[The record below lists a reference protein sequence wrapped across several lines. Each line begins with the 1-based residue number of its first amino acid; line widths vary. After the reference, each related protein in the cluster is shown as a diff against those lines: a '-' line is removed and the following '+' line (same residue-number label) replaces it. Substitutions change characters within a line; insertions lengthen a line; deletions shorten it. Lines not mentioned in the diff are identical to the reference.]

1 MKYIKRS
8 LIVFIFLLMSLFALK
23 FYISTKNFRGVLT
36 SILKS
41 SGLNVEFRAVKLIG
55 FSKIQIDNLK
65 VKDLKGNV
73 VIDAKK
79 TTAGISLLM
88 PTRLNRIDVYNG
100 TVNLERRKN
109 EDYNI
114 LHVIKTDPKKPKTFD
129 PTSRI
134 GKLHIHNTVLNY
146 TDVTYV
152 KKISKTLKKVNG
164 RLETSK
170 SRGFSLVAKG
180 SGNKSQDGKTEVL
193 KIELKS
199 LMKSK
204 QSIYSMFDKIKN
216 SDERRKEFRLNFGF
230 ENVGI
235 TEELGQYVPLDMIK
249 VKGGTLTG
257 VLKLEHDKIKKAM
270 QVLGSLK
277 IKNGKLTYVDFDGDI
292 EDVNA
297 VIDLKKDKITVNAN
311 TKLSESPVTLTLAY
325 FIQNQK
331 LNLKLVTDKLPFE
344 QIARYKIIKGSKI
357 SAEGAV
363 TGNLEVNVDTKNK
376 KTALT
381 GKFSSDNINISNY
394 NFQNIKT
401 SMKIADEKLTLTNTS
416 FLFNEEFSGFKVNED
431 VKVGKFEYNLKKKT
445 GTGDYVLNNLDSDFD
460 IKKITGSAKISPK
473 NIITGTVRSNV
484 LKGRYTVN
492 PKAQTVA
499 VNARS
504 NGYFTVNYS
513 GKAYKISP
521 DVDNLVVKFNS
532 KNILR
537 SGIIKARVKDLSVP
551 FIKAIKV
558 KVRIRNG
565 NYRISGTAG
574 MKGGGVL
581 NISGTTTSN
590 MKHSYSLNLPK
601 EVDIAKL
608 LRANGYNFNG
618 LDKAKLSATAE
629 ARINGVNNKFSGT
642 YEIHSPYGE
651 YLGKYK
657 NLHVNGKINDLTNL
671 DITVNAKVKE
681 LQFENQ
687 RLRNVTAN
695 LGIKDNAVNIASI
708 RNENLNAS
716 GKYNIKSGKIDI
728 NAGLKNYMFTNN
740 NLPSKMNVK
749 IGTLNANLTG
759 TADKLSGN
767 YELYSPYGEYVVEY
781 EKLHANGKINNLL
794 NLDLTAN
801 AKMDEL
807 WLNYQRLKDVTAN
820 LGIKDNV
827 VNIASIRNEN
837 LNASGKYNIKSGKMD
852 INAALKDYMLY
863 DTSPYK
869 VNLKVKN
876 LDANLTG
883 TVDKL
888 SGSIIMPS
896 APTTIKS
903 TYVGDT
909 SASISIKDGIMR
921 FDDVTL
927 RENKLNGTYDL
938 KTGISDI
945 ELSLNEPDIPK
956 LLDMKE
962 LTFGTKSNLKLKG
975 NLNNFNL
982 EGQLAL
988 NNMSLKSYKIPHI
1001 VADIKYSNGTID
1013 KLFKYGTFDLQKL
1026 RFIGDNQETLFE
1038 TQTKFDLANVNIDY
1052 QLEKQKFS
1060 LDSIQDLKDK
1070 GYSGDIDFG
1079 FFYRGSF
1086 EKFITGV
1093 KIKSDSVKLSG
1104 FPVKNVDI
1112 DLQADEKALNIGQ
1125 FYLEYEKNPLL
1136 VNGYVQFI
1144 PVKYNVSMLAKDFNL
1159 DFLGINKDIEQ
1170 ASGVANIDAIFS
1182 NEATTGHILLNNFNY
1197 KTKDKLTLIDNV
1209 NTDINLKNN
1218 KLIVNRLDGGY
1229 NGGTFKVTG
1238 DLDVPT
1244 IPNDFM
1250 KTKRLELGKFELN
1263 ANLKNVGLHYG
1274 TGIDFALSGNAIFT
1288 ENRLFGDLVVNNAQ
1302 IREIPNFNSSNSEN
1316 TEMEN
1321 SEQQKKKEQD
1331 KTIVEGIVEE
1341 VIDKIL
1347 KQYTVE
1353 LNVQAGDNVK
1363 INIPNVSIV
1372 RNIKGTV
1379 KGSSEITYA
1388 DSQIGID
1395 GEYGITKGSFSVNGN
1410 DFKIEGAEIRFVPSI
1425 NGLTASVSDPFV
1437 IFDAS
1442 TVVNGDRIEISVN
1455 GNISNP
1461 EIRFTSSSGKTREEI
1476 ISLLAFNTV
1485 IGNSDKPGENK
1496 DNSADGVVVAGSL
1509 VNTALNELFLSSVT
1523 GKIKDVLGISKFNV
1537 STNVDRSNKTGEY
1550 SAATTLTLQNNLYKD
1565 RLFWNASVKFP
1576 YQTSKNDEKNPI
1588 GYNAWLSYGVSNGLD
1603 LRIGGESLKRSSSS
1617 TNMSNGAKINYYFG
1631 VDFSTKADTF
1641 GDLLKKIFRK
1651 KKLDT
1656 LKK

>member
-41 SGLNVEFRAVKLIG
+41 SGLNVEFRNVKLIG
-55 FSKIQIDNLK
+55 FNKIQIDNLK
-65 VKDLKGNV
+65 VKDLAGNV

-109 EDYNI
+109 EDFNI
-114 LHVIKTDPKKPKTFD
+114 FHVIKKDPKKPKTFD
-129 PTSRI
+129 TTSRI
-134 GKLHIHNTVLNY
+134 GKMHIHNSILNF
-146 TDVTYV
+146 TDTTYS
-152 KKISKTLKKVNG
+152 KKIRKTLKKVSG
-164 RLETSK
+164 RLEVAK
-170 SRGFSLVAKG
+170 SRGFSLFAKG
-180 SGNKSQDGKTEVL
+180 SGNKNEDGTTEIL
-193 KIELKS
+193 KVELKQ
-199 LMKSK
+199 LIKSK

-216 SDERRKEFRLNFGF
+216 SDIRRKDARLNFGF
-230 ENVGI
+230 ENVRI
-235 TEELGQYVPLDMIK
+235 TEELGQYAQVDMIK
-249 VKGGTLTG
+249 AKGGILTG
-257 VLKLEHDKIKKAM
+257 ALKMEQNKIEKKIHA
-270 QVLGSLK
+270 LGSLK
-277 IKNGKLTYVDFDGDI
+277 IKNGKLSYVDFDGDI
-292 EDVNA
+292 EGVNA
-297 VIDLKKDKITVNAN
+297 VVDMKKDKITVNAN
-311 TKLSESPVTLTLAY
+311 TKLSESPVTLTMAY
-325 FIQNQK
+325 FIQTQK
-331 LNLKLVTDKLPFE
+331 MNLKLVADKLPFD
-344 QIARYKIIKGSKI
+344 QVARYKIIKDAKI
-357 SAEGAV
+357 EAEGAV
-363 TGNLEVNVDTKNK
+363 SGNLEVNVDTKSK
-376 KTALT
+376 KGTLD
-381 GKFSSDNINISNY
+381 GKFSSDNIRISNSD
-394 NFQNIKT
+394 FQNVKT
-401 SMKIADEKLTLTNTS
+401 NMKITNEKLTLSDTS
-416 FLFNEEFSGFKVNED
+416 FIFNQEFSGFKVNED
-431 VKVGKFEYNLKKKT
+431 VKIGKFVYDLKKKT
-445 GTGDYVLNNLDSDFD
+445 GSGDYVLNNLGSDFD

-484 LKGRYTVN
+484 LRGNYTVN
-492 PKAQTVA
+492 PKTQTAV

-504 NGYFTVNYS
+504 RGYFNVNYG
-513 GKAYKISP
+513 GKSYKISP
-521 DVDNLVVKFNS
+521 DVDNLVAKFNS
-532 KNILR
+532 KNVLR

-574 MKGGGVL
+574 MNGGGVL
-581 NISGTTTSN
+581 NINGTTTSD

-618 LDKAKLSATAE
+618 LDKAKLPATAE
-629 ARINGVNNKFSGT
+629 ARVHGVNNKFSGT

-651 YLGKYK
+651 YMGKYK
-657 NLHVNGKINDLTNL
+657 NLHANGKINDLANL
-671 DITVNAKVKE
+671 DMTVNAKASE

-687 RLRNVTAN
+687 RLRNVTGN
-695 LGIKDNAVNIASI
+695 LEIKDNVVNIASI
-708 RNENLNAS
+708 RSENLNAS
-716 GKYNIKSGKIDI
+716 GRYDIKSGKMDI
-728 NAGLKNYMFTNN
+728 NARLKNYMFTDN

-781 EKLHANGKINNLL
+781 EKLHANGKINNLSK
-794 NLDLTAN
+794 LDLTAN

-820 LGIKDNV
+820 LEVKDNV
-827 VNIASIRNEN
+827 VNILSIKNEN
-837 LNASGKYNIKSGKMD
+837 LNASGNYNLKTGNMN
-852 INAALKDYMLY
+852 INAGLKDYMLY

-876 LDANLTG
+876 LDANLKG
-883 TVDKL
+883 TVNKL
-888 SGSIIMPS
+888 SGNITIPS

-909 SASISIKDGIMR
+909 NAQISIKDGIMR

-927 RENKLNGTYDL
+927 RDNRLSGTYNL
-938 KTGISDI
+938 ATGISDI
-945 ELSLNEPDIPK
+945 GLALNEPDIPK
-956 LLDMKE
+956 LLEMKD
-962 LTFGTKSNLKLKG
+962 LTFGTKSNLNLKG
-975 NLNNFNL
+975 DLNNFNL
-982 EGQLAL
+982 EGQIAFG
-988 NNMSLKSYKIPHI
+988 NMSFKTYKIPHI
-1001 VADIKYSNGTID
+1001 VADIKYSNGNID

-1079 FFYRGSF
+1079 FMYRGSF
-1086 EKFITGV
+1086 DKFISGV
-1093 KIKSDSVKLSG
+1093 KIKADSIKLSG

-1112 DLQADEKALNIGQ
+1112 DLQANEKSLNIGQ
-1125 FYLEYEKNPLL
+1125 FYLEYENNPLL
-1136 VNGYVQFI
+1136 LNGYVQFT

-1159 DFLGINKDIEQ
+1159 DFLGIDKNIAQ
-1170 ASGVANIDAIFS
+1170 AGGIANVDAIFS

-1197 KTKDKLTLIDNV
+1197 KTKDQLTLVDNV
-1209 NTDINLKNN
+1209 NANIDLKNS

-1244 IPNDFM
+1244 IPADFM

-1263 ANLKNVGLHYG
+1263 ADLNNVGLHYG

-1302 IREIPNFNSSNSEN
+1302 IREIPDFNSSKAN
-1316 TEMEN
+1316 TTESQEA
-1321 SEQQKKKEQD
+1321 KKEQD
-1331 KTIVEGIVEE
+1331 KSIVEGIVEE
-1341 VIDKIL
+1341 VIDKIM
-1347 KQYTVE
+1347 KQYTI
-1353 LNVQAGDNVK
+1353 NIGVQAGNNVK
-1363 INIPNVSIV
+1363 INIPNVSLV
-1372 RNIKGTV
+1372 KNIKGTV
-1379 KGSSEITYA
+1379 KGSSEITY
-1388 DSQIGID
+1388 DDGQIGID

-1410 DFKIEGAEIRFVPSI
+1410 DFKIDGAEIRFVPSI
-1425 NGLTASVSDPFV
+1425 NGVTASVSDPFV
-1437 IFDAS
+1437 VFDAS
-1442 TVVNGDRIEISVN
+1442 TKVDGDRIEINVS
-1455 GNISNP
+1455 GNVSNP
-1461 EIRFTSSSGKTREEI
+1461 EIRFSSSSGKTREEI
-1476 ISLLAFNTV
+1476 ISLLALNTLV
-1485 IGNSDKPGENK
+1485 GNSGKPGENG
-1496 DNSADGVVVAGSL
+1496 DNSVDGLVVAGSL

-1523 GKIKDVLGISKFNV
+1523 GKIKDALGMSKFAV

-1550 SAATTLTLQNNLYKD
+1550 SAATTLTLQDNLYKD
-1565 RLFWNASVKFP
+1565 KLFWNAAFKFP
-1576 YQTSKNDEKNPI
+1576 YQTSKSDEKNPI
-1588 GYNAWLSYGVSNGLD
+1588 GYNAWLSYSVSNGLD
-1603 LRIGGESLKRSSSS
+1603 LRAGGESFKRSSSS
-1617 TNMSNGAKINYYFG
+1617 ASMGNGSRINYYFG

-1641 GDLLKKIFRK
+1641 GDILKKIFKK

>member
-41 SGLNVEFRAVKLIG
+41 SGLNVEFRNVKLIG
-55 FSKIQIDNLK
+55 FNKIQIDNLK
-65 VKDLKGNV
+65 VKDLAGNV

-109 EDYNI
+109 EDFNI
-114 LHVIKTDPKKPKTFD
+114 FHVIKKDPKKPKTFD
-129 PTSRI
+129 TTSRI
-134 GKLHIHNTVLNY
+134 GKMHIHNSILNF
-146 TDVTYV
+146 TDTTYS
-152 KKISKTLKKVNG
+152 KKIRKTLKKVSG
-164 RLETSK
+164 RLEVAK
-170 SRGFSLVAKG
+170 SRGFSLFAKG
-180 SGNKSQDGKTEVL
+180 SGNKNEDGTTEIL
-193 KIELKS
+193 KVELKQ
-199 LMKSK
+199 LIKSK

-216 SDERRKEFRLNFGF
+216 SDIRRKDARLNFGF
-230 ENVGI
+230 ENVRI
-235 TEELGQYVPLDMIK
+235 TEELGQYAQIDMIK
-249 VKGGTLTG
+249 AKGGILTG
-257 VLKLEHDKIKKAM
+257 ALKMEQNKIEKKIHA
-270 QVLGSLK
+270 LGSLK
-277 IKNGKLTYVDFDGDI
+277 IKNGKLSYVDFDGDI
-292 EDVNA
+292 EGVNA
-297 VIDLKKDKITVNAN
+297 VVDMKKDKITVNAN
-311 TKLSESPVTLTLAY
+311 TKLSESPVTLTMAY
-325 FIQNQK
+325 FIQTQK
-331 LNLKLVTDKLPFE
+331 MNLKLVADKLPFD
-344 QIARYKIIKGSKI
+344 QVARYKIIKDAKI
-357 SAEGAV
+357 EAEGAV
-363 TGNLEVNVDTKNK
+363 SGNLELNVDTKSK
-376 KTALT
+376 KGTLD
-381 GKFSSDNINISNY
+381 GKFSSDNIRISNSD
-394 NFQNIKT
+394 FQNVKT
-401 SMKIADEKLTLTNTS
+401 NMKITNEKLTLSDTS
-416 FLFNEEFSGFKVNED
+416 FIFNQEFSGFKVNED
-431 VKVGKFEYNLKKKT
+431 VKIGKFVYDLKKKT
-445 GTGDYVLNNLDSDFD
+445 GSGDYVLNNLGSDFD

-484 LKGRYTVN
+484 LRGNYTVN
-492 PKAQTVA
+492 PKTQTAV

-504 NGYFTVNYS
+504 RGYFNVNYG
-513 GKAYKISP
+513 GKSYKISP
-521 DVDNLVVKFNS
+521 DVDNLVAKFNS
-532 KNILR
+532 KNVLR

-574 MKGGGVL
+574 MNGGGVL
-581 NISGTTTSN
+581 NINGTTTSD

-618 LDKAKLSATAE
+618 LDKAKLPATAE
-629 ARINGVNNKFSGT
+629 ARVHGVNNKFSGT

-651 YLGKYK
+651 YMGKYK
-657 NLHVNGKINDLTNL
+657 NLHANGKINDLANL
-671 DITVNAKVKE
+671 DMTVNAKASE

-687 RLRNVTAN
+687 RLRNVTGN
-695 LGIKDNAVNIASI
+695 LEIKDNVVNIASI
-708 RNENLNAS
+708 RSENLNAS
-716 GKYNIKSGKIDI
+716 GRYDIKSGKMDI
-728 NAGLKNYMFTNN
+728 NARLKNYMFTDN

-781 EKLHANGKINNLL
+781 EKLHANGKINNLSK
-794 NLDLTAN
+794 LDLTAN

-820 LGIKDNV
+820 LEVKDNV
-827 VNIASIRNEN
+827 VNILSIKNEN
-837 LNASGKYNIKSGKMD
+837 LNASGNYNLKTGNMN
-852 INAALKDYMLY
+852 INAGLKDYMLY

-876 LDANLTG
+876 LDANLKG
-883 TVDKL
+883 TVNKL
-888 SGSIIMPS
+888 SGNITIPS

-909 SASISIKDGIMR
+909 NAHISIKDGIMR

-927 RENKLNGTYDL
+927 RDNRLSGTYNL
-938 KTGISDI
+938 ATGISDI
-945 ELSLNEPDIPK
+945 GLALNEPDIPK
-956 LLDMKE
+956 LLEMKD
-962 LTFGTKSNLKLKG
+962 LTFGTKSNLNLKG
-975 NLNNFNL
+975 DLNNFNL
-982 EGQLAL
+982 EGQIAFG
-988 NNMSLKSYKIPHI
+988 NMSFKTYKIPHI
-1001 VADIKYSNGTID
+1001 VADIKYSNGNID

-1079 FFYRGSF
+1079 FMYRGSF
-1086 EKFITGV
+1086 DKFISGV
-1093 KIKSDSVKLSG
+1093 KIKADSIKLSG

-1112 DLQADEKALNIGQ
+1112 DLQANEKSLNIGQ
-1125 FYLEYEKNPLL
+1125 FYLEYENNPLL
-1136 VNGYVQFI
+1136 LNGYVQFT

-1159 DFLGINKDIEQ
+1159 DFLGIDKNIAQ
-1170 ASGVANIDAIFS
+1170 AGGIANVDAIFS

-1197 KTKDKLTLIDNV
+1197 KTKDQLTLVDNV
-1209 NTDINLKNN
+1209 NANIDLKNS

-1244 IPNDFM
+1244 IPADFM

-1263 ANLKNVGLHYG
+1263 ADLNNVGLHYG

-1302 IREIPNFNSSNSEN
+1302 IREIPDFNSSKAN
-1316 TEMEN
+1316 TTE
-1321 SEQQKKKEQD
+1321 SQKAKKEQD
-1331 KTIVEGIVEE
+1331 KSIVEGIVEE
-1341 VIDKIL
+1341 VIDKIM
-1347 KQYTVE
+1347 KQYTI
-1353 LNVQAGDNVK
+1353 NIGVQAGNNVK
-1363 INIPNVSIV
+1363 INIPNVSLV
-1372 RNIKGTV
+1372 KNIKGTV
-1379 KGSSEITYA
+1379 KGSSEITY
-1388 DSQIGID
+1388 DDGQIGID

-1410 DFKIEGAEIRFVPSI
+1410 DFKIDGAEIRFVPSI
-1425 NGLTASVSDPFV
+1425 NGVTASVSDPFV
-1437 IFDAS
+1437 VFDAS
-1442 TVVNGDRIEISVN
+1442 TKVDGDRIEINVS
-1455 GNISNP
+1455 GNVSNP
-1461 EIRFTSSSGKTREEI
+1461 EIRFSSSSGKTREEI
-1476 ISLLAFNTV
+1476 ISLLALNTLV
-1485 IGNSDKPGENK
+1485 GNSGKPGENG
-1496 DNSADGVVVAGSL
+1496 DNSVDGLVVAGSL

-1523 GKIKDVLGISKFNV
+1523 GKIKDALGMSKFAV

-1550 SAATTLTLQNNLYKD
+1550 SAATTLTLQDNLYKD
-1565 RLFWNASVKFP
+1565 KLFWNAAFKFP
-1576 YQTSKNDEKNPI
+1576 YQTSKSDEKNPI
-1588 GYNAWLSYGVSNGLD
+1588 GYNAWLSYSVSNGLD
-1603 LRIGGESLKRSSSS
+1603 LKAGGESFKRSSSS
-1617 TNMSNGAKINYYFG
+1617 ASMGNGSRINYYFG

-1641 GDLLKKIFRK
+1641 GDILKKIFKK

>member
-146 TDVTYV
+146 TDVTYT

-431 VKVGKFEYNLKKKT
+431 VKVGKFEYDLKKKT
-445 GTGDYVLNNLDSDFD
+445 GTGNYVLNNLGSDFD

-618 LDKAKLSATAE
+618 LDKAKLPATAE
-629 ARINGVNNKFSGT
+629 ARINGVNNKFSGI

-671 DITVNAKVKE
+671 DMTVNAKVKE

-909 SASISIKDGIMR
+909 NASISIKDGLMR

-1104 FPVKNVDI
+1104 FPVKNMDI

>member
-41 SGLNVEFRAVKLIG
+41 SGLNVEFRNVKLIG
-55 FSKIQIDNLK
+55 FNKIQIDNLK
-65 VKDLKGNV
+65 VKDLAGNV

-109 EDYNI
+109 EDFNI
-114 LHVIKTDPKKPKTFD
+114 FHVIKKDPKKPKTFD
-129 PTSRI
+129 TTSRI
-134 GKLHIHNTVLNY
+134 GKMHIHNSILNF
-146 TDVTYV
+146 TDTTYS
-152 KKISKTLKKVNG
+152 KKIRKTLKKVSG
-164 RLETSK
+164 RLEVAK
-170 SRGFSLVAKG
+170 SRGFSLFAKG
-180 SGNKSQDGKTEVL
+180 SGNKNEDGTTEIL
-193 KIELKS
+193 KVELKQ
-199 LMKSK
+199 LIKSK

-216 SDERRKEFRLNFGF
+216 SDIRRKDARLNFGF
-230 ENVGI
+230 ENVRI
-235 TEELGQYVPLDMIK
+235 TEELGQYAQVDMIK
-249 VKGGTLTG
+249 AKGGILTG
-257 VLKLEHDKIKKAM
+257 ALKMEQNKIEKKIHA
-270 QVLGSLK
+270 LGSLK
-277 IKNGKLTYVDFDGDI
+277 IKNGKLSYVDFDGDI
-292 EDVNA
+292 EGVNA
-297 VIDLKKDKITVNAN
+297 VVDMKKDKITVNAN
-311 TKLSESPVTLTLAY
+311 TKLSESPVTLTMAY
-325 FIQNQK
+325 FIQTQK
-331 LNLKLVTDKLPFE
+331 MNLKLVADKLPFD
-344 QIARYKIIKGSKI
+344 QVARYKIIKDAKI
-357 SAEGAV
+357 EAEGAV
-363 TGNLEVNVDTKNK
+363 SGNLELNVDTKSK
-376 KTALT
+376 KGTLD
-381 GKFSSDNINISNY
+381 GKFSSDNIRISNSD
-394 NFQNIKT
+394 FQNVKT
-401 SMKIADEKLTLTNTS
+401 NMKITNEKLTLSDTS
-416 FLFNEEFSGFKVNED
+416 FIFNQEFSGFKVNED
-431 VKVGKFEYNLKKKT
+431 VKIGKFVYDLKKKT
-445 GTGDYVLNNLDSDFD
+445 GSGDYVLNNLGSDFD

-484 LKGRYTVN
+484 LRGNYTVN
-492 PKAQTVA
+492 PKTQTAV

-504 NGYFTVNYS
+504 RGYFNVNYG
-513 GKAYKISP
+513 GKSYKISP
-521 DVDNLVVKFNS
+521 DVDNLVAKFNS
-532 KNILR
+532 KNVLR

-574 MKGGGVL
+574 MNGGGVL
-581 NISGTTTSN
+581 NINGTTTSD

-618 LDKAKLSATAE
+618 LDKAKLPATAE
-629 ARINGVNNKFSGT
+629 ARVHGVNNKFSGT

-651 YLGKYK
+651 YMGKYK
-657 NLHVNGKINDLTNL
+657 NLHANGKINDLANL
-671 DITVNAKVKE
+671 DMTVNAKASE

-687 RLRNVTAN
+687 RLRNVTGN
-695 LGIKDNAVNIASI
+695 LEIKDNVVNIASI

-716 GKYNIKSGKIDI
+716 GKYDIKSGKIDI
-728 NAGLKNYMFTNN
+728 NARLKNYMFTDN

-781 EKLHANGKINNLL
+781 EKLHANGKINNLSK
-794 NLDLTAN
+794 LDLTAN

-820 LGIKDNV
+820 LEVKDNV
-827 VNIASIRNEN
+827 VNILSIKNEN
-837 LNASGKYNIKSGKMD
+837 LNASGNYNLKTGNMN
-852 INAALKDYMLY
+852 INAGLKDYMLY

-876 LDANLTG
+876 LDANLKG
-883 TVDKL
+883 TVNKL
-888 SGSIIMPS
+888 SGNITIPS

-909 SASISIKDGIMR
+909 NAHISIKDGIMR

-927 RENKLNGTYDL
+927 RDNRLSGTYNL
-938 KTGISDI
+938 ATGISDI
-945 ELSLNEPDIPK
+945 GLALNEPDIPK
-956 LLDMKE
+956 LLEMKD
-962 LTFGTKSNLKLKG
+962 LTFGTKSNLNLKG
-975 NLNNFNL
+975 DLNNFNL
-982 EGQLAL
+982 EGQIAFG
-988 NNMSLKSYKIPHI
+988 NMSFKTYKIPHI
-1001 VADIKYSNGTID
+1001 VADIKYSNGNID

-1079 FFYRGSF
+1079 FMYRGSF
-1086 EKFITGV
+1086 DKFISGV
-1093 KIKSDSVKLSG
+1093 KIKADSIKLSG

-1112 DLQADEKALNIGQ
+1112 DLQANEKSLNIGQ
-1125 FYLEYEKNPLL
+1125 FYLEYENNPLL
-1136 VNGYVQFI
+1136 LNGYVQFT

-1159 DFLGINKDIEQ
+1159 DFLGIDKNIAQ
-1170 ASGVANIDAIFS
+1170 AGGIANVDAIFS

-1197 KTKDKLTLIDNV
+1197 KTKDQLTLVDNV
-1209 NTDINLKNN
+1209 NANIDLKNS

-1244 IPNDFM
+1244 IPADFM

-1263 ANLKNVGLHYG
+1263 ADLNNVGLHYG

-1302 IREIPNFNSSNSEN
+1302 IREIPDFNSSKAN
-1316 TEMEN
+1316 TTE
-1321 SEQQKKKEQD
+1321 SQKAKKEQD
-1331 KTIVEGIVEE
+1331 KSIVEGIVEE
-1341 VIDKIL
+1341 VIDKIM
-1347 KQYTVE
+1347 KQYTI
-1353 LNVQAGDNVK
+1353 NIGVQAGNNVK
-1363 INIPNVSIV
+1363 INIPNVSLV
-1372 RNIKGTV
+1372 KNIKGTV
-1379 KGSSEITYA
+1379 KGSSEITY
-1388 DSQIGID
+1388 DDGQIGID

-1410 DFKIEGAEIRFVPSI
+1410 DFKIDGAEIRFVPSI
-1425 NGLTASVSDPFV
+1425 NGVTASVSDPFV
-1437 IFDAS
+1437 VFDAS
-1442 TVVNGDRIEISVN
+1442 TKVDGDRIEINVS
-1455 GNISNP
+1455 GNVSNP
-1461 EIRFTSSSGKTREEI
+1461 EIRFSSSSGKTREEI
-1476 ISLLAFNTV
+1476 ISMLALNTLV
-1485 IGNSDKPGENK
+1485 GNSGKPGENG
-1496 DNSADGVVVAGSL
+1496 DNSVDGLVVAGSL

-1523 GKIKDVLGISKFNV
+1523 GKIKDALGMSKFAV

-1550 SAATTLTLQNNLYKD
+1550 SAATTLTLQDNLYKD
-1565 RLFWNASVKFP
+1565 KLFWNAAFKFP
-1576 YQTSKNDEKNPI
+1576 YQTSKSDEKNPI
-1588 GYNAWLSYGVSNGLD
+1588 GYNAWLSYSVSNGLD
-1603 LRIGGESLKRSSSS
+1603 LKAGGESFKRSSSS
-1617 TNMSNGAKINYYFG
+1617 ASMGNGSRINYYFG

-1641 GDLLKKIFRK
+1641 GDILKKIFKK

>member
-41 SGLNVEFRAVKLIG
+41 SGLNVEFRNVKLIG
-55 FSKIQIDNLK
+55 FNKIQIDNLK
-65 VKDLKGNV
+65 VKDLAGNV

-109 EDYNI
+109 EDFNI
-114 LHVIKTDPKKPKTFD
+114 FHVIKKDPKKPKTFD
-129 PTSRI
+129 TTSRI
-134 GKLHIHNTVLNY
+134 GKMHIHNSILNF
-146 TDVTYV
+146 TDTTYS
-152 KKISKTLKKVNG
+152 KKIRKTLKKVSG
-164 RLETSK
+164 RLEVAK
-170 SRGFSLVAKG
+170 SRGFSLFAKG
-180 SGNKSQDGKTEVL
+180 SGNKNEDGTTEIL
-193 KIELKS
+193 KVELKQ
-199 LMKSK
+199 LIKSK

-216 SDERRKEFRLNFGF
+216 SDIRRKDARLNFGF
-230 ENVGI
+230 ENVRI
-235 TEELGQYVPLDMIK
+235 TEELGQYAQVDMIK
-249 VKGGTLTG
+249 AKGGILTG
-257 VLKLEHDKIKKAM
+257 ALKMEQNKIEKKIHA
-270 QVLGSLK
+270 LGSLK
-277 IKNGKLTYVDFDGDI
+277 IKNGKLSYVDFDGDI
-292 EDVNA
+292 EGVNA
-297 VIDLKKDKITVNAN
+297 VVDMKKDKITVNAN
-311 TKLSESPVTLTLAY
+311 TKLSESPVTLTMAY
-325 FIQNQK
+325 FIQTQK
-331 LNLKLVTDKLPFE
+331 MNLKLVADKLPFD
-344 QIARYKIIKGSKI
+344 QVARYKIIKDAKI
-357 SAEGAV
+357 EAEGAV
-363 TGNLEVNVDTKNK
+363 SGNLELNIDTKSK
-376 KTALT
+376 KGTLD
-381 GKFSSDNINISNY
+381 GKFSSDNIRISNSD
-394 NFQNIKT
+394 FQNVKT
-401 SMKIADEKLTLTNTS
+401 NMKITNEKLTLSDTS
-416 FLFNEEFSGFKVNED
+416 FIFNQEFSGFKVNED
-431 VKVGKFEYNLKKKT
+431 VKVGKFVYDLKKKT
-445 GTGDYVLNNLDSDFD
+445 GSGDYVLNNLGSDFD

-484 LKGRYTVN
+484 LRGNYTVN
-492 PKAQTVA
+492 PKTQTAV

-504 NGYFTVNYS
+504 RGYFNVNYG
-513 GKAYKISP
+513 GKSYKISP
-521 DVDNLVVKFNS
+521 DVDNLVAKFNS
-532 KNILR
+532 KNVLR

-574 MKGGGVL
+574 MNGGGVL
-581 NISGTTTSN
+581 NINGTTTSD

-618 LDKAKLSATAE
+618 LDKAKLPATAE
-629 ARINGVNNKFSGT
+629 ARVHGVNNKFSGT

-651 YLGKYK
+651 YMGKYK
-657 NLHVNGKINDLTNL
+657 NLHANGKINDLANL
-671 DITVNAKVKE
+671 DMTVNAKASE

-687 RLRNVTAN
+687 RLRNVTGN
-695 LGIKDNAVNIASI
+695 LEIKDNVVNIASI
-708 RNENLNAS
+708 RSENLNAS
-716 GKYNIKSGKIDI
+716 GRYDIKSGKMDI
-728 NAGLKNYMFTNN
+728 NARLKNYMFTDN

-781 EKLHANGKINNLL
+781 EKLHANGKINNLSK
-794 NLDLTAN
+794 LDLTVN

-820 LGIKDNV
+820 LEVKDNV
-827 VNIASIRNEN
+827 VNILSIKNEN
-837 LNASGKYNIKSGKMD
+837 LNASGNYNLKTGNMN
-852 INAALKDYMLY
+852 INAGLKDYMLY

-876 LDANLTG
+876 LDANLKG
-883 TVDKL
+883 TVNKL
-888 SGSIIMPS
+888 SGNITIPS

-909 SASISIKDGIMR
+909 NAHISIKDGIMR
-921 FDDVTL
+921 FEDVTL
-927 RENKLNGTYDL
+927 RDNRLSGTYNL
-938 KTGISDI
+938 VTGISDI
-945 ELSLNEPDIPK
+945 GLALNEPDIPK
-956 LLDMKE
+956 LLEMKD
-962 LTFGTKSNLKLKG
+962 LTFGTKSNLNLKG
-975 NLNNFNL
+975 DLNNFDL
-982 EGQLAL
+982 EGQITFG
-988 NNMSLKSYKIPHI
+988 NMSFKTYKIPHI
-1001 VADIKYSNGTID
+1001 VADIKYSNGNID

-1079 FFYRGSF
+1079 FMYRGSF
-1086 EKFITGV
+1086 DKFISGV
-1093 KIKSDSVKLSG
+1093 KIKADSIKLSG

-1112 DLQADEKALNIGQ
+1112 DLQANEKSLNIGQ
-1125 FYLEYEKNPLL
+1125 FYLEYENNPLL
-1136 VNGYVQFI
+1136 LNGYVQFT

-1159 DFLGINKDIEQ
+1159 DFLGIDKNIAQ
-1170 ASGVANIDAIFS
+1170 AGGIANVDAIFS

-1197 KTKDKLTLIDNV
+1197 KTKDQLTLVDNV
-1209 NTDINLKNN
+1209 NANIDLKNS

-1244 IPNDFM
+1244 IPADFM

-1263 ANLKNVGLHYG
+1263 ADLNNVGLHYG

-1302 IREIPNFNSSNSEN
+1302 IREIPDFNSSKAN
-1316 TEMEN
+1316 TTE
-1321 SEQQKKKEQD
+1321 SQKAKKEQD
-1331 KTIVEGIVEE
+1331 KSIVEGIVEE
-1341 VIDKIL
+1341 VIDKIM
-1347 KQYTVE
+1347 KQYTI
-1353 LNVQAGDNVK
+1353 NIGVQAGNNVK
-1363 INIPNVSIV
+1363 INIPNVSLV
-1372 RNIKGTV
+1372 KNIKGTV
-1379 KGSSEITYA
+1379 KGSSEITY
-1388 DSQIGID
+1388 DDGQIGID

-1410 DFKIEGAEIRFVPSI
+1410 DFKIDGAEIRFVPSI
-1425 NGLTASVSDPFV
+1425 NGVTASVSDPFV
-1437 IFDAS
+1437 VFDAS
-1442 TVVNGDRIEISVN
+1442 TKVDGDRIEINVS
-1455 GNISNP
+1455 GNVSNP
-1461 EIRFTSSSGKTREEI
+1461 EIRFSSSSGKTREEI
-1476 ISLLAFNTV
+1476 ISLLALNTLV
-1485 IGNSDKPGENK
+1485 GNSGKPGENG
-1496 DNSADGVVVAGSL
+1496 DNSVDGLVVAGSL

-1523 GKIKDVLGISKFNV
+1523 GKIKDALGMSKFAV

-1550 SAATTLTLQNNLYKD
+1550 SAATTLTLQDNLYKD
-1565 RLFWNASVKFP
+1565 KLFWNAAFKFP
-1576 YQTSKNDEKNPI
+1576 YQTSKSDEKNPI
-1588 GYNAWLSYGVSNGLD
+1588 GYNAWLSYSVSNGLD
-1603 LRIGGESLKRSSSS
+1603 LRAGGESFKRSSSS
-1617 TNMSNGAKINYYFG
+1617 ASMGNGSRINYYFG

-1641 GDLLKKIFRK
+1641 GDILKKIFKK

>member
-41 SGLNVEFRAVKLIG
+41 SGLNVEFRNVKLIG
-55 FSKIQIDNLK
+55 FNKIQIDNLK
-65 VKDLKGNV
+65 VKDLAGNV

-109 EDYNI
+109 EDFNI
-114 LHVIKTDPKKPKTFD
+114 FHVIKKDPKKPKTFD
-129 PTSRI
+129 TTSRI
-134 GKLHIHNTVLNY
+134 GKMHIHNSILNF
-146 TDVTYV
+146 TDTTYS
-152 KKISKTLKKVNG
+152 KKIRKTLKKVSG
-164 RLETSK
+164 RLEVAK
-170 SRGFSLVAKG
+170 SRGFSLFAKG
-180 SGNKSQDGKTEVL
+180 SGNKNEDGTTEIL
-193 KIELKS
+193 KVELKQ
-199 LMKSK
+199 LIKSK

-216 SDERRKEFRLNFGF
+216 SDIRRKDARLNFGF
-230 ENVGI
+230 ENVRI
-235 TEELGQYVPLDMIK
+235 TEELGQYAQVDMIK
-249 VKGGTLTG
+249 AKGGILTG
-257 VLKLEHDKIKKAM
+257 ALKMEQNKIEKKIHA
-270 QVLGSLK
+270 LGSLK
-277 IKNGKLTYVDFDGDI
+277 IKNGKLSYVDFDGDI
-292 EDVNA
+292 EGVNA
-297 VIDLKKDKITVNAN
+297 VVDMKKDKITVNAN
-311 TKLSESPVTLTLAY
+311 TKLSESPVTLTMAY
-325 FIQNQK
+325 FIQTQK
-331 LNLKLVTDKLPFE
+331 MNLKLVADKLPFD
-344 QIARYKIIKGSKI
+344 QVARYKIIKDAKI
-357 SAEGAV
+357 EAEGAV
-363 TGNLEVNVDTKNK
+363 SGNLELNIDTKSK
-376 KTALT
+376 KGTLD
-381 GKFSSDNINISNY
+381 GKFSSDNIRISNSD
-394 NFQNIKT
+394 FQNVKT
-401 SMKIADEKLTLTNTS
+401 NMKITNEKLTLSDTS
-416 FLFNEEFSGFKVNED
+416 FIFNQEFSGFKVNED
-431 VKVGKFEYNLKKKT
+431 VKIGKFVYDLKKKT
-445 GTGDYVLNNLDSDFD
+445 GSGDYVLNNLGSDFD

-484 LKGRYTVN
+484 LRGNYTVN
-492 PKAQTVA
+492 PKTQTAV

-504 NGYFTVNYS
+504 RGYFNVNYG
-513 GKAYKISP
+513 GKSYKISP
-521 DVDNLVVKFNS
+521 DVDNLVAKFNS
-532 KNILR
+532 KNVLR

-574 MKGGGVL
+574 MNGGGVL
-581 NISGTTTSN
+581 NINGTTTSD

-618 LDKAKLSATAE
+618 LDKAKLPATAE
-629 ARINGVNNKFSGT
+629 ARVHGVNNKFSGT

-651 YLGKYK
+651 YMGKYK
-657 NLHVNGKINDLTNL
+657 NLHANGKINDLANL
-671 DITVNAKVKE
+671 DMTVNAKASE

-687 RLRNVTAN
+687 RLRNVTGN
-695 LGIKDNAVNIASI
+695 LEIKDNVVNIASI

-716 GKYNIKSGKIDI
+716 GRYDIKSGKMDI
-728 NAGLKNYMFTNN
+728 NARLKNYMFTDN

-781 EKLHANGKINNLL
+781 EKLHANGKINNLSK
-794 NLDLTAN
+794 LDLTVN

-820 LGIKDNV
+820 LEVKDNV
-827 VNIASIRNEN
+827 VNILSIKNEN
-837 LNASGKYNIKSGKMD
+837 LNASGNYNLKTGNMN
-852 INAALKDYMLY
+852 INAGLKDYMLY

-876 LDANLTG
+876 LDANLKG
-883 TVDKL
+883 TVNKL
-888 SGSIIMPS
+888 SGNITIPS

-909 SASISIKDGIMR
+909 NAHISIKDGIMR

-927 RENKLNGTYDL
+927 RDNRLSGTYNL
-938 KTGISDI
+938 ATGISDI
-945 ELSLNEPDIPK
+945 GLALNEPDIPK
-956 LLDMKE
+956 LLEMKD
-962 LTFGTKSNLKLKG
+962 LTFGTKSNLNLKG
-975 NLNNFNL
+975 DLNNFNL
-982 EGQLAL
+982 EGQIAFG
-988 NNMSLKSYKIPHI
+988 NMSFKTYKIPHI
-1001 VADIKYSNGTID
+1001 VADIKYSNGNID

-1079 FFYRGSF
+1079 FMYRGSF
-1086 EKFITGV
+1086 DKFISGV
-1093 KIKSDSVKLSG
+1093 KIKADSIKLSG

-1112 DLQADEKALNIGQ
+1112 DLQANEKSLNIGQ
-1125 FYLEYEKNPLL
+1125 FYLEYENNPLL
-1136 VNGYVQFI
+1136 LNGYVQFT

-1159 DFLGINKDIEQ
+1159 DFLGIDKNIAQ
-1170 ASGVANIDAIFS
+1170 AGGIANVDAIFS

-1197 KTKDKLTLIDNV
+1197 KTKDQLTLVDNV
-1209 NTDINLKNN
+1209 NANIDLKNS

-1244 IPNDFM
+1244 IPADFM

-1263 ANLKNVGLHYG
+1263 ADLNNVGLHYG

-1302 IREIPNFNSSNSEN
+1302 IREIPDFNSSKAN
-1316 TEMEN
+1316 TTE
-1321 SEQQKKKEQD
+1321 SQKAKKEQD
-1331 KTIVEGIVEE
+1331 KSIVEGIVEE
-1341 VIDKIL
+1341 VIDKIM
-1347 KQYTVE
+1347 KQYTI
-1353 LNVQAGDNVK
+1353 NIGVQAGNNVK
-1363 INIPNVSIV
+1363 INIPNVSLV
-1372 RNIKGTV
+1372 KNIKGTV
-1379 KGSSEITYA
+1379 KGSSEITY
-1388 DSQIGID
+1388 DDGQIGID

-1410 DFKIEGAEIRFVPSI
+1410 DFKIDGAEIRFVPSI
-1425 NGLTASVSDPFV
+1425 NGVTASVSDPFV
-1437 IFDAS
+1437 VFDAS
-1442 TVVNGDRIEISVN
+1442 TKVDGDRIEINVS
-1455 GNISNP
+1455 GNVSNP
-1461 EIRFTSSSGKTREEI
+1461 EIRFSSSSGKTREEI
-1476 ISLLAFNTV
+1476 ISMLALNTLV
-1485 IGNSDKPGENK
+1485 GNSGKPGENG
-1496 DNSADGVVVAGSL
+1496 DNSVDGLVVAGSL

-1523 GKIKDVLGISKFNV
+1523 GKIKDALGMSKFAV

-1550 SAATTLTLQNNLYKD
+1550 SAATTLTLQDNLYKD
-1565 RLFWNASVKFP
+1565 KLFWNAAFKFP
-1576 YQTSKNDEKNPI
+1576 YQTSKSDEKNPI
-1588 GYNAWLSYGVSNGLD
+1588 GYNAWLSYSVSNGLD
-1603 LRIGGESLKRSSSS
+1603 LKAGGESFKRSSSS
-1617 TNMSNGAKINYYFG
+1617 ASMGNGSRINYYFG

-1641 GDLLKKIFRK
+1641 GDILKKIFKK

>member
-41 SGLNVEFRAVKLIG
+41 SGLNVEFRNVKLIG
-55 FSKIQIDNLK
+55 FNKIQIDNLK
-65 VKDLKGNV
+65 VKDLAGNV

-109 EDYNI
+109 EDFNI
-114 LHVIKTDPKKPKTFD
+114 FHVIKKDPKKPKTFD
-129 PTSRI
+129 TTSRI
-134 GKLHIHNTVLNY
+134 GKMHIHNSILNF
-146 TDVTYV
+146 TDTTYS
-152 KKISKTLKKVNG
+152 KKIRKTLKKVSG
-164 RLETSK
+164 RLEVAK
-170 SRGFSLVAKG
+170 SRGFSLFAKG
-180 SGNKSQDGKTEVL
+180 SGNKNEDGTTEIL
-193 KIELKS
+193 KVELKQ
-199 LMKSK
+199 LIKSK

-216 SDERRKEFRLNFGF
+216 SDIRRKDARLNFGF
-230 ENVGI
+230 ENVRI
-235 TEELGQYVPLDMIK
+235 TEELGQYAQVDMIK
-249 VKGGTLTG
+249 AKGGILTG
-257 VLKLEHDKIKKAM
+257 ALKMEQNKIEKKIHA
-270 QVLGSLK
+270 LGSLK
-277 IKNGKLTYVDFDGDI
+277 IKNGKLSYVDFDGDI
-292 EDVNA
+292 EGVNA
-297 VIDLKKDKITVNAN
+297 VVDMKKDKITVNAN
-311 TKLSESPVTLTLAY
+311 TKLSESPVTLTMAY
-325 FIQNQK
+325 FIQTQK
-331 LNLKLVTDKLPFE
+331 MNLKLVADKLPFD
-344 QIARYKIIKGSKI
+344 QVARYKIIKDAKI
-357 SAEGAV
+357 EAEGAV
-363 TGNLEVNVDTKNK
+363 SGNLELNVDTKSK
-376 KTALT
+376 KGTLD
-381 GKFSSDNINISNY
+381 GKFSSDNIRISNSD
-394 NFQNIKT
+394 FQNVKT
-401 SMKIADEKLTLTNTS
+401 NMKITNEKLTLSDTS
-416 FLFNEEFSGFKVNED
+416 FIFNQEFSGFKVNED
-431 VKVGKFEYNLKKKT
+431 VKIGKFVYDLKKKT
-445 GTGDYVLNNLDSDFD
+445 GSGDYILNNLGSDFD

-484 LKGRYTVN
+484 LRGNYTVN
-492 PKAQTVA
+492 PKTQTAV

-504 NGYFTVNYS
+504 RGYFNVNYG
-513 GKAYKISP
+513 GKSYKISP
-521 DVDNLVVKFNS
+521 DVDNLVAKFNS
-532 KNILR
+532 KNVLR

-574 MKGGGVL
+574 MNGGGVL
-581 NISGTTTSN
+581 NINGTTTSD

-618 LDKAKLSATAE
+618 LDKAKLPATAE
-629 ARINGVNNKFSGT
+629 ARVHGVNNKFSGT

-651 YLGKYK
+651 YMGKYK
-657 NLHVNGKINDLTNL
+657 NLHANGKINDLANL
-671 DITVNAKVKE
+671 DMTVNAKASE

-687 RLRNVTAN
+687 RLRNVTGN
-695 LGIKDNAVNIASI
+695 LEIKDNVVNIASI
-708 RNENLNAS
+708 RSENLNAS
-716 GKYNIKSGKIDI
+716 GKYDIKSGKMDI
-728 NAGLKNYMFTNN
+728 NARLKNYMFTDN

-781 EKLHANGKINNLL
+781 EKLHVNGKINNLSK
-794 NLDLTAN
+794 LDLTAN

-820 LGIKDNV
+820 LEVKDNV
-827 VNIASIRNEN
+827 VNILSVKNEN
-837 LNASGKYNIKSGKMD
+837 LNASGNYNLKTGNMN
-852 INAALKDYMLY
+852 INAGLKDYMLY

-876 LDANLTG
+876 LDANLKG
-883 TVDKL
+883 TVNKL
-888 SGSIIMPS
+888 SGNITIPS

-909 SASISIKDGIMR
+909 NAHISIKDGIMR

-927 RENKLNGTYDL
+927 RDNRLSGTYNL
-938 KTGISDI
+938 ATGISDI
-945 ELSLNEPDIPK
+945 GLALNEPDIPK
-956 LLDMKE
+956 LLEMKD
-962 LTFGTKSNLKLKG
+962 LTFGTKSNLNLKG
-975 NLNNFNL
+975 DLNNFNL
-982 EGQLAL
+982 EGQIAFG
-988 NNMSLKSYKIPHI
+988 NMSFKTYKIPHI
-1001 VADIKYSNGTID
+1001 VADIKYSNGNID

-1079 FFYRGSF
+1079 FMYRGSF
-1086 EKFITGV
+1086 DKFISGV
-1093 KIKSDSVKLSG
+1093 KIKADSIKLSG

-1112 DLQADEKALNIGQ
+1112 DLQANEKSLNIGQ
-1125 FYLEYEKNPLL
+1125 FYLEYENNPLL
-1136 VNGYVQFI
+1136 LNGYVQFT

-1159 DFLGINKDIEQ
+1159 DFLGIDKNIEQ
-1170 ASGVANIDAIFS
+1170 AGGIANVDAIFS

-1197 KTKDKLTLIDNV
+1197 KTKDQLTLVDNV
-1209 NTDINLKNN
+1209 NANIDLKNS

-1244 IPNDFM
+1244 IPADFM

-1263 ANLKNVGLHYG
+1263 ADLNNVGLHYG

-1302 IREIPNFNSSNSEN
+1302 IREIPDFNSSKAN
-1316 TEMEN
+1316 TTE
-1321 SEQQKKKEQD
+1321 SQKAKKEQD
-1331 KTIVEGIVEE
+1331 KSIVEGIVEE
-1341 VIDKIL
+1341 VIDKIM
-1347 KQYTVE
+1347 KQYTI
-1353 LNVQAGDNVK
+1353 NIGVQAGNNVK
-1363 INIPNVSIV
+1363 INIPNVSLV
-1372 RNIKGTV
+1372 KNIKGTV
-1379 KGSSEITYA
+1379 KGSSEITY
-1388 DSQIGID
+1388 DDGQIGID

-1410 DFKIEGAEIRFVPSI
+1410 DFKIDGAEIRFVPSI
-1425 NGLTASVSDPFV
+1425 NGVTASVSDPFV
-1437 IFDAS
+1437 VFDAS
-1442 TVVNGDRIEISVN
+1442 TKVDGDRIEINVS
-1455 GNISNP
+1455 GNVSNP
-1461 EIRFTSSSGKTREEI
+1461 EIRFSSSSGKTREEI
-1476 ISLLAFNTV
+1476 ISMLALNTLV
-1485 IGNSDKPGENK
+1485 GNSGKPGENG
-1496 DNSADGVVVAGSL
+1496 DNSVDGLVVAGSL

-1523 GKIKDVLGISKFNV
+1523 GKIKDALGMSKFAV

-1550 SAATTLTLQNNLYKD
+1550 SATTTLTLQDNLYKD
-1565 RLFWNASVKFP
+1565 KLFWNAAFKFP
-1576 YQTSKNDEKNPI
+1576 YQTSKSDEKNPI
-1588 GYNAWLSYGVSNGLD
+1588 GYNAWLSYSVSNGLD
-1603 LRIGGESLKRSSSS
+1603 LRAGGESFKRSSSS
-1617 TNMSNGAKINYYFG
+1617 ASMGNGSRINYYFG

-1641 GDLLKKIFRK
+1641 GDILKKIFKK

>member
-41 SGLNVEFRAVKLIG
+41 SGLNVEFRNVKLIG
-55 FSKIQIDNLK
+55 FNKIQIDNLK
-65 VKDLKGNV
+65 VKDLAGNV

-109 EDYNI
+109 EDFNI
-114 LHVIKTDPKKPKTFD
+114 FHVIKKDPKKPKTFD
-129 PTSRI
+129 TTSRI
-134 GKLHIHNTVLNY
+134 GKMHIHNSILNF
-146 TDVTYV
+146 TDTTYS
-152 KKISKTLKKVNG
+152 KKIRKTLKKVSG
-164 RLETSK
+164 RLEVAK
-170 SRGFSLVAKG
+170 SRGFSLFAKG
-180 SGNKSQDGKTEVL
+180 SGNKNEDGTTEIL
-193 KIELKS
+193 KVELKQ
-199 LMKSK
+199 LIKSK

-216 SDERRKEFRLNFGF
+216 SDIRRKDARLNFGF
-230 ENVGI
+230 ENVRI
-235 TEELGQYVPLDMIK
+235 TEELGQYAQVDMIK
-249 VKGGTLTG
+249 AKGGILTG
-257 VLKLEHDKIKKAM
+257 ALKMEQNKIEKKIHA
-270 QVLGSLK
+270 LGSLK
-277 IKNGKLTYVDFDGDI
+277 IKNGKLSYVDFDGDI
-292 EDVNA
+292 EGVNA
-297 VIDLKKDKITVNAN
+297 VVDMKKDKITVNAN
-311 TKLSESPVTLTLAY
+311 TKLSESPVTLTMAY
-325 FIQNQK
+325 FIQTQK
-331 LNLKLVTDKLPFE
+331 MNLKLVADKLPFD
-344 QIARYKIIKGSKI
+344 QVARYKIIKDAKI
-357 SAEGAV
+357 EAEGAV
-363 TGNLEVNVDTKNK
+363 SGNLELNIDTKSK
-376 KTALT
+376 KGTLD
-381 GKFSSDNINISNY
+381 GKFSSDNIRISNSD
-394 NFQNIKT
+394 FQNVKT
-401 SMKIADEKLTLTNTS
+401 NMKITNEKLTLSDTS
-416 FLFNEEFSGFKVNED
+416 FIFNQEFSGFKVNED
-431 VKVGKFEYNLKKKT
+431 VKIGKFVYDLKKKT
-445 GTGDYVLNNLDSDFD
+445 GSGDYVLNNLGSDFD

-484 LKGRYTVN
+484 LRGNYTVN
-492 PKAQTVA
+492 PKTQTAV

-504 NGYFTVNYS
+504 RGYFNVNYG
-513 GKAYKISP
+513 GKSYKISP
-521 DVDNLVVKFNS
+521 DVDNLVAKFNS
-532 KNILR
+532 KNVLR

-574 MKGGGVL
+574 MNGGGVL
-581 NISGTTTSN
+581 NINGTTTSD

-618 LDKAKLSATAE
+618 LDKAKLPATAE
-629 ARINGVNNKFSGT
+629 ARVHGVNNKFSGT

-651 YLGKYK
+651 YMGKYK
-657 NLHVNGKINDLTNL
+657 NLHANGKINDLANL
-671 DITVNAKVKE
+671 DMTVNAKASE

-687 RLRNVTAN
+687 RLRNVTGN
-695 LGIKDNAVNIASI
+695 LEIKDNVVNIASI

-716 GKYNIKSGKIDI
+716 GRYDIKSGKMDI
-728 NAGLKNYMFTNN
+728 NARLKNYMFTDN

-781 EKLHANGKINNLL
+781 EKLHANGKINNLSK
-794 NLDLTAN
+794 LDLTAN

-820 LGIKDNV
+820 LEVKDNV
-827 VNIASIRNEN
+827 VNILSIKNEN
-837 LNASGKYNIKSGKMD
+837 LNASGNYNLKTGNMN
-852 INAALKDYMLY
+852 INAGLKDYMLY

-876 LDANLTG
+876 LDANLKG
-883 TVDKL
+883 TVNKL
-888 SGSIIMPS
+888 SGNITIPS

-909 SASISIKDGIMR
+909 NAHISIKDGIMR

-927 RENKLNGTYDL
+927 RDNRLSGTYNL
-938 KTGISDI
+938 ATGISDI
-945 ELSLNEPDIPK
+945 GLALNEPDIPK
-956 LLDMKE
+956 LLEMKD
-962 LTFGTKSNLKLKG
+962 LTFGTRSNLNLKG
-975 NLNNFNL
+975 DLNNFNL
-982 EGQLAL
+982 EGQIAFG
-988 NNMSLKSYKIPHI
+988 NMSFKTYKIPHI
-1001 VADIKYSNGTID
+1001 VADIKYSNGNID

-1070 GYSGDIDFG
+1070 RYSGDIDFG
-1079 FFYRGSF
+1079 FMYRGSF
-1086 EKFITGV
+1086 DKFISGV
-1093 KIKSDSVKLSG
+1093 KIKADSIKLSG

-1112 DLQADEKALNIGQ
+1112 DLQANEKSLNIGQ
-1125 FYLEYEKNPLL
+1125 FYLEYENNPLL
-1136 VNGYVQFI
+1136 LNGYVQFT

-1159 DFLGINKDIEQ
+1159 DFLGIDKNIAQ
-1170 ASGVANIDAIFS
+1170 AGGIANVDAIFS

-1197 KTKDKLTLIDNV
+1197 KTKDQLTLVDNV
-1209 NTDINLKNN
+1209 NANIDLKNS

-1244 IPNDFM
+1244 IPADFM

-1263 ANLKNVGLHYG
+1263 TDLNNVGLHYG

-1302 IREIPNFNSSNSEN
+1302 IREIPDFNSSKAN
-1316 TEMEN
+1316 TTE
-1321 SEQQKKKEQD
+1321 SQKAKKEQD
-1331 KTIVEGIVEE
+1331 KSIVEGIVEE
-1341 VIDKIL
+1341 VIDKIM
-1347 KQYTVE
+1347 KQYTI
-1353 LNVQAGDNVK
+1353 NIGVQAGNNVK
-1363 INIPNVSIV
+1363 INIPNVSLV
-1372 RNIKGTV
+1372 KNIKGTV
-1379 KGSSEITYA
+1379 KGSSEITY
-1388 DSQIGID
+1388 DDGQIGID

-1410 DFKIEGAEIRFVPSI
+1410 DFKIDGAEIRFVPSI
-1425 NGLTASVSDPFV
+1425 NGVTASVSDPFV
-1437 IFDAS
+1437 VFDAS
-1442 TVVNGDRIEISVN
+1442 TKVDGDRIEINVS
-1455 GNISNP
+1455 GNVSNP
-1461 EIRFTSSSGKTREEI
+1461 EIRFSSSSGKTREEI
-1476 ISLLAFNTV
+1476 ISLLALNTLV
-1485 IGNSDKPGENK
+1485 GNSGKPGENG
-1496 DNSADGVVVAGSL
+1496 DNSVDGLVVAGSL

-1523 GKIKDVLGISKFNV
+1523 GKIKDALGISKFAV

-1550 SAATTLTLQNNLYKD
+1550 SAATTLTLQDNLYKD
-1565 RLFWNASVKFP
+1565 KLFWNAAFKFP
-1576 YQTSKNDEKNPI
+1576 YQTSKSDEKNPI
-1588 GYNAWLSYGVSNGLD
+1588 GYNAWLSYSVSNGLD
-1603 LRIGGESLKRSSSS
+1603 LKAGGESFKRSSSS
-1617 TNMSNGAKINYYFG
+1617 ASMGNGSRINYYFG

-1641 GDLLKKIFRK
+1641 GDILKKIFKK

>member
-41 SGLNVEFRAVKLIG
+41 SGLNVEFRNVKLIG
-55 FSKIQIDNLK
+55 FNKIQIDNLK
-65 VKDLKGNV
+65 VKDLAGNV

-109 EDYNI
+109 EDFNI
-114 LHVIKTDPKKPKTFD
+114 FHVIKKDPKKPKTFD
-129 PTSRI
+129 TTSRI
-134 GKLHIHNTVLNY
+134 GKMHIHNSILNF
-146 TDVTYV
+146 TDTTYS
-152 KKISKTLKKVNG
+152 KKIRKTLKKVSG
-164 RLETSK
+164 RLEVAK
-170 SRGFSLVAKG
+170 SRGFSLFAKG
-180 SGNKSQDGKTEVL
+180 SGNKNEDGTTEIL
-193 KIELKS
+193 KVELKQ
-199 LMKSK
+199 LIKSK

-216 SDERRKEFRLNFGF
+216 SDIRRKDARLNFGF
-230 ENVGI
+230 ENVRI
-235 TEELGQYVPLDMIK
+235 TEELGQYAQVDMIK
-249 VKGGTLTG
+249 AKGGILTG
-257 VLKLEHDKIKKAM
+257 ALKMEQNKIEKKIHA
-270 QVLGSLK
+270 LGSLK
-277 IKNGKLTYVDFDGDI
+277 IKNGKLSYVDFDGDI
-292 EDVNA
+292 EGVNA
-297 VIDLKKDKITVNAN
+297 VVDMKKDKITVNAN
-311 TKLSESPVTLTLAY
+311 TKLSESPVTLTMAY
-325 FIQNQK
+325 FIQTQK
-331 LNLKLVTDKLPFE
+331 MNLKLVADKLPFD
-344 QIARYKIIKGSKI
+344 QVARYKIIKDAKI
-357 SAEGAV
+357 EAEGAV
-363 TGNLEVNVDTKNK
+363 SGNLELNIDTKSK
-376 KTALT
+376 KGTLD
-381 GKFSSDNINISNY
+381 GKFSSDNIRISNSD
-394 NFQNIKT
+394 FQNVKT
-401 SMKIADEKLTLTNTS
+401 NMKITNEKLTLSDTS
-416 FLFNEEFSGFKVNED
+416 FIFNQEFSGFKVNED
-431 VKVGKFEYNLKKKT
+431 VKVGKFVYDLKKKT
-445 GTGDYVLNNLDSDFD
+445 GSGDYVLNNLGSDFD

-484 LKGRYTVN
+484 LRGNYTVN
-492 PKAQTVA
+492 PKTQTAV

-504 NGYFTVNYS
+504 RGYFNVNYG
-513 GKAYKISP
+513 GKSYKISP
-521 DVDNLVVKFNS
+521 DVDNLVAKFNS
-532 KNILR
+532 KNVLR

-574 MKGGGVL
+574 MNGGGVL
-581 NISGTTTSN
+581 NINGTTTSD

-618 LDKAKLSATAE
+618 LDKAKLPATAE
-629 ARINGVNNKFSGT
+629 ARVHGVNNKFSGT

-651 YLGKYK
+651 YMGKYK
-657 NLHVNGKINDLTNL
+657 NLHANGKINDLANL
-671 DITVNAKVKE
+671 DMTVNAKASE

-687 RLRNVTAN
+687 RLRNVTGN
-695 LGIKDNAVNIASI
+695 LEIKDNVVNIASI

-716 GKYNIKSGKIDI
+716 GRYDIKSGKMDI
-728 NAGLKNYMFTNN
+728 NARLKNYMFTDN

-781 EKLHANGKINNLL
+781 EKLHANGKINNLSK
-794 NLDLTAN
+794 LDLTVN

-820 LGIKDNV
+820 LEVKDNV
-827 VNIASIRNEN
+827 VNILSIKNEN
-837 LNASGKYNIKSGKMD
+837 LNASGNYNLKTGNMN
-852 INAALKDYMLY
+852 INAGLKDYMLY

-876 LDANLTG
+876 LDANLKG
-883 TVDKL
+883 TVNKL
-888 SGSIIMPS
+888 SGNITIPS

-909 SASISIKDGIMR
+909 NAHISIKDGIMR

-927 RENKLNGTYDL
+927 RDNRLSGTYNL
-938 KTGISDI
+938 VTGISDI
-945 ELSLNEPDIPK
+945 GLALNEPDIPK
-956 LLDMKE
+956 LLEMKD
-962 LTFGTKSNLKLKG
+962 LTFGTKSNLNLKG
-975 NLNNFNL
+975 DLNNFNL
-982 EGQLAL
+982 EGQIAFG
-988 NNMSLKSYKIPHI
+988 NMSFKTYKIPHI
-1001 VADIKYSNGTID
+1001 VADIKYSNGNID

-1079 FFYRGSF
+1079 FMYRGSF
-1086 EKFITGV
+1086 DKFISGV
-1093 KIKSDSVKLSG
+1093 KIKADSIKLSG

-1112 DLQADEKALNIGQ
+1112 DLQANEKSLNIGQ
-1125 FYLEYEKNPLL
+1125 FYLEYENNPLL
-1136 VNGYVQFI
+1136 LNGYVQFT

-1159 DFLGINKDIEQ
+1159 DFLGIDKNIEQ
-1170 ASGVANIDAIFS
+1170 AGGIANVDAIFS

-1197 KTKDKLTLIDNV
+1197 KTKDQLTLVDNV
-1209 NTDINLKNN
+1209 NANIDLKNS

-1244 IPNDFM
+1244 IPADFM

-1263 ANLKNVGLHYG
+1263 ADLNNVGLHYG

-1302 IREIPNFNSSNSEN
+1302 IREIPDFNSSKAN
-1316 TEMEN
+1316 TTE
-1321 SEQQKKKEQD
+1321 SQKAKKEQD
-1331 KTIVEGIVEE
+1331 KSIVEGIVEE
-1341 VIDKIL
+1341 VIDKIM
-1347 KQYTVE
+1347 KQYTI
-1353 LNVQAGDNVK
+1353 NIGVQAGNNVK
-1363 INIPNVSIV
+1363 INIPNVSLV
-1372 RNIKGTV
+1372 KNIKGTV
-1379 KGSSEITYA
+1379 KGSSEITY
-1388 DSQIGID
+1388 DDGQIGID

-1410 DFKIEGAEIRFVPSI
+1410 DFKIDGAEIRFVPSI
-1425 NGLTASVSDPFV
+1425 NGVTASVSDPFV
-1437 IFDAS
+1437 VFDAS
-1442 TVVNGDRIEISVN
+1442 TKVDGDRIEINVS
-1455 GNISNP
+1455 GNVSNP
-1461 EIRFTSSSGKTREEI
+1461 EIRFSSSSGKTREEI
-1476 ISLLAFNTV
+1476 ISMLALNTLV
-1485 IGNSDKPGENK
+1485 GNSGKPGENG
-1496 DNSADGVVVAGSL
+1496 DNSVDGLVVAGSL

-1523 GKIKDVLGISKFNV
+1523 GKIKDALGMSKFAV

-1550 SAATTLTLQNNLYKD
+1550 SATTTLTLQDNLYKD
-1565 RLFWNASVKFP
+1565 KLFWNAAFKFP
-1576 YQTSKNDEKNPI
+1576 YQTSKSDEKNPI
-1588 GYNAWLSYGVSNGLD
+1588 GYNAWLSYSVSNGLD
-1603 LRIGGESLKRSSSS
+1603 LRAGGESFKRSSSS
-1617 TNMSNGAKINYYFG
+1617 ASMGNGSRINYYFG

-1641 GDLLKKIFRK
+1641 GDILKKIFKK

>member
-8 LIVFIFLLMSLFALK
+8 LIVFIFLLMSLFVLK

-41 SGLNVEFRAVKLIG
+41 SGLNVEFRNVKLIG
-55 FSKIQIDNLK
+55 FNKIQIDNLK
-65 VKDLKGNV
+65 VKDLAGNV

-109 EDYNI
+109 EDFNI
-114 LHVIKTDPKKPKTFD
+114 FHVIKKDPKKPKTFD
-129 PTSRI
+129 TTSRI
-134 GKLHIHNTVLNY
+134 GKMHIHNSILNF
-146 TDVTYV
+146 TDTTYS
-152 KKISKTLKKVNG
+152 KKIRKTLKKVSG
-164 RLETSK
+164 RLEVAK
-170 SRGFSLVAKG
+170 SRGFSLFAKG
-180 SGNKSQDGKTEVL
+180 SGNKNEDGTTEIL
-193 KIELKS
+193 KVELKQ
-199 LMKSK
+199 LIKSK

-216 SDERRKEFRLNFGF
+216 SDIRRKDARLNFGF
-230 ENVGI
+230 ENVRI
-235 TEELGQYVPLDMIK
+235 TEELGQYAQVDMIK
-249 VKGGTLTG
+249 AKGGILTG
-257 VLKLEHDKIKKAM
+257 ALKMEQNKIEKKIHA
-270 QVLGSLK
+270 LGSLK
-277 IKNGKLTYVDFDGDI
+277 IKNGKLSYVDFDGDI
-292 EDVNA
+292 EGVNA
-297 VIDLKKDKITVNAN
+297 VVDMKKDKITVNAN
-311 TKLSESPVTLTLAY
+311 TKLSESPVTLTMAY
-325 FIQNQK
+325 FIQTQK
-331 LNLKLVTDKLPFE
+331 MNLKLVADKLPFD
-344 QIARYKIIKGSKI
+344 QVARYKIIKDAKI
-357 SAEGAV
+357 EAEGAV
-363 TGNLEVNVDTKNK
+363 SGNLELNVDTKSK
-376 KTALT
+376 KGTLD
-381 GKFSSDNINISNY
+381 GKFSSDNIRISNSD
-394 NFQNIKT
+394 FQNVKT
-401 SMKIADEKLTLTNTS
+401 NMKITNEKLTLSDTS
-416 FLFNEEFSGFKVNED
+416 FIFNQEFSGFKVNED
-431 VKVGKFEYNLKKKT
+431 VKIGKFVYDLKKKT
-445 GTGDYVLNNLDSDFD
+445 GSGDYVLNNLGSDFD

-484 LKGRYTVN
+484 LRGNYTVN
-492 PKAQTVA
+492 PKTQTAV

-504 NGYFTVNYS
+504 RGYFNVNYG
-513 GKAYKISP
+513 GKSYKISP
-521 DVDNLVVKFNS
+521 DVDNLVAKFNS
-532 KNILR
+532 KNVLR

-574 MKGGGVL
+574 MNGGGVL
-581 NISGTTTSN
+581 NINGTTTSD

-618 LDKAKLSATAE
+618 LDKAKLPATAE
-629 ARINGVNNKFSGT
+629 ARVHGVNNKFSGT

-651 YLGKYK
+651 YMGKYK
-657 NLHVNGKINDLTNL
+657 NLHANGKINDLANL
-671 DITVNAKVKE
+671 DMTVNAKASE

-687 RLRNVTAN
+687 RLRNVTGN
-695 LGIKDNAVNIASI
+695 LEIKDNVVNIASI

-716 GKYNIKSGKIDI
+716 GKYDIKSGKIDI
-728 NAGLKNYMFTNN
+728 NARLKNYMFTDN

-781 EKLHANGKINNLL
+781 EKLHANGKINNLSK
-794 NLDLTAN
+794 LDLTAN

-820 LGIKDNV
+820 LEVKDNV
-827 VNIASIRNEN
+827 VNILSIKNEN
-837 LNASGKYNIKSGKMD
+837 LNASGNYNLKTGNMN
-852 INAALKDYMLY
+852 INAGLKDYMLY

-876 LDANLTG
+876 LDANLKG
-883 TVDKL
+883 TVNKL
-888 SGSIIMPS
+888 SGNITIPS

-909 SASISIKDGIMR
+909 NAHISIKDGIMR

-927 RENKLNGTYDL
+927 RDNRLSGTYNL
-938 KTGISDI
+938 ATGISDI
-945 ELSLNEPDIPK
+945 GLALNEPDIPK
-956 LLDMKE
+956 LLEMKD
-962 LTFGTKSNLKLKG
+962 LTFGTRSNLNLKG
-975 NLNNFNL
+975 DLNNFNL
-982 EGQLAL
+982 EGQIAFG
-988 NNMSLKSYKIPHI
+988 NMSFKTYKIPHI
-1001 VADIKYSNGTID
+1001 VADIKYSNGNID

-1079 FFYRGSF
+1079 FMYRGSF
-1086 EKFITGV
+1086 DKFISGV
-1093 KIKSDSVKLSG
+1093 KIKADSIKLSG

-1112 DLQADEKALNIGQ
+1112 DLQANEKSLNIGQ
-1125 FYLEYEKNPLL
+1125 FYLEYENNPLL
-1136 VNGYVQFI
+1136 LNGYVQFT

-1159 DFLGINKDIEQ
+1159 DFLGIDKNIAQ
-1170 ASGVANIDAIFS
+1170 AGGIANVDAIFS

-1197 KTKDKLTLIDNV
+1197 KTKDQLTLVDNV
-1209 NTDINLKNN
+1209 NANIDLKNS

-1244 IPNDFM
+1244 IPADFM

-1263 ANLKNVGLHYG
+1263 ADLNNVGLHYG

-1302 IREIPNFNSSNSEN
+1302 IREIPDFNSSKAN
-1316 TEMEN
+1316 TTE
-1321 SEQQKKKEQD
+1321 SQKAKKEQD
-1331 KTIVEGIVEE
+1331 KSIVEGIVEE
-1341 VIDKIL
+1341 VIDKIM
-1347 KQYTVE
+1347 KQYTI
-1353 LNVQAGDNVK
+1353 NIGVQAGNNVK
-1363 INIPNVSIV
+1363 INIPNVSLV
-1372 RNIKGTV
+1372 KNIKGTV
-1379 KGSSEITYA
+1379 KGSSEITY
-1388 DSQIGID
+1388 DDGQIGID

-1410 DFKIEGAEIRFVPSI
+1410 DFKIDGAEIRFVPSI
-1425 NGLTASVSDPFV
+1425 NGVTASVSDPFV
-1437 IFDAS
+1437 VFDAS
-1442 TVVNGDRIEISVN
+1442 TKVDGDRIEINVS
-1455 GNISNP
+1455 GNVSNP
-1461 EIRFTSSSGKTREEI
+1461 EIRFSSSSGKTREEI
-1476 ISLLAFNTV
+1476 ISMLALNTLV
-1485 IGNSDKPGENK
+1485 GNSGKPGENG
-1496 DNSADGVVVAGSL
+1496 DNSVDGLVVAGSL

-1523 GKIKDVLGISKFNV
+1523 GKIKDALGMSKFAV

-1550 SAATTLTLQNNLYKD
+1550 SAATTLTLQDNLYKD
-1565 RLFWNASVKFP
+1565 KLFWNAAFKFP
-1576 YQTSKNDEKNPI
+1576 YQTSKSDEKNPI
-1588 GYNAWLSYGVSNGLD
+1588 GYNAWLSYSVSNGLD
-1603 LRIGGESLKRSSSS
+1603 LRAGGESFKRSSSS
-1617 TNMSNGAKINYYFG
+1617 ASMGNGSRINYYFG

-1641 GDLLKKIFRK
+1641 GDILKKIFKK

>member
-1 MKYIKRS
+1 
-8 LIVFIFLLMSLFALK
+8 MSLFALK

-41 SGLNVEFRAVKLIG
+41 SGLNVEFRNVKLIG
-55 FSKIQIDNLK
+55 FNKIQIDNLK
-65 VKDLKGNV
+65 VKDLAGNV

-109 EDYNI
+109 EDFNI
-114 LHVIKTDPKKPKTFD
+114 FHVIKKDPKKPKTFD
-129 PTSRI
+129 TTSRI
-134 GKLHIHNTVLNY
+134 GKMHIHNSILNF
-146 TDVTYV
+146 TDTTYS
-152 KKISKTLKKVNG
+152 KKIRKTLKKVSG
-164 RLETSK
+164 RLEVAK
-170 SRGFSLVAKG
+170 SRGFSLFAKG
-180 SGNKSQDGKTEVL
+180 SGNKNEDGTTEIL
-193 KIELKS
+193 KVELKQ
-199 LMKSK
+199 LIKSK

-216 SDERRKEFRLNFGF
+216 SDIRRKDARLNFGF
-230 ENVGI
+230 ENVRI
-235 TEELGQYVPLDMIK
+235 TEELGQYAQVDMIK
-249 VKGGTLTG
+249 AKGGILTG
-257 VLKLEHDKIKKAM
+257 ALKMEQNKIEKKIHA
-270 QVLGSLK
+270 LGSLK
-277 IKNGKLTYVDFDGDI
+277 IKNGKLSYVDFDGDI
-292 EDVNA
+292 EGVNA
-297 VIDLKKDKITVNAN
+297 VVDMKKDKITVNAN
-311 TKLSESPVTLTLAY
+311 TKLSESPVTLTMAY
-325 FIQNQK
+325 FIQTQK
-331 LNLKLVTDKLPFE
+331 MNLKLVADKLPFD
-344 QIARYKIIKGSKI
+344 QVARYKIIKDAKI
-357 SAEGAV
+357 EAEGAV
-363 TGNLEVNVDTKNK
+363 SGNLELNVDTKSK
-376 KTALT
+376 KGTLD
-381 GKFSSDNINISNY
+381 GKFSSDNIRISNSD
-394 NFQNIKT
+394 FQNVKT
-401 SMKIADEKLTLTNTS
+401 NMKITNEKLTLSDTS
-416 FLFNEEFSGFKVNED
+416 FIFNQEFSGFKVNED
-431 VKVGKFEYNLKKKT
+431 VKIGKFVYDLKKKT
-445 GTGDYVLNNLDSDFD
+445 GSGDYVLNNLGSDFD

-484 LKGRYTVN
+484 LRGNYTVN
-492 PKAQTVA
+492 PKTQTAV

-504 NGYFTVNYS
+504 RGYFNVNYG
-513 GKAYKISP
+513 GKSYKISP
-521 DVDNLVVKFNS
+521 DVDNLVAKFNS
-532 KNILR
+532 KNVLR

-574 MKGGGVL
+574 MNGGGVL
-581 NISGTTTSN
+581 NINGTTTSD

-618 LDKAKLSATAE
+618 LDKAKLPATAE
-629 ARINGVNNKFSGT
+629 ARVHGVNNKFSGT

-651 YLGKYK
+651 YMGKYK
-657 NLHVNGKINDLTNL
+657 NLHANGKINDLANL
-671 DITVNAKVKE
+671 DMTVNAKASE

-687 RLRNVTAN
+687 RLRNVTGN
-695 LGIKDNAVNIASI
+695 LEIKDNVVNIASI
-708 RNENLNAS
+708 RSENLNAS
-716 GKYNIKSGKIDI
+716 GRYDIKSGKMDI
-728 NAGLKNYMFTNN
+728 NARLKNYMFTDN

-781 EKLHANGKINNLL
+781 EKLHANGKINNLSK
-794 NLDLTAN
+794 LDLTAN

-820 LGIKDNV
+820 LELKDNV
-827 VNIASIRNEN
+827 VNILSIKNEN
-837 LNASGKYNIKSGKMD
+837 LNASGNYNLKTGNMN
-852 INAALKDYMLY
+852 INAGLKDYMLY

-876 LDANLTG
+876 LDANLKG
-883 TVDKL
+883 TVNKL
-888 SGSIIMPS
+888 SGNITIPS

-909 SASISIKDGIMR
+909 NAHISIKDGIMR

-927 RENKLNGTYDL
+927 RDNRLSGTYNL
-938 KTGISDI
+938 ATGISDI
-945 ELSLNEPDIPK
+945 GLALNEPDIPK
-956 LLDMKE
+956 LLEMKD
-962 LTFGTKSNLKLKG
+962 LTFGTRSNLNLKG
-975 NLNNFNL
+975 DLNNFNL
-982 EGQLAL
+982 EGQIAFG
-988 NNMSLKSYKIPHI
+988 NMSFKTYKIPHI
-1001 VADIKYSNGTID
+1001 VADIKYSNGNID

-1079 FFYRGSF
+1079 FMYRGSF
-1086 EKFITGV
+1086 DKFISGV
-1093 KIKSDSVKLSG
+1093 KIKADSIKLSG

-1112 DLQADEKALNIGQ
+1112 DLQANEKSLNIGQ
-1125 FYLEYEKNPLL
+1125 FYLEYENNPLL
-1136 VNGYVQFI
+1136 LNGYVQFT

-1159 DFLGINKDIEQ
+1159 DFLGIDKNIAQ
-1170 ASGVANIDAIFS
+1170 AGGIANVDAIFS

-1197 KTKDKLTLIDNV
+1197 KTKDQLTLVDNV
-1209 NTDINLKNN
+1209 NANIDLKNS

-1244 IPNDFM
+1244 IPADFM

-1263 ANLKNVGLHYG
+1263 ADLNNVGLHYG

-1302 IREIPNFNSSNSEN
+1302 IREIPDFNSSKAN
-1316 TEMEN
+1316 TTE
-1321 SEQQKKKEQD
+1321 SQKAKKEQD
-1331 KTIVEGIVEE
+1331 KSIVEGIVEE
-1341 VIDKIL
+1341 VIDKIM
-1347 KQYTVE
+1347 KQYTI
-1353 LNVQAGDNVK
+1353 NIGVQAGNNVK
-1363 INIPNVSIV
+1363 INIPNVSLV
-1372 RNIKGTV
+1372 KNIKGTV
-1379 KGSSEITYA
+1379 KGSSEITY
-1388 DSQIGID
+1388 DDGQIGID

-1410 DFKIEGAEIRFVPSI
+1410 DFKIDGAEIRFVPSI
-1425 NGLTASVSDPFV
+1425 NGVTASVSDPFV
-1437 IFDAS
+1437 VFDAS
-1442 TVVNGDRIEISVN
+1442 TKVDGDRIEINVS
-1455 GNISNP
+1455 GNVSNP
-1461 EIRFTSSSGKTREEI
+1461 EIRFSSSSGKTREEI
-1476 ISLLAFNTV
+1476 ISMLALNTLV
-1485 IGNSDKPGENK
+1485 GNSGKPGENG
-1496 DNSADGVVVAGSL
+1496 DNSVDGLVVAGSL

-1523 GKIKDVLGISKFNV
+1523 GKIKDALGMSKFAV

-1550 SAATTLTLQNNLYKD
+1550 SAATTLTLQDNLYKD
-1565 RLFWNASVKFP
+1565 KLFWNAAFKFP
-1576 YQTSKNDEKNPI
+1576 YQTSKSDEKNPI
-1588 GYNAWLSYGVSNGLD
+1588 GYNAWLSYSVSNGLD
-1603 LRIGGESLKRSSSS
+1603 LRAGGESFKRSSSS
-1617 TNMSNGAKINYYFG
+1617 ASMGNGSRINYYFG

-1641 GDLLKKIFRK
+1641 GDILKKIFKK

>member
-41 SGLNVEFRAVKLIG
+41 SGLNVEFRNVKLIG
-55 FSKIQIDNLK
+55 FNKIQIDNLK
-65 VKDLKGNV
+65 VKDLAGNV

-109 EDYNI
+109 EDFNI
-114 LHVIKTDPKKPKTFD
+114 FHVIKKDPKKPKTFD
-129 PTSRI
+129 TTSRI
-134 GKLHIHNTVLNY
+134 GKMHIHNSILNF
-146 TDVTYV
+146 TDTTYS
-152 KKISKTLKKVNG
+152 KKIRKTLKKVSG
-164 RLETSK
+164 RLEVAK
-170 SRGFSLVAKG
+170 SRGFSLFAKG
-180 SGNKSQDGKTEVL
+180 SGNKNEDGTTEIL
-193 KIELKS
+193 KVELKQ
-199 LMKSK
+199 LIKSK

-216 SDERRKEFRLNFGF
+216 SDIRRKDARLNFGF
-230 ENVGI
+230 ENVRI
-235 TEELGQYVPLDMIK
+235 TEELGQYAQVDMIK
-249 VKGGTLTG
+249 AKGGILTG
-257 VLKLEHDKIKKAM
+257 ALKMEQNKIEKKIHA
-270 QVLGSLK
+270 LGSLK
-277 IKNGKLTYVDFDGDI
+277 IKNGKLSYVDFDGDI
-292 EDVNA
+292 EGVNA
-297 VIDLKKDKITVNAN
+297 VVDMKKDKITVNAN
-311 TKLSESPVTLTLAY
+311 TKLSESPVTLTMAY
-325 FIQNQK
+325 FIQTQK
-331 LNLKLVTDKLPFE
+331 MNLKLVADKLPFD
-344 QIARYKIIKGSKI
+344 QVARYKIIKDAKI
-357 SAEGAV
+357 EAEGAV
-363 TGNLEVNVDTKNK
+363 SGNLELNIDTKSK
-376 KTALT
+376 KGTLD
-381 GKFSSDNINISNY
+381 GKFSSDNIRISNSD
-394 NFQNIKT
+394 FQNVKT
-401 SMKIADEKLTLTNTS
+401 NMKITNEKLTLSDTS
-416 FLFNEEFSGFKVNED
+416 FIFNQEFSGFKVNED
-431 VKVGKFEYNLKKKT
+431 VKIGKFVYDLKKKT
-445 GTGDYVLNNLDSDFD
+445 GSGDYVLNNLGSDFD

-484 LKGRYTVN
+484 LRGNYTVN
-492 PKAQTVA
+492 PKTQTAV

-504 NGYFTVNYS
+504 RGYFNVNYG
-513 GKAYKISP
+513 GKSYKISP
-521 DVDNLVVKFNS
+521 DVDNLVAKFNS
-532 KNILR
+532 KNVLR

-574 MKGGGVL
+574 MNGGGVL
-581 NISGTTTSN
+581 NINGTTTSD

-618 LDKAKLSATAE
+618 LDKAKLPATAE
-629 ARINGVNNKFSGT
+629 ARVHGVNNKFSGT

-651 YLGKYK
+651 YMGKYK
-657 NLHVNGKINDLTNL
+657 NLHANGKINDLANL
-671 DITVNAKVKE
+671 DMTVNAKASE

-687 RLRNVTAN
+687 RLRNVTGN
-695 LGIKDNAVNIASI
+695 LEIKDNAVNIASI
-708 RNENLNAS
+708 RSENLNAS
-716 GKYNIKSGKIDI
+716 GRYDIKSGKMDI
-728 NAGLKNYMFTNN
+728 NARLKNYMFTDN

-781 EKLHANGKINNLL
+781 EKLHANGKINNLSK
-794 NLDLTAN
+794 LDLTAN

-820 LGIKDNV
+820 LEVKDNV
-827 VNIASIRNEN
+827 VNILSIKNEN
-837 LNASGKYNIKSGKMD
+837 LNASGNYNLKTGNMN
-852 INAALKDYMLY
+852 INAGLKDYMLY

-876 LDANLTG
+876 LDANLKG
-883 TVDKL
+883 TVNKL
-888 SGSIIMPS
+888 SGNITIPS

-909 SASISIKDGIMR
+909 NAHISIKDGIMR

-927 RENKLNGTYDL
+927 RDNRLSGTYNL
-938 KTGISDI
+938 ATGISDI
-945 ELSLNEPDIPK
+945 GLALNEPDIPK
-956 LLDMKE
+956 LLEMKD
-962 LTFGTKSNLKLKG
+962 LTFGTKSNLNLKG
-975 NLNNFNL
+975 DLNNFNL
-982 EGQLAL
+982 EGQIAFG
-988 NNMSLKSYKIPHI
+988 NMSFKTYKIPHI
-1001 VADIKYSNGTID
+1001 VADIKYSNGNID

-1079 FFYRGSF
+1079 FMYRGSF
-1086 EKFITGV
+1086 DKFISGV
-1093 KIKSDSVKLSG
+1093 KIKADSIKLSG

-1112 DLQADEKALNIGQ
+1112 DLQANEKSLNIGQ
-1125 FYLEYEKNPLL
+1125 FYLEYENNPLL
-1136 VNGYVQFI
+1136 LNGYVQFT

-1159 DFLGINKDIEQ
+1159 DFLGIDKNIAQ
-1170 ASGVANIDAIFS
+1170 AGGIANVDAIFS

-1197 KTKDKLTLIDNV
+1197 KTKDQLTLVDNV
-1209 NTDINLKNN
+1209 NANIDLKNS

-1244 IPNDFM
+1244 IPADFM

-1263 ANLKNVGLHYG
+1263 ADLNNVGLHYG

-1302 IREIPNFNSSNSEN
+1302 IREIPDFNSSKAN
-1316 TEMEN
+1316 TTE
-1321 SEQQKKKEQD
+1321 SQKAKKEQD
-1331 KTIVEGIVEE
+1331 KSIVEGIVEE
-1341 VIDKIL
+1341 VIDKIM
-1347 KQYTVE
+1347 KQYTI
-1353 LNVQAGDNVK
+1353 NIGVQAGNNVK
-1363 INIPNVSIV
+1363 INIPNVSLV
-1372 RNIKGTV
+1372 KNIKGTV
-1379 KGSSEITYA
+1379 KGSSEITY
-1388 DSQIGID
+1388 DDGQIGID

-1410 DFKIEGAEIRFVPSI
+1410 DFKIDGAEIRFVPSI
-1425 NGLTASVSDPFV
+1425 NGVTASVSDPFV
-1437 IFDAS
+1437 VFDAS
-1442 TVVNGDRIEISVN
+1442 TKVDGDRIEINVS
-1455 GNISNP
+1455 GNVSNP
-1461 EIRFTSSSGKTREEI
+1461 EIRFSSSSGKTREEI
-1476 ISLLAFNTV
+1476 ISMLALNTLV
-1485 IGNSDKPGENK
+1485 GNSGKPGENG
-1496 DNSADGVVVAGSL
+1496 DNSVDGLVVAGSL

-1523 GKIKDVLGISKFNV
+1523 GKIKDALGMSKFAV

-1550 SAATTLTLQNNLYKD
+1550 SAATTLTLQDNLYKD
-1565 RLFWNASVKFP
+1565 KLFWNAAFKFP
-1576 YQTSKNDEKNPI
+1576 YQTSKSDEKNPI
-1588 GYNAWLSYGVSNGLD
+1588 GYNAWLSYSVSNGLD
-1603 LRIGGESLKRSSSS
+1603 LRAGGESFKRSSSS
-1617 TNMSNGAKINYYFG
+1617 ASMGNGSRINYYFG

-1641 GDLLKKIFRK
+1641 GDILKKIFKK

>member
-41 SGLNVEFRAVKLIG
+41 SGLNVEFRNVKLIG
-55 FSKIQIDNLK
+55 FNKIQIDNLK
-65 VKDLKGNV
+65 VKDLAGNV

-109 EDYNI
+109 EDFNI
-114 LHVIKTDPKKPKTFD
+114 FHVIKKDPKKPKTFD
-129 PTSRI
+129 TTSRI
-134 GKLHIHNTVLNY
+134 GKMHIHNSILNF
-146 TDVTYV
+146 TDTTYS
-152 KKISKTLKKVNG
+152 KKIRKTLKKVSG
-164 RLETSK
+164 RLEVAK
-170 SRGFSLVAKG
+170 SRGFSLFAKG
-180 SGNKSQDGKTEVL
+180 SGNKNEDGTTEIL
-193 KIELKS
+193 KVELKQ
-199 LMKSK
+199 LIKSK

-216 SDERRKEFRLNFGF
+216 SDIRRKDARLNFGF
-230 ENVGI
+230 ENVRI
-235 TEELGQYVPLDMIK
+235 TEELGQYAQVDMIK
-249 VKGGTLTG
+249 AKGGILTG
-257 VLKLEHDKIKKAM
+257 ALKMEQNKIEKKIHA
-270 QVLGSLK
+270 LGSLK
-277 IKNGKLTYVDFDGDI
+277 IKNGKLSYVDFDGDI
-292 EDVNA
+292 EGVNA
-297 VIDLKKDKITVNAN
+297 VVDMKKDKITVNAN
-311 TKLSESPVTLTLAY
+311 TKLSESPVTLTMAY
-325 FIQNQK
+325 FIQTQK
-331 LNLKLVTDKLPFE
+331 MNLKLVADKLPFD
-344 QIARYKIIKGSKI
+344 QVARYKIIKDAKI
-357 SAEGAV
+357 EAEGAV
-363 TGNLEVNVDTKNK
+363 SGNLEVNVDTKSK
-376 KTALT
+376 KGTLD
-381 GKFSSDNINISNY
+381 GKFSSDNIRISNSD
-394 NFQNIKT
+394 FQNVKT
-401 SMKIADEKLTLTNTS
+401 NMKITNEKLTLSDTS
-416 FLFNEEFSGFKVNED
+416 FIFNQEFSGFKVNED
-431 VKVGKFEYNLKKKT
+431 VKIGKFVYDLKKKT
-445 GTGDYVLNNLDSDFD
+445 GSGDYVLNNLGSDFD

-484 LKGRYTVN
+484 LRGNYTVN
-492 PKAQTVA
+492 PKTQTAV

-504 NGYFTVNYS
+504 RGYFNVNYG
-513 GKAYKISP
+513 GKSYKISP
-521 DVDNLVVKFNS
+521 DVDNLVAKFNS
-532 KNILR
+532 KNVLR

-574 MKGGGVL
+574 MNGGGVL
-581 NISGTTTSN
+581 NINGTTTSD

-618 LDKAKLSATAE
+618 LDKAKLPATAE
-629 ARINGVNNKFSGT
+629 ARVHGVNNKFSGT

-651 YLGKYK
+651 YIGKYK
-657 NLHVNGKINDLTNL
+657 NLHANGKINDLANL
-671 DITVNAKVKE
+671 DMTVNAKASE

-687 RLRNVTAN
+687 RLRNVTGN
-695 LGIKDNAVNIASI
+695 LEIKDNVVNIASI

-716 GKYNIKSGKIDI
+716 GRYDIKSGKMDI
-728 NAGLKNYMFTNN
+728 NARLKNYMFTDN

-781 EKLHANGKINNLL
+781 EKLHANGKINNLSK
-794 NLDLTAN
+794 LDLTAN

-820 LGIKDNV
+820 LEVKDNV
-827 VNIASIRNEN
+827 VNILSIKNEN
-837 LNASGKYNIKSGKMD
+837 LNASGNYNLKTGNMN
-852 INAALKDYMLY
+852 INAGLKDYMLY

-876 LDANLTG
+876 LDANLKG
-883 TVDKL
+883 TVNKL
-888 SGSIIMPS
+888 SGNITIPS

-909 SASISIKDGIMR
+909 NAHISIKDGIMR

-927 RENKLNGTYDL
+927 RDNRLSGTYNL
-938 KTGISDI
+938 ATGISDI
-945 ELSLNEPDIPK
+945 GLALNEPDIPK
-956 LLDMKE
+956 LLEMKD
-962 LTFGTKSNLKLKG
+962 LTFGTKSNLNLKG
-975 NLNNFNL
+975 DLNNFNL
-982 EGQLAL
+982 EGQIAFG
-988 NNMSLKSYKIPHI
+988 NMSFKTYKIPHI
-1001 VADIKYSNGTID
+1001 VADIKYSNGNID

-1079 FFYRGSF
+1079 FMYRGSF
-1086 EKFITGV
+1086 DKFISGV
-1093 KIKSDSVKLSG
+1093 KIKADSIKLSG

-1112 DLQADEKALNIGQ
+1112 DLQANEKSLNIGQ
-1125 FYLEYEKNPLL
+1125 FYLEYENNPLL
-1136 VNGYVQFI
+1136 LNGYVQFT

-1159 DFLGINKDIEQ
+1159 DFLGIDKNIAQ
-1170 ASGVANIDAIFS
+1170 AGGIANVDAIFS

-1197 KTKDKLTLIDNV
+1197 KTKDQLTLVDNV
-1209 NTDINLKNN
+1209 NANIDLKNS

-1244 IPNDFM
+1244 IPADFM

-1263 ANLKNVGLHYG
+1263 ADLNNVGLHYG

-1302 IREIPNFNSSNSEN
+1302 IREIPDFNSSKAN
-1316 TEMEN
+1316 TTE
-1321 SEQQKKKEQD
+1321 SQKAKKEQD
-1331 KTIVEGIVEE
+1331 KSIVEGIVEE
-1341 VIDKIL
+1341 VIDKIM
-1347 KQYTVE
+1347 KQYTI
-1353 LNVQAGDNVK
+1353 NIGVQAGNNVK
-1363 INIPNVSIV
+1363 INIPNVSLV
-1372 RNIKGTV
+1372 KNIKGTV
-1379 KGSSEITYA
+1379 KGSSEITY
-1388 DSQIGID
+1388 DDGQIGID

-1410 DFKIEGAEIRFVPSI
+1410 DFKIDGAEIRFVPSI
-1425 NGLTASVSDPFV
+1425 NGVTASVSDPFV
-1437 IFDAS
+1437 VFDAS
-1442 TVVNGDRIEISVN
+1442 TKVDGDRIEINVS
-1455 GNISNP
+1455 GNVSNP
-1461 EIRFTSSSGKTREEI
+1461 EIRFSSSSGKTREEI
-1476 ISLLAFNTV
+1476 ISLLALNTLV
-1485 IGNSDKPGENK
+1485 GNSGKPGENG
-1496 DNSADGVVVAGSL
+1496 DNSVDGLVVAGSL

-1523 GKIKDVLGISKFNV
+1523 GKIKDALGMSKFAV

-1550 SAATTLTLQNNLYKD
+1550 SAATTLTLQDNLYKD
-1565 RLFWNASVKFP
+1565 KLFWNAAFKFP
-1576 YQTSKNDEKNPI
+1576 YQTSKSDEKNPI
-1588 GYNAWLSYGVSNGLD
+1588 GYNAWLSYSVSNGLD
-1603 LRIGGESLKRSSSS
+1603 LRAGGESFKRSSSS
-1617 TNMSNGAKINYYFG
+1617 ASMGNGSRINYYFG

-1641 GDLLKKIFRK
+1641 GDILKKIFKK

>member
-41 SGLNVEFRAVKLIG
+41 SGLNVEFRNVKLIG
-55 FSKIQIDNLK
+55 FNKIQIDNLK
-65 VKDLKGNV
+65 VKDLAGNV

-109 EDYNI
+109 EDFNI
-114 LHVIKTDPKKPKTFD
+114 FHVIKKDPKKPKTFD
-129 PTSRI
+129 TTSRI
-134 GKLHIHNTVLNY
+134 GKMHIHNSILNF
-146 TDVTYV
+146 TDTTYS
-152 KKISKTLKKVNG
+152 KKIRKTLKKVSG
-164 RLETSK
+164 RLEVAK
-170 SRGFSLVAKG
+170 SRGFSLFAKG
-180 SGNKSQDGKTEVL
+180 SGNKNEDGTTEIL
-193 KIELKS
+193 KVELKQ
-199 LMKSK
+199 LIKSK

-216 SDERRKEFRLNFGF
+216 SDIRRKDARLNFGF
-230 ENVGI
+230 ENVRI
-235 TEELGQYVPLDMIK
+235 TEELGQYAQIDMIK
-249 VKGGTLTG
+249 AKGGILTG
-257 VLKLEHDKIKKAM
+257 ALKMEQNKIEKKIHA
-270 QVLGSLK
+270 LGSLK
-277 IKNGKLTYVDFDGDI
+277 IKNGKLSYVDFDGDI
-292 EDVNA
+292 EGVNA
-297 VIDLKKDKITVNAN
+297 VVDMKKDKITVNAN
-311 TKLSESPVTLTLAY
+311 TKLSESPVTLTMAY
-325 FIQNQK
+325 FIQTQK
-331 LNLKLVTDKLPFE
+331 MNLKLVADKLPFD
-344 QIARYKIIKGSKI
+344 QVARYKIIKDAKI
-357 SAEGAV
+357 EAEGAV
-363 TGNLEVNVDTKNK
+363 SGNLELNIDTKSK
-376 KTALT
+376 KGTLD
-381 GKFSSDNINISNY
+381 GKFSSDNIRISNSD
-394 NFQNIKT
+394 FQNVKT
-401 SMKIADEKLTLTNTS
+401 NMKITNEKLTLSDTS
-416 FLFNEEFSGFKVNED
+416 FIFNQEFSGFKVNED
-431 VKVGKFEYNLKKKT
+431 VKIGKFVYDLKKKT
-445 GTGDYVLNNLDSDFD
+445 GSGDYVLNNLGSDFD

-484 LKGRYTVN
+484 LRGNYTVN
-492 PKAQTVA
+492 PKTQTAV

-504 NGYFTVNYS
+504 RGYFNVNYG
-513 GKAYKISP
+513 GKSYKISP
-521 DVDNLVVKFNS
+521 DVDNLVAKFNS
-532 KNILR
+532 KNVLR

-574 MKGGGVL
+574 MNGGGVL
-581 NISGTTTSN
+581 NINGTTTSD

-608 LRANGYNFNG
+608 LRVNGYNFNG
-618 LDKAKLSATAE
+618 LDKAKLPATAE
-629 ARINGVNNKFSGT
+629 ARVHGVNNKFSGT

-651 YLGKYK
+651 YMGKYK
-657 NLHVNGKINDLTNL
+657 NLHANGKINDLANL
-671 DITVNAKVKE
+671 DMTVNAKASE

-687 RLRNVTAN
+687 RLRNVTGN
-695 LGIKDNAVNIASI
+695 LEIKDNVVNIASI

-716 GKYNIKSGKIDI
+716 GKYDIKSGKMDI
-728 NAGLKNYMFTNN
+728 NARLKNYMFTDN

-781 EKLHANGKINNLL
+781 EKLHANGKINNLSK
-794 NLDLTAN
+794 LDLTAN

-820 LGIKDNV
+820 LEVKDNV
-827 VNIASIRNEN
+827 VNILSIKNEN
-837 LNASGKYNIKSGKMD
+837 LNASGNYNLKTGNMN
-852 INAALKDYMLY
+852 INAGLKDYMLY

-876 LDANLTG
+876 LDANLKG
-883 TVDKL
+883 TVNKL
-888 SGSIIMPS
+888 SGNITIPS

-909 SASISIKDGIMR
+909 NAHISIKDGIMR

-927 RENKLNGTYDL
+927 RDNRLSGTYNL
-938 KTGISDI
+938 ATGISDI
-945 ELSLNEPDIPK
+945 GLALNEPDIPK
-956 LLDMKE
+956 LLEMKD
-962 LTFGTKSNLKLKG
+962 LTFGTKSNLNLKG
-975 NLNNFNL
+975 DLNNFNL
-982 EGQLAL
+982 EGQIAFG
-988 NNMSLKSYKIPHI
+988 NMSFKTYKIPHI
-1001 VADIKYSNGTID
+1001 VADIKYSNGNID

-1079 FFYRGSF
+1079 FMYRGSF
-1086 EKFITGV
+1086 DKFISGV
-1093 KIKSDSVKLSG
+1093 KIKADSIKLSG

-1112 DLQADEKALNIGQ
+1112 DLQANEKSLNIGQ
-1125 FYLEYEKNPLL
+1125 FYLEYENNPLL
-1136 VNGYVQFI
+1136 LNGYVQFT

-1159 DFLGINKDIEQ
+1159 DFLGIDKNIAQ
-1170 ASGVANIDAIFS
+1170 AGGIANVDAIFS

-1197 KTKDKLTLIDNV
+1197 KTKDQLTLVDNV
-1209 NTDINLKNN
+1209 NANIDLKNS

-1244 IPNDFM
+1244 IPADFM

-1263 ANLKNVGLHYG
+1263 ADLNNVGLHYG

-1302 IREIPNFNSSNSEN
+1302 IREIPDFNSSKAN
-1316 TEMEN
+1316 TTE
-1321 SEQQKKKEQD
+1321 SQKAKKEQD
-1331 KTIVEGIVEE
+1331 KSIVEGIVEE
-1341 VIDKIL
+1341 VIDKIM
-1347 KQYTVE
+1347 KQYTI
-1353 LNVQAGDNVK
+1353 NIGVQAGNNVK
-1363 INIPNVSIV
+1363 INIPNVSLV
-1372 RNIKGTV
+1372 KNIKGTV
-1379 KGSSEITYA
+1379 KGSSEITY
-1388 DSQIGID
+1388 DDGQIGID

-1410 DFKIEGAEIRFVPSI
+1410 DFKIDGAEIRFVPSI
-1425 NGLTASVSDPFV
+1425 NGVTASVSDPFV
-1437 IFDAS
+1437 VFDAS
-1442 TVVNGDRIEISVN
+1442 TKVDGDRIEINVS
-1455 GNISNP
+1455 GNVSNP
-1461 EIRFTSSSGKTREEI
+1461 EIRFSSSSGKTREEI
-1476 ISLLAFNTV
+1476 ISMLALNTLV
-1485 IGNSDKPGENK
+1485 GNSGKPGENG
-1496 DNSADGVVVAGSL
+1496 DNSVDGLVVAGSL

-1523 GKIKDVLGISKFNV
+1523 GKIKDALGMSKFAV

-1550 SAATTLTLQNNLYKD
+1550 SAATTLTLQDNLYKD
-1565 RLFWNASVKFP
+1565 KLFWNAAFKFP
-1576 YQTSKNDEKNPI
+1576 YQTSKSDEKNPI
-1588 GYNAWLSYGVSNGLD
+1588 GYNAWLSYSVSNGLD
-1603 LRIGGESLKRSSSS
+1603 LRAGGESFKRSSSS
-1617 TNMSNGAKINYYFG
+1617 ASMGNGSRINYYFG

-1641 GDLLKKIFRK
+1641 GDILKKIFKK

>member
-41 SGLNVEFRAVKLIG
+41 SGLNVEFRNVKLIG
-55 FSKIQIDNLK
+55 FNKIQIDNLK
-65 VKDLKGNV
+65 VKDLAGNV

-109 EDYNI
+109 EDFNI
-114 LHVIKTDPKKPKTFD
+114 FHVIKKDPKKPKTFD
-129 PTSRI
+129 TTSRI
-134 GKLHIHNTVLNY
+134 GKMHIHNSILNF
-146 TDVTYV
+146 TDTTYS
-152 KKISKTLKKVNG
+152 KKIRKTLKKVSG
-164 RLETSK
+164 RLEVAK
-170 SRGFSLVAKG
+170 SRGFSLFAKG
-180 SGNKSQDGKTEVL
+180 SGNKNEDGTTEIL
-193 KIELKS
+193 KVELKQ
-199 LMKSK
+199 LIKSK

-216 SDERRKEFRLNFGF
+216 SDIRRKDARLNFGF
-230 ENVGI
+230 ENVRI
-235 TEELGQYVPLDMIK
+235 TEELGQYAQVDMIK
-249 VKGGTLTG
+249 AKGGILTG
-257 VLKLEHDKIKKAM
+257 ALKMEQNKIEKKIHA
-270 QVLGSLK
+270 LGSLK
-277 IKNGKLTYVDFDGDI
+277 IKNGKLSYVDFDGDI
-292 EDVNA
+292 EGVNA
-297 VIDLKKDKITVNAN
+297 VVDMKKDKITVNAN
-311 TKLSESPVTLTLAY
+311 TKLSESPVTLTMAY
-325 FIQNQK
+325 FIQTQK
-331 LNLKLVTDKLPFE
+331 MNLKLVADKLPFD
-344 QIARYKIIKGSKI
+344 QVARYKIIKDAKI
-357 SAEGAV
+357 EAEGAV
-363 TGNLEVNVDTKNK
+363 SGNLELNIDTKSK
-376 KTALT
+376 KGTLD
-381 GKFSSDNINISNY
+381 GKFSSDNIRISNSD
-394 NFQNIKT
+394 FQNVKT
-401 SMKIADEKLTLTNTS
+401 NMKITNEKLTLSDTS
-416 FLFNEEFSGFKVNED
+416 FIFNQEFSGFKVNED
-431 VKVGKFEYNLKKKT
+431 VKIGKFVYDLKKKT
-445 GTGDYVLNNLDSDFD
+445 GSGDYVLNNLGSDFD

-484 LKGRYTVN
+484 LRGNYTVN
-492 PKAQTVA
+492 PKTQTAV

-504 NGYFTVNYS
+504 RGYFNVNYG
-513 GKAYKISP
+513 GKSYKISP
-521 DVDNLVVKFNS
+521 DVDNLVAKFNS
-532 KNILR
+532 KNVLR

-565 NYRISGTAG
+565 NYRITGTAG
-574 MKGGGVL
+574 MNGGGVL
-581 NISGTTTSN
+581 NINGTTTSD

-618 LDKAKLSATAE
+618 LDKAKLPATAE
-629 ARINGVNNKFSGT
+629 ARVHGVNNKFSGT

-651 YLGKYK
+651 YMGKYK
-657 NLHVNGKINDLTNL
+657 NLHANGKINDLANL
-671 DITVNAKVKE
+671 DMTVNAKASE

-687 RLRNVTAN
+687 RLRNVTGN
-695 LGIKDNAVNIASI
+695 LEIKDNVVNIASI
-708 RNENLNAS
+708 RSENLNAS
-716 GKYNIKSGKIDI
+716 GRYDIKSGKMDI
-728 NAGLKNYMFTNN
+728 NARLKNYMFTDN

-781 EKLHANGKINNLL
+781 EKLHANGKINNLSK
-794 NLDLTAN
+794 LDLTAN

-820 LGIKDNV
+820 LELKDNV
-827 VNIASIRNEN
+827 VNILSIKNEN
-837 LNASGKYNIKSGKMD
+837 LNASGNYNLKTGNMN
-852 INAALKDYMLY
+852 INAGLKDYMLY

-876 LDANLTG
+876 LDANLKG
-883 TVDKL
+883 TVNKL
-888 SGSIIMPS
+888 SGNITIPS

-909 SASISIKDGIMR
+909 NAHISIKDGIMR

-927 RENKLNGTYDL
+927 RDNRLSGTYNL
-938 KTGISDI
+938 ATGISDI
-945 ELSLNEPDIPK
+945 GLALNEPDIPK
-956 LLDMKE
+956 LLEMKD
-962 LTFGTKSNLKLKG
+962 LTFGTKSNLNLKG
-975 NLNNFNL
+975 DLNNFNL
-982 EGQLAL
+982 EGQIAFG
-988 NNMSLKSYKIPHI
+988 NMSFKTYKIPHI
-1001 VADIKYSNGTID
+1001 VADIKYSNGNID

-1070 GYSGDIDFG
+1070 RYSGDIDFG
-1079 FFYRGSF
+1079 FMYRGSF
-1086 EKFITGV
+1086 DKFISGV
-1093 KIKSDSVKLSG
+1093 KIKADSIKLSG

-1112 DLQADEKALNIGQ
+1112 DLQANEKSLNIGQ
-1125 FYLEYEKNPLL
+1125 FYLEYENNPLL
-1136 VNGYVQFI
+1136 LNGYVQFT

-1159 DFLGINKDIEQ
+1159 DFLGIDKNIAQ
-1170 ASGVANIDAIFS
+1170 AGGIANVDAIFS

-1197 KTKDKLTLIDNV
+1197 KTKDQLTLVDNV
-1209 NTDINLKNN
+1209 NANIDLKNS

-1244 IPNDFM
+1244 IPADFM

-1263 ANLKNVGLHYG
+1263 ADLNNVGLHYG

-1302 IREIPNFNSSNSEN
+1302 IREIPDFNSSKAN
-1316 TEMEN
+1316 TTE
-1321 SEQQKKKEQD
+1321 SQKAKKEQD
-1331 KTIVEGIVEE
+1331 KSIVEGIVEE
-1341 VIDKIL
+1341 VIDKIM
-1347 KQYTVE
+1347 KQYTI
-1353 LNVQAGDNVK
+1353 NIGVQAGNNVK
-1363 INIPNVSIV
+1363 INIPNVSLV
-1372 RNIKGTV
+1372 KNIKGTV
-1379 KGSSEITYA
+1379 KGSSEITY
-1388 DSQIGID
+1388 DDGQIGID

-1410 DFKIEGAEIRFVPSI
+1410 DFKIDGAEIRFVPSI
-1425 NGLTASVSDPFV
+1425 NGVTASVSDPFV
-1437 IFDAS
+1437 VFDAS
-1442 TVVNGDRIEISVN
+1442 TKVDGDRIEINVS
-1455 GNISNP
+1455 GNVSNP
-1461 EIRFTSSSGKTREEI
+1461 EIRFSSSSGKTREEI
-1476 ISLLAFNTV
+1476 ISMLALNTLV
-1485 IGNSDKPGENK
+1485 GNSGKPGENG
-1496 DNSADGVVVAGSL
+1496 DNSVDGLVVAGSL

-1523 GKIKDVLGISKFNV
+1523 GKIKDALGMSKFAV

-1550 SAATTLTLQNNLYKD
+1550 SAATTLTLQDNLYKD
-1565 RLFWNASVKFP
+1565 KLFWNAAFKFP
-1576 YQTSKNDEKNPI
+1576 YQTSKSDEKNPI
-1588 GYNAWLSYGVSNGLD
+1588 GYNAWLSYSVSNGLD
-1603 LRIGGESLKRSSSS
+1603 LRAGGESFKRSSSS
-1617 TNMSNGAKINYYFG
+1617 ASMGNGSRINYYFG

-1641 GDLLKKIFRK
+1641 GDILKKIFKK

>member
-41 SGLNVEFRAVKLIG
+41 SGLNVEFRNVKLIG
-55 FSKIQIDNLK
+55 FNKIQIDNLK
-65 VKDLKGNV
+65 VKDLAGNV

-109 EDYNI
+109 EDFNI
-114 LHVIKTDPKKPKTFD
+114 FHVIKKDPKKPKTFD
-129 PTSRI
+129 TTSRI
-134 GKLHIHNTVLNY
+134 GKIHIHNSILNF
-146 TDVTYV
+146 TDTTYS
-152 KKISKTLKKVNG
+152 KKIRKTLKKVSG
-164 RLETSK
+164 RLEVAK
-170 SRGFSLVAKG
+170 SRGFSLFAKG
-180 SGNKSQDGKTEVL
+180 SGNKNEDGTTEIL
-193 KIELKS
+193 KVELKQ
-199 LMKSK
+199 LIKSK

-216 SDERRKEFRLNFGF
+216 SDIRRKDARLNFGF
-230 ENVGI
+230 ENVRI
-235 TEELGQYVPLDMIK
+235 TEELGQYAQVDMIK
-249 VKGGTLTG
+249 AKGGILTG
-257 VLKLEHDKIKKAM
+257 ALKMEQNKIEKKIHA
-270 QVLGSLK
+270 LGSLK
-277 IKNGKLTYVDFDGDI
+277 IKNGKLSYVDFDGDI
-292 EDVNA
+292 EGVNA
-297 VIDLKKDKITVNAN
+297 VVDMKKDKITVNAN
-311 TKLSESPVTLTLAY
+311 TKLSESPVTLTMAY
-325 FIQNQK
+325 FIQTQK
-331 LNLKLVTDKLPFE
+331 MNLKLVADKLPFD
-344 QIARYKIIKGSKI
+344 QVARYKIIKDAKI
-357 SAEGAV
+357 EAEGAV
-363 TGNLEVNVDTKNK
+363 SGNLELNVDTKSK
-376 KTALT
+376 KGTLD
-381 GKFSSDNINISNY
+381 GKFSSDNIRISNSD
-394 NFQNIKT
+394 FQNVKT
-401 SMKIADEKLTLTNTS
+401 NMKITNEKLTLSDTS
-416 FLFNEEFSGFKVNED
+416 FIFNQEFSGFKVNED
-431 VKVGKFEYNLKKKT
+431 VKIGKFVYDLKKKT
-445 GTGDYVLNNLDSDFD
+445 GSGDYVLNNLGSDFD

-484 LKGRYTVN
+484 LRGNYTVN
-492 PKAQTVA
+492 PKTQTAV

-504 NGYFTVNYS
+504 RGYFNVNYG
-513 GKAYKISP
+513 GKSYKISP
-521 DVDNLVVKFNS
+521 DVDNLVAKFNS
-532 KNILR
+532 KNVLR

-574 MKGGGVL
+574 MNGGGVL
-581 NISGTTTSN
+581 NINGTTTSD

-618 LDKAKLSATAE
+618 LDKAKLPATAE
-629 ARINGVNNKFSGT
+629 ARVYGVNNKFSGT

-651 YLGKYK
+651 YMGKYK
-657 NLHVNGKINDLTNL
+657 NLHANGKINDLANL
-671 DITVNAKVKE
+671 DMTVNAKASE

-687 RLRNVTAN
+687 RLRNVTGN
-695 LGIKDNAVNIASI
+695 LEIKDNVVNIASI

-716 GKYNIKSGKIDI
+716 GKYDIKSGKIDI
-728 NAGLKNYMFTNN
+728 NARLKNYMFTDN

-781 EKLHANGKINNLL
+781 EKLHANGKINNLSK
-794 NLDLTAN
+794 LDLTAN

-820 LGIKDNV
+820 LEVKDNV
-827 VNIASIRNEN
+827 VNILSIKNEN
-837 LNASGKYNIKSGKMD
+837 LNASGNYNLKTGNMN
-852 INAALKDYMLY
+852 INAGLKDYMLY

-876 LDANLTG
+876 LDANLKG
-883 TVDKL
+883 TVNKL
-888 SGSIIMPS
+888 SGNITIPS

-909 SASISIKDGIMR
+909 NAHISIKDGIMR

-927 RENKLNGTYDL
+927 RDNRLSGTYNL
-938 KTGISDI
+938 ATGISDI
-945 ELSLNEPDIPK
+945 GLALNEPDIPK
-956 LLDMKE
+956 LLEMKD
-962 LTFGTKSNLKLKG
+962 LTFGTKSNLNLKG
-975 NLNNFNL
+975 DLNNFNL
-982 EGQLAL
+982 EGQIAFG
-988 NNMSLKSYKIPHI
+988 NMSFKTYKIPHI
-1001 VADIKYSNGTID
+1001 VADIKYSNGNID

-1079 FFYRGSF
+1079 FMYRGSF
-1086 EKFITGV
+1086 DKFISGV
-1093 KIKSDSVKLSG
+1093 KIKADSIKLSG

-1112 DLQADEKALNIGQ
+1112 DLQANEKSLNIGQ
-1125 FYLEYEKNPLL
+1125 FYLEYENNPLL
-1136 VNGYVQFI
+1136 LNGYVQFT

-1159 DFLGINKDIEQ
+1159 DFLGIDKNIEQ
-1170 ASGVANIDAIFS
+1170 AGGIANVDAIFS

-1197 KTKDKLTLIDNV
+1197 KTKDQLTLVDNV
-1209 NTDINLKNN
+1209 NANIDLKNS

-1244 IPNDFM
+1244 IPADFM

-1263 ANLKNVGLHYG
+1263 ADLNNIGLHYG

-1302 IREIPNFNSSNSEN
+1302 IREIPDFNSSKAN
-1316 TEMEN
+1316 TTE
-1321 SEQQKKKEQD
+1321 SQKAKKEQD
-1331 KTIVEGIVEE
+1331 KSIVEGIVEE
-1341 VIDKIL
+1341 VIDKIM
-1347 KQYTVE
+1347 KQYTI
-1353 LNVQAGDNVK
+1353 NIGVQAGNNVK
-1363 INIPNVSIV
+1363 INIPNVSLV
-1372 RNIKGTV
+1372 KNIKGTV
-1379 KGSSEITYA
+1379 KGSSEITY
-1388 DSQIGID
+1388 DDGQIGID

-1410 DFKIEGAEIRFVPSI
+1410 DFKIDGAEIRFVPSI
-1425 NGLTASVSDPFV
+1425 NGVTASVSDPFV
-1437 IFDAS
+1437 VFDAS
-1442 TVVNGDRIEISVN
+1442 TKVDGDRIEINVS
-1455 GNISNP
+1455 GNVSNP
-1461 EIRFTSSSGKTREEI
+1461 EIRFSSSSGKTREEI
-1476 ISLLAFNTV
+1476 ISMLALNTLV
-1485 IGNSDKPGENK
+1485 GNSGKPGENG
-1496 DNSADGVVVAGSL
+1496 DNSVDGLVVAGSL

-1523 GKIKDVLGISKFNV
+1523 GKIKDALGMSKFAV

-1550 SAATTLTLQNNLYKD
+1550 SAATTLTLQDNLYKD
-1565 RLFWNASVKFP
+1565 KLFWNAAFKFP
-1576 YQTSKNDEKNPI
+1576 YQTSKSDEKNPI
-1588 GYNAWLSYGVSNGLD
+1588 GYNAWLSYSVSNGLD
-1603 LRIGGESLKRSSSS
+1603 LRAGGESFKRSSSS
-1617 TNMSNGAKINYYFG
+1617 ASMGNGSRINYYFG

-1641 GDLLKKIFRK
+1641 GDILKKIFKK

>member
-41 SGLNVEFRAVKLIG
+41 SGLNVEFRNVKLIG
-55 FSKIQIDNLK
+55 FNKIQIDNLK
-65 VKDLKGNV
+65 VKDLAGNV

-109 EDYNI
+109 EDFNI
-114 LHVIKTDPKKPKTFD
+114 FHVIKKDPKKPKTFD
-129 PTSRI
+129 TTSRI
-134 GKLHIHNTVLNY
+134 GKMHIHNSILNF
-146 TDVTYV
+146 TDTTYS
-152 KKISKTLKKVNG
+152 KKIRKTLKKVSG
-164 RLETSK
+164 RLEVAK
-170 SRGFSLVAKG
+170 SRGFSLFAKG
-180 SGNKSQDGKTEVL
+180 SGNKNEDGTTEIL
-193 KIELKS
+193 KVELKQ
-199 LMKSK
+199 LIKSK

-216 SDERRKEFRLNFGF
+216 SDIRRKDARLNFGF
-230 ENVGI
+230 ENVRI
-235 TEELGQYVPLDMIK
+235 TEELGQYAQIDMIK
-249 VKGGTLTG
+249 AKGGTLTG
-257 VLKLEHDKIKKAM
+257 ALKMEQNKIEKKIHA
-270 QVLGSLK
+270 LGSLK
-277 IKNGKLTYVDFDGDI
+277 IKNGKLSYVDFDGDI
-292 EDVNA
+292 EGVNA
-297 VIDLKKDKITVNAN
+297 VVDMKKDKITVNAN
-311 TKLSESPVTLTLAY
+311 TKLSESPVTLTMAY
-325 FIQNQK
+325 FIQAQK
-331 LNLKLVTDKLPFE
+331 MNLKLVADKLPFD
-344 QIARYKIIKGSKI
+344 QVARYKIIKDAKI
-357 SAEGAV
+357 EAEGAV
-363 TGNLEVNVDTKNK
+363 SGNLEVNVDTKSK
-376 KTALT
+376 KGTLD
-381 GKFSSDNINISNY
+381 GKFSSDNIRISNSD
-394 NFQNIKT
+394 FQNVKT
-401 SMKIADEKLTLTNTS
+401 NMKITNEKLTLSDTS
-416 FLFNEEFSGFKVNED
+416 FIFNQEFSGFKVNED
-431 VKVGKFEYNLKKKT
+431 VKIGKFVYDLKKKT
-445 GTGDYVLNNLDSDFD
+445 GSGDYVLNNLGSDFD

-484 LKGRYTVN
+484 LRGNYTVN
-492 PKAQTVA
+492 PKTQTVV
-499 VNARS
+499 VNTRS
-504 NGYFTVNYS
+504 RGYFNVNYG
-513 GKAYKISP
+513 GKSYKISP
-521 DVDNLVVKFNS
+521 DVDNLVAKFNS
-532 KNILR
+532 KNVLR

-574 MKGGGVL
+574 MNGGGVL
-581 NISGTTTSN
+581 NINGTTTSD

-618 LDKAKLSATAE
+618 LDKAKLPATAE
-629 ARINGVNNKFSGT
+629 ARVHGVNNKFSGT

-651 YLGKYK
+651 YIGKYK
-657 NLHVNGKINDLTNL
+657 NLHANGKINDLANL
-671 DITVNAKVKE
+671 DMTVNAKASE

-687 RLRNVTAN
+687 RLRNVTGN
-695 LGIKDNAVNIASI
+695 LEIKDNAVNIASI
-708 RNENLNAS
+708 RSENLNAS
-716 GKYNIKSGKIDI
+716 GRYDIKSGKMDI
-728 NAGLKNYMFTNN
+728 NARLKNYMFTDN

-781 EKLHANGKINNLL
+781 EKLHANGKINNLSK
-794 NLDLTAN
+794 LDLTVN

-820 LGIKDNV
+820 LEVKDNV
-827 VNIASIRNEN
+827 VNILSIKNEN
-837 LNASGKYNIKSGKMD
+837 LNASGNYNLKTGNMN
-852 INAALKDYMLY
+852 INAGLKDYMLY

-876 LDANLTG
+876 LDANLKG
-883 TVDKL
+883 TVNKL
-888 SGSIIMPS
+888 SGNITIPS

-909 SASISIKDGIMR
+909 NAHISIKDGIMR

-927 RENKLNGTYDL
+927 RDNRLSGTYNL
-938 KTGISDI
+938 VTGISDI
-945 ELSLNEPDIPK
+945 GLALNEPDIPK
-956 LLDMKE
+956 LLEMKD
-962 LTFGTKSNLKLKG
+962 LTFGTKSNLNLKG
-975 NLNNFNL
+975 DLNNFNL
-982 EGQLAL
+982 EGQIAFG
-988 NNMSLKSYKIPHI
+988 NMSFKTYKIPHI
-1001 VADIKYSNGTID
+1001 VADIKYSNGNID

-1079 FFYRGSF
+1079 FMYRGSF
-1086 EKFITGV
+1086 DKFISGV
-1093 KIKSDSVKLSG
+1093 KIKADSIKLSG

-1112 DLQADEKALNIGQ
+1112 DLQANEKSLNIGQ
-1125 FYLEYEKNPLL
+1125 FYLEYENNPLL
-1136 VNGYVQFI
+1136 LNGYVQFT

-1159 DFLGINKDIEQ
+1159 DFLGIDKNIAQ
-1170 ASGVANIDAIFS
+1170 AGGIANVDAIFS

-1197 KTKDKLTLIDNV
+1197 KTKDQLTLVDNV
-1209 NTDINLKNN
+1209 NANIDLKNS

-1244 IPNDFM
+1244 IPADFM

-1263 ANLKNVGLHYG
+1263 ADLNNVGLHYG

-1302 IREIPNFNSSNSEN
+1302 IREIPDFNSSKAN
-1316 TEMEN
+1316 TTESQEA
-1321 SEQQKKKEQD
+1321 KKEQD
-1331 KTIVEGIVEE
+1331 KSIVEGIVEE
-1341 VIDKIL
+1341 VIDKIM
-1347 KQYTVE
+1347 KQYTI
-1353 LNVQAGDNVK
+1353 NIGVQAGNNVK
-1363 INIPNVSIV
+1363 INIPNVSLV
-1372 RNIKGTV
+1372 KNIKGTV
-1379 KGSSEITYA
+1379 KGSSEITY
-1388 DSQIGID
+1388 DDGQIGID

-1410 DFKIEGAEIRFVPSI
+1410 DFKIDGAEIRFVPSI
-1425 NGLTASVSDPFV
+1425 NGVTASVSDPFV
-1437 IFDAS
+1437 VFDAS
-1442 TVVNGDRIEISVN
+1442 TKVDGDRIEINVS
-1455 GNISNP
+1455 GNVSNP
-1461 EIRFTSSSGKTREEI
+1461 EIRFSSSSGKTREEI
-1476 ISLLAFNTV
+1476 ISLLALNTLV
-1485 IGNSDKPGENK
+1485 GNSGKPGENG
-1496 DNSADGVVVAGSL
+1496 DNSVDGLVVAGSL

-1523 GKIKDVLGISKFNV
+1523 GKIKDALGMSKFAV

-1550 SAATTLTLQNNLYKD
+1550 SAATTLTLQDNLYKD
-1565 RLFWNASVKFP
+1565 KLFWNAAFKFP
-1576 YQTSKNDEKNPI
+1576 YQTSKSDEKNPI
-1588 GYNAWLSYGVSNGLD
+1588 GYNAWLSYSVSNGLD
-1603 LRIGGESLKRSSSS
+1603 LKAGGESFKRSSSS
-1617 TNMSNGAKINYYFG
+1617 ASMGNGSRINYYFG

-1641 GDLLKKIFRK
+1641 GDILKKIFKK

>member
-41 SGLNVEFRAVKLIG
+41 SGLNVEFRNVKLIG
-55 FSKIQIDNLK
+55 FNKIQIDNLK
-65 VKDLKGNV
+65 VKDLAGNV

-109 EDYNI
+109 EDFNI
-114 LHVIKTDPKKPKTFD
+114 FHVIKKDPKKPKTFD
-129 PTSRI
+129 TTSRI
-134 GKLHIHNTVLNY
+134 GKMHIHNSILNF
-146 TDVTYV
+146 TDTTYS
-152 KKISKTLKKVNG
+152 KKIRKTLKKVSG
-164 RLETSK
+164 RLEVAK
-170 SRGFSLVAKG
+170 SRGFSLFAKG
-180 SGNKSQDGKTEVL
+180 SGNKNEDGTTEIL
-193 KIELKS
+193 KVELKQ
-199 LMKSK
+199 LIKSK

-216 SDERRKEFRLNFGF
+216 SDIRRKDARLNFGF
-230 ENVGI
+230 ENVRI
-235 TEELGQYVPLDMIK
+235 TEELGQYAQVDMIK
-249 VKGGTLTG
+249 AKGGILTG
-257 VLKLEHDKIKKAM
+257 ALKMEQNKIEKKIHA
-270 QVLGSLK
+270 LGSLK
-277 IKNGKLTYVDFDGDI
+277 IKNGKLSYVDFDGDI
-292 EDVNA
+292 EGVNA
-297 VIDLKKDKITVNAN
+297 VVDMKKDKITVNAN
-311 TKLSESPVTLTLAY
+311 TKLSESPVTLTMAY
-325 FIQNQK
+325 FIQAQK
-331 LNLKLVTDKLPFE
+331 MNLKLVADKLPFD
-344 QIARYKIIKGSKI
+344 QVARYKIIKDAKI
-357 SAEGAV
+357 EAEGAV
-363 TGNLEVNVDTKNK
+363 SGNLEVNVDTKSK
-376 KTALT
+376 KGTLD
-381 GKFSSDNINISNY
+381 GKFSSDNIRISNSD
-394 NFQNIKT
+394 FQNVKT
-401 SMKIADEKLTLTNTS
+401 NMKITNEKLTLSDTS
-416 FLFNEEFSGFKVNED
+416 FIFNQEFSGFKVNED
-431 VKVGKFEYNLKKKT
+431 VKVGKFVYDLKKKT
-445 GTGDYVLNNLDSDFD
+445 GSGDYVLNNLGSDFD

-484 LKGRYTVN
+484 LRGNYTVN
-492 PKAQTVA
+492 PKTQTVV

-504 NGYFTVNYS
+504 RGYFNVNYG
-513 GKAYKISP
+513 GKSYKISP
-521 DVDNLVVKFNS
+521 DVDNLVAKFNS
-532 KNILR
+532 KNVLR

-574 MKGGGVL
+574 MNGGGVL
-581 NISGTTTSN
+581 NINGTTTSD

-618 LDKAKLSATAE
+618 LDKAKLPATAE
-629 ARINGVNNKFSGT
+629 ARVHGVNNKFSGT

-651 YLGKYK
+651 YMGKYK
-657 NLHVNGKINDLTNL
+657 NLHANGKINDLANL
-671 DITVNAKVKE
+671 DMTVNAKASE

-687 RLRNVTAN
+687 RLRNVTGN
-695 LGIKDNAVNIASI
+695 LEIKDNVVNIASI
-708 RNENLNAS
+708 RSENLNAS
-716 GKYNIKSGKIDI
+716 GRYDIKSGKMDI
-728 NAGLKNYMFTNN
+728 NARLKNYMFTDN

-781 EKLHANGKINNLL
+781 EKLHANGKINNLSK
-794 NLDLTAN
+794 LDLTAN

-820 LGIKDNV
+820 LELKDNV
-827 VNIASIRNEN
+827 VNILSIKNEN
-837 LNASGKYNIKSGKMD
+837 LNASGNYNLKTGNMN
-852 INAALKDYMLY
+852 INAGLKDYMLY

-876 LDANLTG
+876 LDANLKG
-883 TVDKL
+883 TVNKL
-888 SGSIIMPS
+888 SGNITIPS

-909 SASISIKDGIMR
+909 NAHISIKDGIMR

-927 RENKLNGTYDL
+927 RDNRLSGTYNL
-938 KTGISDI
+938 ATGISDI
-945 ELSLNEPDIPK
+945 GLALNEPDIPK
-956 LLDMKE
+956 LLEMKD
-962 LTFGTKSNLKLKG
+962 LTFGTKSNLNLKG
-975 NLNNFNL
+975 DLNNFNL
-982 EGQLAL
+982 EGQIAFG
-988 NNMSLKSYKIPHI
+988 NMSFKTYKIPHI
-1001 VADIKYSNGTID
+1001 VADIKYSNGNID

-1079 FFYRGSF
+1079 FMYRGSF
-1086 EKFITGV
+1086 DKFISGV
-1093 KIKSDSVKLSG
+1093 KIKADSIKLSG

-1112 DLQADEKALNIGQ
+1112 DLQANEKSLNIGQ
-1125 FYLEYEKNPLL
+1125 FYLEYENNPLL
-1136 VNGYVQFI
+1136 LNGYVQFT

-1159 DFLGINKDIEQ
+1159 DFLGIDKNIAQ
-1170 ASGVANIDAIFS
+1170 AGGIANVDAIFS

-1197 KTKDKLTLIDNV
+1197 KTKDQLTLVDNV
-1209 NTDINLKNN
+1209 NANIDLKNS

-1244 IPNDFM
+1244 IPADFM

-1263 ANLKNVGLHYG
+1263 ADLNNVGLHYG

-1302 IREIPNFNSSNSEN
+1302 IREIPDFNSSKAN
-1316 TEMEN
+1316 TTE
-1321 SEQQKKKEQD
+1321 SQKAKKEQD
-1331 KTIVEGIVEE
+1331 KSIVEGIVEE
-1341 VIDKIL
+1341 VIDKIM
-1347 KQYTVE
+1347 KQYTI
-1353 LNVQAGDNVK
+1353 NIGVQAGNNVK
-1363 INIPNVSIV
+1363 INIPNVSLV
-1372 RNIKGTV
+1372 KNIKGTV
-1379 KGSSEITYA
+1379 KGSSEITY
-1388 DSQIGID
+1388 DDGQIGID

-1410 DFKIEGAEIRFVPSI
+1410 DFKIDGAEIRFVPSI
-1425 NGLTASVSDPFV
+1425 NGVTASVSDPFV
-1437 IFDAS
+1437 VFDAS
-1442 TVVNGDRIEISVN
+1442 TKVDGDRIEINVS
-1455 GNISNP
+1455 GNVSNP
-1461 EIRFTSSSGKTREEI
+1461 EIRFSSSSGKTREEI
-1476 ISLLAFNTV
+1476 ISLLALNTLV
-1485 IGNSDKPGENK
+1485 GNSGKPGENG
-1496 DNSADGVVVAGSL
+1496 DNSVDGLVVAGSL

-1523 GKIKDVLGISKFNV
+1523 GKIKDALGMSKFAV

-1550 SAATTLTLQNNLYKD
+1550 SAATTLTLQDNLYKD
-1565 RLFWNASVKFP
+1565 KLFWNAAFKFP
-1576 YQTSKNDEKNPI
+1576 YQTSKSDEKNPI
-1588 GYNAWLSYGVSNGLD
+1588 GYNAWLSYSVSNGLD
-1603 LRIGGESLKRSSSS
+1603 LRAGGESFKRSSSS
-1617 TNMSNGAKINYYFG
+1617 ASMGNGSRINYYFG

-1641 GDLLKKIFRK
+1641 GDILKKIFKK

>member
-41 SGLNVEFRAVKLIG
+41 SGLNVEFRNVKLIG
-55 FSKIQIDNLK
+55 FNKIQIDNLK
-65 VKDLKGNV
+65 VKDLAGNV

-109 EDYNI
+109 EDFNI
-114 LHVIKTDPKKPKTFD
+114 FHVIKKDPKKPKTFD
-129 PTSRI
+129 TTSRI
-134 GKLHIHNTVLNY
+134 GKMHIHNSILNF
-146 TDVTYV
+146 TDTTYS
-152 KKISKTLKKVNG
+152 KKIRKTLKKVSG
-164 RLETSK
+164 RLEVAK
-170 SRGFSLVAKG
+170 SRGFSLFAKG
-180 SGNKSQDGKTEVL
+180 SGNKNEDGTTEIL
-193 KIELKS
+193 KVELKQ
-199 LMKSK
+199 LIKSK

-216 SDERRKEFRLNFGF
+216 SDIRRKDARLNFGF
-230 ENVGI
+230 ENVRI
-235 TEELGQYVPLDMIK
+235 TEELGQYAQVDMIK
-249 VKGGTLTG
+249 AKGGILTG
-257 VLKLEHDKIKKAM
+257 ALKMEQNKIEKKIHA
-270 QVLGSLK
+270 LGSLK
-277 IKNGKLTYVDFDGDI
+277 IKNGKLSYVDFDGDI
-292 EDVNA
+292 EGVNA
-297 VIDLKKDKITVNAN
+297 VVDMKKDKITVNAN
-311 TKLSESPVTLTLAY
+311 TKLSESPVTLTMAY
-325 FIQNQK
+325 FIQTQK
-331 LNLKLVTDKLPFE
+331 MNLKLVADKLPFD
-344 QIARYKIIKGSKI
+344 QVARYKIIKDAKI
-357 SAEGAV
+357 EAEGAV
-363 TGNLEVNVDTKNK
+363 SGNLELNIDTKSK
-376 KTALT
+376 KGTLD
-381 GKFSSDNINISNY
+381 GKFSSDNIRISNSD
-394 NFQNIKT
+394 FQNVKT
-401 SMKIADEKLTLTNTS
+401 NMKITNEKLTLSDTS
-416 FLFNEEFSGFKVNED
+416 FIFNQEFSGFKVNED
-431 VKVGKFEYNLKKKT
+431 VKIGKFVYDLKKKT
-445 GTGDYVLNNLDSDFD
+445 GSGDYILNNLGSDFD

-484 LKGRYTVN
+484 LRGNYTVN
-492 PKAQTVA
+492 PKTQTAV

-504 NGYFTVNYS
+504 RGYFNVNYG
-513 GKAYKISP
+513 GKSYKISP
-521 DVDNLVVKFNS
+521 DVDNLVAKFNS
-532 KNILR
+532 KNVLR

-574 MKGGGVL
+574 MNGGGVL
-581 NISGTTTSN
+581 NINGTTTSD

-618 LDKAKLSATAE
+618 LDKAKLPATAE
-629 ARINGVNNKFSGT
+629 ARVHGVNNKFSGT

-651 YLGKYK
+651 YMGKYK
-657 NLHVNGKINDLTNL
+657 NLHANGKINDLANL
-671 DITVNAKVKE
+671 DMTVNAKASE

-687 RLRNVTAN
+687 RLRNVTGN
-695 LGIKDNAVNIASI
+695 LEIKDNVVNIASI
-708 RNENLNAS
+708 RSENLNAS
-716 GKYNIKSGKIDI
+716 GRYDIKSGKMDI
-728 NAGLKNYMFTNN
+728 NARLKNYMFTDN

-781 EKLHANGKINNLL
+781 EKLHANGKINNLSK
-794 NLDLTAN
+794 LDLTAN

-820 LGIKDNV
+820 LEVKDNV
-827 VNIASIRNEN
+827 VNILSIKNEN
-837 LNASGKYNIKSGKMD
+837 LNASGNYNLKTGNMN
-852 INAALKDYMLY
+852 INAGLKDYMLY

-876 LDANLTG
+876 LDANLKG
-883 TVDKL
+883 TVNKL
-888 SGSIIMPS
+888 SGNITIPS

-909 SASISIKDGIMR
+909 NAHISIKDGIMR

-927 RENKLNGTYDL
+927 RDNRLSGTYNL
-938 KTGISDI
+938 ATGISDI
-945 ELSLNEPDIPK
+945 GLALNEPDIPK
-956 LLDMKE
+956 LLEMKD
-962 LTFGTKSNLKLKG
+962 LTFGTKSNLNLKG
-975 NLNNFNL
+975 DLNNFNL
-982 EGQLAL
+982 EGQIAFG
-988 NNMSLKSYKIPHI
+988 NMSFKTYKIPHI
-1001 VADIKYSNGTID
+1001 VADIKYSNGNID

-1079 FFYRGSF
+1079 FMYRGSF
-1086 EKFITGV
+1086 DKFISGV
-1093 KIKSDSVKLSG
+1093 KIKADSIKLSG

-1112 DLQADEKALNIGQ
+1112 DLQANEKSLNIGQ
-1125 FYLEYEKNPLL
+1125 FYLEYENNPLL
-1136 VNGYVQFI
+1136 LNGYVQFT

-1159 DFLGINKDIEQ
+1159 DFLGIDKNIAQ
-1170 ASGVANIDAIFS
+1170 AGGIANVDAIFS

-1197 KTKDKLTLIDNV
+1197 KTKDQLTLVDNV
-1209 NTDINLKNN
+1209 NANIDLKNS

-1244 IPNDFM
+1244 IPADFM

-1263 ANLKNVGLHYG
+1263 ADLNNVGLHYG

-1302 IREIPNFNSSNSEN
+1302 IREIPDFNSSKAN
-1316 TEMEN
+1316 TTE
-1321 SEQQKKKEQD
+1321 SQKAKKEQD
-1331 KTIVEGIVEE
+1331 KSIVEGIVEE
-1341 VIDKIL
+1341 VIDKIM
-1347 KQYTVE
+1347 KQYTI
-1353 LNVQAGDNVK
+1353 NIGVQAGNNVK
-1363 INIPNVSIV
+1363 INIPNVSLV
-1372 RNIKGTV
+1372 KNIKGTV
-1379 KGSSEITYA
+1379 KGSSEITY
-1388 DSQIGID
+1388 DDGQIGID

-1410 DFKIEGAEIRFVPSI
+1410 DFKIDGAEIRFVPSI
-1425 NGLTASVSDPFV
+1425 NGVTASVSDPFV
-1437 IFDAS
+1437 VFDAS
-1442 TVVNGDRIEISVN
+1442 TKVDGDRIEINVS
-1455 GNISNP
+1455 GNVSNP
-1461 EIRFTSSSGKTREEI
+1461 EIRFSSSSGKTREEI
-1476 ISLLAFNTV
+1476 ISLLALNTLV
-1485 IGNSDKPGENK
+1485 GNSGKPGENG
-1496 DNSADGVVVAGSL
+1496 DNSVDGLVVAGSL

-1523 GKIKDVLGISKFNV
+1523 GKIKDALGMSKFAV

-1550 SAATTLTLQNNLYKD
+1550 SAATTLTLQDNLYKD
-1565 RLFWNASVKFP
+1565 KLFWNAAFKFP
-1576 YQTSKNDEKNPI
+1576 YQTSKSDEKNPI
-1588 GYNAWLSYGVSNGLD
+1588 GYNAWLSYSVSNGLD
-1603 LRIGGESLKRSSSS
+1603 LRAGGESFKRSSSS
-1617 TNMSNGAKINYYFG
+1617 ASMGNGSRINYYFG

-1641 GDLLKKIFRK
+1641 GDILKKIFKK

>member
-41 SGLNVEFRAVKLIG
+41 SGLNVEFRNVKLIG
-55 FSKIQIDNLK
+55 FNKIQIDNLK
-65 VKDLKGNV
+65 VKDLAGNV

-100 TVNLERRKN
+100 IVNLERRKDN
-109 EDYNI
+109 DFNI
-114 LHVIKTDPKKPKTFD
+114 FHVIKTDPKKPKTFD

-134 GKLHIHNTVLNY
+134 GKMHIHNSILNF
-146 TDVTYV
+146 TDTTYS
-152 KKISKTLKKVNG
+152 KKIRKTLKKVSG
-164 RLETSK
+164 RLEVAK
-170 SRGFSLVAKG
+170 SRGFSLFAKG
-180 SGNKSQDGKTEVL
+180 SGNKNEDGTTEIL
-193 KIELKS
+193 KVELKQ
-199 LMKSK
+199 LIKSK

-216 SDERRKEFRLNFGF
+216 SDIRRKDARLNFGF
-230 ENVGI
+230 ENVRI
-235 TEELGQYVPLDMIK
+235 TEELGQYAQVDMIK
-249 VKGGTLTG
+249 AKGGILTG
-257 VLKLEHDKIKKAM
+257 ALKMEQNKIEKKIHA
-270 QVLGSLK
+270 LGSLK
-277 IKNGKLTYVDFDGDI
+277 IKNGKLSYVDFDGDI
-292 EDVNA
+292 EGVNA
-297 VIDLKKDKITVNAN
+297 VVDMKKDKITVNAN
-311 TKLSESPVTLTLAY
+311 TKLSESPVTLTMAY
-325 FIQNQK
+325 FIQTQK
-331 LNLKLVTDKLPFE
+331 MNLKLVADKLPFD
-344 QIARYKIIKGSKI
+344 QVARYKIIKDAKI
-357 SAEGAV
+357 EAEGAV
-363 TGNLEVNVDTKNK
+363 SGNLELNVDTKSK
-376 KTALT
+376 KGTLD
-381 GKFSSDNINISNY
+381 GKFSSDNIRISNSD
-394 NFQNIKT
+394 FQNVKT
-401 SMKIADEKLTLTNTS
+401 NMKITNEKLTLSDTS
-416 FLFNEEFSGFKVNED
+416 FIFNQEFSGFKVNED
-431 VKVGKFEYNLKKKT
+431 VKIGKFVYDLKKKT
-445 GTGDYVLNNLDSDFD
+445 GSGDYVLNNLGSDFD

-473 NIITGTVRSNV
+473 NIITGTVRSNI
-484 LKGRYTVN
+484 LRGNYTVN
-492 PKAQTVA
+492 PKTQTVV

-504 NGYFTVNYS
+504 RGYFNVNYG
-513 GKAYKISP
+513 GKSYKISP
-521 DVDNLVVKFNS
+521 DVDNLVAKFNS
-532 KNILR
+532 KNVLR

-574 MKGGGVL
+574 MNGGGVL
-581 NISGTTTSN
+581 NINGTTTSD

-618 LDKAKLSATAE
+618 LDKAKLPATAE
-629 ARINGVNNKFSGT
+629 ARVHGVNNKFSGT

-651 YLGKYK
+651 YMGKYK
-657 NLHVNGKINDLTNL
+657 NLHANGKINDLANL
-671 DITVNAKVKE
+671 DMTVNAKASE

-687 RLRNVTAN
+687 RLRNVTGN
-695 LGIKDNAVNIASI
+695 LEIKDNVVNIASI

-716 GKYNIKSGKIDI
+716 GKYDIKSGKIDI
-728 NAGLKNYMFTNN
+728 NARLKNYMFTDN

-781 EKLHANGKINNLL
+781 EKLHANGKINNLSK
-794 NLDLTAN
+794 LDLTAN

-820 LGIKDNV
+820 LEVKDNV
-827 VNIASIRNEN
+827 VNILSIKNEN
-837 LNASGKYNIKSGKMD
+837 LNASGNYNLKTGNMN
-852 INAALKDYMLY
+852 INAGLKDYMLY

-876 LDANLTG
+876 LDANLKG
-883 TVDKL
+883 TVNKL
-888 SGSIIMPS
+888 SGNITIPS

-909 SASISIKDGIMR
+909 NAHISIKDGIMR

-927 RENKLNGTYDL
+927 RDNRLSGTYNL
-938 KTGISDI
+938 ATGISDI
-945 ELSLNEPDIPK
+945 GLALNEPDIPK
-956 LLDMKE
+956 LLEMKD
-962 LTFGTKSNLKLKG
+962 LTFGTKSNLNLKG
-975 NLNNFNL
+975 DLNNFNL
-982 EGQLAL
+982 EGQIAFG
-988 NNMSLKSYKIPHI
+988 NMSFKTYKIPHI
-1001 VADIKYSNGTID
+1001 VADIKYSNGNID

-1079 FFYRGSF
+1079 FMYRGSF
-1086 EKFITGV
+1086 DKFISGV
-1093 KIKSDSVKLSG
+1093 KIKADSIKLSG

-1112 DLQADEKALNIGQ
+1112 DLQANEKSLNIGQ
-1125 FYLEYEKNPLL
+1125 FYLEYENNPLL
-1136 VNGYVQFI
+1136 LNGYVQFT

-1159 DFLGINKDIEQ
+1159 DFLGIDKNIEQ
-1170 ASGVANIDAIFS
+1170 AGGIANVDAIFS

-1197 KTKDKLTLIDNV
+1197 KTKDQLTLVDNV
-1209 NTDINLKNN
+1209 NANIDLKNS

-1244 IPNDFM
+1244 IPADFM

-1263 ANLKNVGLHYG
+1263 ADLNNVGLHYG

-1302 IREIPNFNSSNSEN
+1302 IREIPDFNSSKAN
-1316 TEMEN
+1316 TTE
-1321 SEQQKKKEQD
+1321 SQKAKKEQD
-1331 KTIVEGIVEE
+1331 KSIVEGIVEE
-1341 VIDKIL
+1341 VIDKIM
-1347 KQYTVE
+1347 KQYTI
-1353 LNVQAGDNVK
+1353 NIGVQAGNNVK
-1363 INIPNVSIV
+1363 INIPNVSLV
-1372 RNIKGTV
+1372 KNIKGTV
-1379 KGSSEITYA
+1379 KGSSEITY
-1388 DSQIGID
+1388 DDGQIGID

-1410 DFKIEGAEIRFVPSI
+1410 DFKIDGAEIRFVPSI
-1425 NGLTASVSDPFV
+1425 NGVTASVSDPFV
-1437 IFDAS
+1437 VFDAS
-1442 TVVNGDRIEISVN
+1442 TKVDGDRIEINVS
-1455 GNISNP
+1455 GNVSNP
-1461 EIRFTSSSGKTREEI
+1461 EIRFSSSSGKTREEI
-1476 ISLLAFNTV
+1476 ISLLALNTLV
-1485 IGNSDKPGENK
+1485 GNSGKPGENG
-1496 DNSADGVVVAGSL
+1496 DNSVDGLVVAGSL

-1523 GKIKDVLGISKFNV
+1523 GKIKDALGMSKFAV

-1550 SAATTLTLQNNLYKD
+1550 SAATTLTLQDNLYKD
-1565 RLFWNASVKFP
+1565 KLFWNAAFKFP
-1576 YQTSKNDEKNPI
+1576 YQTSKSDEKNPI
-1588 GYNAWLSYGVSNGLD
+1588 GYNAWLSYSVSNGLD
-1603 LRIGGESLKRSSSS
+1603 LRAGGESFKRSSSS
-1617 TNMSNGAKINYYFG
+1617 ASMGNGSRINYYFG

-1641 GDLLKKIFRK
+1641 GDILKKIFKK

>member
-41 SGLNVEFRAVKLIG
+41 SGLNVEFRNVKLIG
-55 FSKIQIDNLK
+55 FNKIQIDNLK
-65 VKDLKGNV
+65 VKDLAGNV

-109 EDYNI
+109 EDFNI
-114 LHVIKTDPKKPKTFD
+114 FHVIKKDPKKPKTFD
-129 PTSRI
+129 TTSRI
-134 GKLHIHNTVLNY
+134 GKMHIHNSILNF
-146 TDVTYV
+146 TDTTYS
-152 KKISKTLKKVNG
+152 KKIRKTLKKVSG
-164 RLETSK
+164 RLEVAK
-170 SRGFSLVAKG
+170 SRGFSLFAKG
-180 SGNKSQDGKTEVL
+180 SGNKNEDGTTEIL
-193 KIELKS
+193 KVELKQ
-199 LMKSK
+199 LIKSK

-216 SDERRKEFRLNFGF
+216 SDIRRKDARLNFGF
-230 ENVGI
+230 ENVRI
-235 TEELGQYVPLDMIK
+235 TEELGQYAQVDMIK
-249 VKGGTLTG
+249 AKGGILTG
-257 VLKLEHDKIKKAM
+257 ALKMEQNKIEKKIHA
-270 QVLGSLK
+270 LGSLK
-277 IKNGKLTYVDFDGDI
+277 IKNGKLSYVDFDGDI
-292 EDVNA
+292 EGVNA
-297 VIDLKKDKITVNAN
+297 VVDMKKDKITVNAN
-311 TKLSESPVTLTLAY
+311 TKLSESPVTLTMAY
-325 FIQNQK
+325 FIQTQK
-331 LNLKLVTDKLPFE
+331 MNLKLVADKLPFD
-344 QIARYKIIKGSKI
+344 QVARYKIIKDAKI
-357 SAEGAV
+357 EAEGAV
-363 TGNLEVNVDTKNK
+363 SGNLELNIDTKSK
-376 KTALT
+376 KGTLD
-381 GKFSSDNINISNY
+381 GKFSSDNIRISNSD
-394 NFQNIKT
+394 FQNVKT
-401 SMKIADEKLTLTNTS
+401 NMKITNEKLTLSDTS
-416 FLFNEEFSGFKVNED
+416 FIFNQEFSGFKVNED
-431 VKVGKFEYNLKKKT
+431 VKIGKFVYDLKKKT
-445 GTGDYVLNNLDSDFD
+445 GSGDYVLNNLGSDFD

-484 LKGRYTVN
+484 LRGNYTVN
-492 PKAQTVA
+492 PKTQTVV

-504 NGYFTVNYS
+504 RGYFNVNYG
-513 GKAYKISP
+513 GKSYKISP
-521 DVDNLVVKFNS
+521 DVDNLVAKFNS
-532 KNILR
+532 KNVLR

-574 MKGGGVL
+574 MNGGGVL
-581 NISGTTTSN
+581 NINGTTTSD

-618 LDKAKLSATAE
+618 LDKAKLPATAE
-629 ARINGVNNKFSGT
+629 ARVHGVNNKFSGT

-651 YLGKYK
+651 YMGKYK
-657 NLHVNGKINDLTNL
+657 NLHANGKINDLANL
-671 DITVNAKVKE
+671 DMTVNAKASE

-687 RLRNVTAN
+687 RLRNVTGN
-695 LGIKDNAVNIASI
+695 LEIKDNVVNIASI
-708 RNENLNAS
+708 RSENLNAS
-716 GKYNIKSGKIDI
+716 GRYDIKSGKMDI
-728 NAGLKNYMFTNN
+728 NARLKNYMFTDN

-781 EKLHANGKINNLL
+781 EKLHANGKINNLSK
-794 NLDLTAN
+794 LDLTAN

-820 LGIKDNV
+820 LELKDNV
-827 VNIASIRNEN
+827 VNILSIKNEN
-837 LNASGKYNIKSGKMD
+837 LNASGNYNLKTGNMN
-852 INAALKDYMLY
+852 INAGLKDYMLY

-876 LDANLTG
+876 LDANLKG
-883 TVDKL
+883 TVNKL
-888 SGSIIMPS
+888 SGNITIPS

-909 SASISIKDGIMR
+909 NAHISIKDGIMR

-927 RENKLNGTYDL
+927 RDNRLSGTYNL
-938 KTGISDI
+938 ATGISDI
-945 ELSLNEPDIPK
+945 GLALNEPDIPK
-956 LLDMKE
+956 LLEMKD
-962 LTFGTKSNLKLKG
+962 LTFGTKSNLNLKG
-975 NLNNFNL
+975 DLNNFNL
-982 EGQLAL
+982 EGQIAFG
-988 NNMSLKSYKIPHI
+988 NMSFKAYKIPHI
-1001 VADIKYSNGTID
+1001 VADIKYSNGNID

-1079 FFYRGSF
+1079 FMYRGSF
-1086 EKFITGV
+1086 DKFISGV
-1093 KIKSDSVKLSG
+1093 KIKADSIKLSG

-1112 DLQADEKALNIGQ
+1112 DLQANEKSLNIGQ
-1125 FYLEYEKNPLL
+1125 FYLEYENNPLL
-1136 VNGYVQFI
+1136 LNGYVQFT

-1159 DFLGINKDIEQ
+1159 DFLGIDKNIAQ
-1170 ASGVANIDAIFS
+1170 AGGIANVDAIFS

-1197 KTKDKLTLIDNV
+1197 KTKDQLTLVDNV
-1209 NTDINLKNN
+1209 NANIDLKNS

-1244 IPNDFM
+1244 IPADFM

-1263 ANLKNVGLHYG
+1263 ADLNNVGLHYG

-1302 IREIPNFNSSNSEN
+1302 IREIPDFNSSKAN
-1316 TEMEN
+1316 TTE
-1321 SEQQKKKEQD
+1321 SQKAKKEQD
-1331 KTIVEGIVEE
+1331 KSIVEGIVEE
-1341 VIDKIL
+1341 VIDKIM
-1347 KQYTVE
+1347 KQYTI
-1353 LNVQAGDNVK
+1353 NIGVQAGNNVK
-1363 INIPNVSIV
+1363 INIPNVSLV
-1372 RNIKGTV
+1372 KNIKGTV
-1379 KGSSEITYA
+1379 KGSSEITY
-1388 DSQIGID
+1388 DDGQIGID

-1410 DFKIEGAEIRFVPSI
+1410 DFKIDGAEIRFVPSI
-1425 NGLTASVSDPFV
+1425 NGVTASVSDPFV
-1437 IFDAS
+1437 VFDAS
-1442 TVVNGDRIEISVN
+1442 TKVDGDRIEINVS
-1455 GNISNP
+1455 GNVSNP
-1461 EIRFTSSSGKTREEI
+1461 EIRFSSSSGKTREEI
-1476 ISLLAFNTV
+1476 ISMLALNTLV
-1485 IGNSDKPGENK
+1485 GNSGKPGENG
-1496 DNSADGVVVAGSL
+1496 DNSVDGLVVAGSL

-1523 GKIKDVLGISKFNV
+1523 GKIKDALGMSKFAV

-1550 SAATTLTLQNNLYKD
+1550 SATTTLTLQDNLYKD
-1565 RLFWNASVKFP
+1565 KLFWNAAFKFP
-1576 YQTSKNDEKNPI
+1576 YQTSKSDEKNPI
-1588 GYNAWLSYGVSNGLD
+1588 GYNAWLSYSVSNGLD
-1603 LRIGGESLKRSSSS
+1603 LRAGGESFKRSSSS
-1617 TNMSNGAKINYYFG
+1617 ASMGNGSRINYYFG

-1641 GDLLKKIFRK
+1641 GDILKKIFKK

>member
-41 SGLNVEFRAVKLIG
+41 SGLNVEFRNVKLIG
-55 FSKIQIDNLK
+55 FNKIQIDNLK
-65 VKDLKGNV
+65 VKDLAGNV

-109 EDYNI
+109 EDFNI
-114 LHVIKTDPKKPKTFD
+114 FHVIKKDPKKPKTFD
-129 PTSRI
+129 TTSRI
-134 GKLHIHNTVLNY
+134 GKMHIHNSILNF
-146 TDVTYV
+146 TDTTYS
-152 KKISKTLKKVNG
+152 KKIRKTLKKVSG
-164 RLETSK
+164 RLEVAK
-170 SRGFSLVAKG
+170 SRGFSLFAKG
-180 SGNKSQDGKTEVL
+180 SGNKNEDGTTEIL
-193 KIELKS
+193 KVELKQ
-199 LMKSK
+199 LIKSK

-216 SDERRKEFRLNFGF
+216 SDIRRKDARLNFGF
-230 ENVGI
+230 ENVRI
-235 TEELGQYVPLDMIK
+235 TEELGQYAQVDMIK
-249 VKGGTLTG
+249 AKGGILTG
-257 VLKLEHDKIKKAM
+257 ALKMEQNKIEKKIHA
-270 QVLGSLK
+270 LGSLK
-277 IKNGKLTYVDFDGDI
+277 IKNGKLSYVDFDGDI
-292 EDVNA
+292 EGVNA
-297 VIDLKKDKITVNAN
+297 VVDMKKDKITVNAN
-311 TKLSESPVTLTLAY
+311 TKLSESPVTLTMAY
-325 FIQNQK
+325 FIQTQK
-331 LNLKLVTDKLPFE
+331 MNLKLVADKLPFD
-344 QIARYKIIKGSKI
+344 QVARYKIIKDAKI
-357 SAEGAV
+357 EAEGAV
-363 TGNLEVNVDTKNK
+363 SGNLELNVDTKSK
-376 KTALT
+376 KGTLD
-381 GKFSSDNINISNY
+381 GKFSSDNIRISNSD
-394 NFQNIKT
+394 FQNVKT
-401 SMKIADEKLTLTNTS
+401 NMKITNEKLTLSDTS
-416 FLFNEEFSGFKVNED
+416 FIFNQEFSGFKVNED
-431 VKVGKFEYNLKKKT
+431 VKIGKFVYDLKKKT
-445 GTGDYVLNNLDSDFD
+445 GSGDYILNNLGSDFD

-484 LKGRYTVN
+484 LRGNYTVN
-492 PKAQTVA
+492 PKTQTAV

-504 NGYFTVNYS
+504 RGYFNVNYG
-513 GKAYKISP
+513 GKSYKISP
-521 DVDNLVVKFNS
+521 DVDNLVAKFNS
-532 KNILR
+532 KNVLR

-574 MKGGGVL
+574 MNGGGVL
-581 NISGTTTSN
+581 NINGTTTSD

-618 LDKAKLSATAE
+618 LDKAKLPATAE
-629 ARINGVNNKFSGT
+629 ARVHGVNNKFSGT

-651 YLGKYK
+651 YMGKYK
-657 NLHVNGKINDLTNL
+657 NLHANGKINDLANL
-671 DITVNAKVKE
+671 DMTVNAKASE

-687 RLRNVTAN
+687 RLRNVTGN
-695 LGIKDNAVNIASI
+695 LEIKDNAVNIASI
-708 RNENLNAS
+708 RSENLNAS
-716 GKYNIKSGKIDI
+716 GRYDIKSGKMDI
-728 NAGLKNYMFTNN
+728 NARLKNYMFTDN

-781 EKLHANGKINNLL
+781 EKLHANGKINNLSK
-794 NLDLTAN
+794 LDLTAN

-820 LGIKDNV
+820 LEVKDNV
-827 VNIASIRNEN
+827 VNILSIKNEN
-837 LNASGKYNIKSGKMD
+837 LNASGNYNLKTGNMN
-852 INAALKDYMLY
+852 INAGLKDYMLY

-876 LDANLTG
+876 LDANLKG
-883 TVDKL
+883 TVNKL
-888 SGSIIMPS
+888 SGNITIPS

-909 SASISIKDGIMR
+909 NAQISIKDGIMR

-927 RENKLNGTYDL
+927 RDNRLSGTYNL
-938 KTGISDI
+938 VTGISDI
-945 ELSLNEPDIPK
+945 GLALNEPDIPK
-956 LLDMKE
+956 LLEMKD
-962 LTFGTKSNLKLKG
+962 LTFGTKSNLNLKG
-975 NLNNFNL
+975 DLNNFNL
-982 EGQLAL
+982 EGQIAFG
-988 NNMSLKSYKIPHI
+988 NMSFKTYKIPHI
-1001 VADIKYSNGTID
+1001 VADIKYSNGNID

-1079 FFYRGSF
+1079 FMYRGSF
-1086 EKFITGV
+1086 DKFISGV
-1093 KIKSDSVKLSG
+1093 KIKADSIKLSG

-1112 DLQADEKALNIGQ
+1112 DLQANEKSLNIGQ
-1125 FYLEYEKNPLL
+1125 FYLEYENNPLL
-1136 VNGYVQFI
+1136 LNGYVQFT

-1159 DFLGINKDIEQ
+1159 DFLGIDKNIAQ
-1170 ASGVANIDAIFS
+1170 AGGIANVDAIFS

-1197 KTKDKLTLIDNV
+1197 KTKDQLTLVDNV
-1209 NTDINLKNN
+1209 NANIDLKNS

-1244 IPNDFM
+1244 IPADFM

-1263 ANLKNVGLHYG
+1263 ADLNNVGLHYG

-1302 IREIPNFNSSNSEN
+1302 IREIPDFNSSKAN
-1316 TEMEN
+1316 TTE
-1321 SEQQKKKEQD
+1321 SQKAKKEQD
-1331 KTIVEGIVEE
+1331 KSIVEGIVEE
-1341 VIDKIL
+1341 VIDKIM
-1347 KQYTVE
+1347 KQYTI
-1353 LNVQAGDNVK
+1353 NIGVQAGNNVK
-1363 INIPNVSIV
+1363 INIPNVSLV
-1372 RNIKGTV
+1372 KNIKGTV
-1379 KGSSEITYA
+1379 KGSSEITY
-1388 DSQIGID
+1388 DDGQIGID

-1410 DFKIEGAEIRFVPSI
+1410 DFKIDGAEIRFVPSI
-1425 NGLTASVSDPFV
+1425 NGVTASVSDPFV
-1437 IFDAS
+1437 VFDAS
-1442 TVVNGDRIEISVN
+1442 TKVDGDRIEINVS
-1455 GNISNP
+1455 GNVSNP
-1461 EIRFTSSSGKTREEI
+1461 EIRFSSSSGKTREEI
-1476 ISLLAFNTV
+1476 ISMLALNTLV
-1485 IGNSDKPGENK
+1485 GNSGKPGENG
-1496 DNSADGVVVAGSL
+1496 DNSVDGLVVAGSL

-1523 GKIKDVLGISKFNV
+1523 GKIKDALGMSKFAV

-1550 SAATTLTLQNNLYKD
+1550 SAATTLTLQDNLYKD
-1565 RLFWNASVKFP
+1565 KLFWNAAFKFP
-1576 YQTSKNDEKNPI
+1576 YQTSKSDEKNPI
-1588 GYNAWLSYGVSNGLD
+1588 GYNAWLSYSVSNGLD
-1603 LRIGGESLKRSSSS
+1603 LRAGGESFKRSSSS
-1617 TNMSNGAKINYYFG
+1617 ASMGNGSRINYYFG

-1641 GDLLKKIFRK
+1641 GDILKKIFKK

>member
-41 SGLNVEFRAVKLIG
+41 SGLNVEFRNVKLIG
-55 FSKIQIDNLK
+55 FNKIQIDNLK
-65 VKDLKGNV
+65 VKDLAGNV

-109 EDYNI
+109 EDFNI
-114 LHVIKTDPKKPKTFD
+114 FHVIKKDPKKPKTFD
-129 PTSRI
+129 TTSRI
-134 GKLHIHNTVLNY
+134 GKMHIHNSILNF
-146 TDVTYV
+146 TDTTYS
-152 KKISKTLKKVNG
+152 KKIRKTLKKVSG
-164 RLETSK
+164 RLEVAK
-170 SRGFSLVAKG
+170 SRGFSLFAKG
-180 SGNKSQDGKTEVL
+180 SGNKNEDGTTEIL
-193 KIELKS
+193 KVELKQ
-199 LMKSK
+199 LIKSK

-216 SDERRKEFRLNFGF
+216 SDIRRKDARLNFGF
-230 ENVGI
+230 ENVRI
-235 TEELGQYVPLDMIK
+235 TEELGQYAQVDMIK
-249 VKGGTLTG
+249 AKGGILTG
-257 VLKLEHDKIKKAM
+257 ALKMEQNKIEKKIHA
-270 QVLGSLK
+270 LGSLK
-277 IKNGKLTYVDFDGDI
+277 IKNGKLSYVDFDGDI
-292 EDVNA
+292 EGVNA
-297 VIDLKKDKITVNAN
+297 VVDMKKDKITVNAN
-311 TKLSESPVTLTLAY
+311 TKLSESPVTLTMAY
-325 FIQNQK
+325 FIQTQK
-331 LNLKLVTDKLPFE
+331 MNLKLVADKLPFD
-344 QIARYKIIKGSKI
+344 QVARYKIIKDAKI
-357 SAEGAV
+357 EAEGAV
-363 TGNLEVNVDTKNK
+363 SGNLELNIDTKSK
-376 KTALT
+376 KGTLD
-381 GKFSSDNINISNY
+381 GKFSSDNIRISNSD
-394 NFQNIKT
+394 FQNVKT
-401 SMKIADEKLTLTNTS
+401 NMKITNEKLTLSDTS
-416 FLFNEEFSGFKVNED
+416 FIFNQEFSGFKVNED
-431 VKVGKFEYNLKKKT
+431 VKIGKFVYDLKKKT
-445 GTGDYVLNNLDSDFD
+445 GSGDYVLNNLGSDFD

-484 LKGRYTVN
+484 LRGNYTVN
-492 PKAQTVA
+492 PKTQTAV

-504 NGYFTVNYS
+504 RGYFNVNYG
-513 GKAYKISP
+513 GKSYKISP
-521 DVDNLVVKFNS
+521 DVDNLVAKFNS
-532 KNILR
+532 KNVLR

-574 MKGGGVL
+574 MNGGGVL
-581 NISGTTTSN
+581 NINGTTTSD

-618 LDKAKLSATAE
+618 LDKAKLPATAE
-629 ARINGVNNKFSGT
+629 ARVHGVNNKFSGT

-651 YLGKYK
+651 YIGKYK
-657 NLHVNGKINDLTNL
+657 NLHANGKINDLANL
-671 DITVNAKVKE
+671 DMTVNAKASE

-687 RLRNVTAN
+687 RLRNVTGN
-695 LGIKDNAVNIASI
+695 LEIKDNVVNIASI
-708 RNENLNAS
+708 RSENLNAS
-716 GKYNIKSGKIDI
+716 GRYDIKSGKMDI
-728 NAGLKNYMFTNN
+728 NARLKNYMFTDN

-781 EKLHANGKINNLL
+781 EKLHANGKINNLSK
-794 NLDLTAN
+794 LDLTAN

-820 LGIKDNV
+820 LELKDNV
-827 VNIASIRNEN
+827 VNILSIKNEN
-837 LNASGKYNIKSGKMD
+837 LNASGNYNLKTGNMN
-852 INAALKDYMLY
+852 INAGLKDYMLY

-876 LDANLTG
+876 LDANLKG
-883 TVDKL
+883 TVNKL
-888 SGSIIMPS
+888 SGNITIPS

-909 SASISIKDGIMR
+909 NAHISIKDGIMR

-927 RENKLNGTYDL
+927 RDNRLSGTYNL
-938 KTGISDI
+938 ATGISDI
-945 ELSLNEPDIPK
+945 GLALNEPDIPK
-956 LLDMKE
+956 LLEMKD
-962 LTFGTKSNLKLKG
+962 LTFGTKSNLNLKG
-975 NLNNFNL
+975 DLNNFNL
-982 EGQLAL
+982 EGQIAFG
-988 NNMSLKSYKIPHI
+988 NMSFKTYKIPHI
-1001 VADIKYSNGTID
+1001 VADIKYSNGNID

-1079 FFYRGSF
+1079 FMYRGSF
-1086 EKFITGV
+1086 DKFISGV
-1093 KIKSDSVKLSG
+1093 KIKADSIKLSG

-1112 DLQADEKALNIGQ
+1112 DLQANEKSLNIGQ
-1125 FYLEYEKNPLL
+1125 FYLEYENNPLL
-1136 VNGYVQFI
+1136 LNGYVQFT

-1159 DFLGINKDIEQ
+1159 DFLGIDKNIAQ
-1170 ASGVANIDAIFS
+1170 AGGIANVDAIFS

-1197 KTKDKLTLIDNV
+1197 KTKDQLTLVDNV
-1209 NTDINLKNN
+1209 NANIDLKNS

-1244 IPNDFM
+1244 IPADFM

-1263 ANLKNVGLHYG
+1263 ADLNNVGLHYG

-1302 IREIPNFNSSNSEN
+1302 IREIPDFNSSKAN
-1316 TEMEN
+1316 TTE
-1321 SEQQKKKEQD
+1321 SQKAKKEQD
-1331 KTIVEGIVEE
+1331 KSIVEGIVEE
-1341 VIDKIL
+1341 VIDKIM
-1347 KQYTVE
+1347 KQYTI
-1353 LNVQAGDNVK
+1353 NIGVQAGNNVK
-1363 INIPNVSIV
+1363 INIPNVSLV
-1372 RNIKGTV
+1372 KNIKGTV
-1379 KGSSEITYA
+1379 KGSSEITY
-1388 DSQIGID
+1388 DDGQIGID

-1410 DFKIEGAEIRFVPSI
+1410 DFKIDGAEIRFVPSI
-1425 NGLTASVSDPFV
+1425 NGVTASVSDPFV
-1437 IFDAS
+1437 VFDAS
-1442 TVVNGDRIEISVN
+1442 TKVDGDRIEINVS
-1455 GNISNP
+1455 GNVSNP
-1461 EIRFTSSSGKTREEI
+1461 EIRFSSSSGKTREEI
-1476 ISLLAFNTV
+1476 ISLLALNTLV
-1485 IGNSDKPGENK
+1485 GNSGKPGENG
-1496 DNSADGVVVAGSL
+1496 DNSVDGLVVAGSL

-1523 GKIKDVLGISKFNV
+1523 GKIKDALGMSKFAV

-1550 SAATTLTLQNNLYKD
+1550 SAATTLTLQDNLYKD
-1565 RLFWNASVKFP
+1565 KLFWNAAFKFP
-1576 YQTSKNDEKNPI
+1576 YQTSKSDEKNPI
-1588 GYNAWLSYGVSNGLD
+1588 GYNAWLSYSVSNGLD
-1603 LRIGGESLKRSSSS
+1603 LRAGGESFKRSSSS
-1617 TNMSNGAKINYYFG
+1617 ASMGNGSRINYYFG

-1641 GDLLKKIFRK
+1641 GDILKKIFKK

>member
-41 SGLNVEFRAVKLIG
+41 SGLNVEFRNVKLIG
-55 FSKIQIDNLK
+55 FNKIQIDNLK
-65 VKDLKGNV
+65 VKDLAGNV

-109 EDYNI
+109 EDFNI
-114 LHVIKTDPKKPKTFD
+114 FHVIKKDPKKPKTFD
-129 PTSRI
+129 TTSRI
-134 GKLHIHNTVLNY
+134 GKMHIHNSILNF
-146 TDVTYV
+146 TDTTYS
-152 KKISKTLKKVNG
+152 KKIRKTLKKVSG
-164 RLETSK
+164 RLEVAK
-170 SRGFSLVAKG
+170 SRGFSLFAKG
-180 SGNKSQDGKTEVL
+180 SGNKNEDGTTEIL
-193 KIELKS
+193 KVELKQ
-199 LMKSK
+199 LIKSK

-216 SDERRKEFRLNFGF
+216 SDIRRKDARLNFGF
-230 ENVGI
+230 ENVRI
-235 TEELGQYVPLDMIK
+235 TEELGQYAQVDMIK
-249 VKGGTLTG
+249 AKGGILTG
-257 VLKLEHDKIKKAM
+257 ALKMEQNKIEKKTHA
-270 QVLGSLK
+270 LGSLK
-277 IKNGKLTYVDFDGDI
+277 IKNGKLSYVDFDGDI
-292 EDVNA
+292 EGVNA
-297 VIDLKKDKITVNAN
+297 VVDMKKDKITVNAN
-311 TKLSESPVTLTLAY
+311 TKLSESPVTLTMAY
-325 FIQNQK
+325 FIQTQK
-331 LNLKLVTDKLPFE
+331 MNLKLVADKLPFD
-344 QIARYKIIKGSKI
+344 QVARYKIIKDAKI
-357 SAEGAV
+357 EAEGAV
-363 TGNLEVNVDTKNK
+363 SGNLEVNVDTKSK
-376 KTALT
+376 KGTLD
-381 GKFSSDNINISNY
+381 GKFSSDNIRISNSD
-394 NFQNIKT
+394 FQNVKT
-401 SMKIADEKLTLTNTS
+401 NMKITNEKLTLSDTS
-416 FLFNEEFSGFKVNED
+416 FIFNQEFSGFKVNED
-431 VKVGKFEYNLKKKT
+431 VKVGKFVYDLKKKT
-445 GTGDYVLNNLDSDFD
+445 GSGDYVLNNLGSDFD

-484 LKGRYTVN
+484 LRGNYTVN
-492 PKAQTVA
+492 PKTQTAV

-504 NGYFTVNYS
+504 RGYFNVNYG
-513 GKAYKISP
+513 GKSYKISP
-521 DVDNLVVKFNS
+521 DVDNLVAKFNS
-532 KNILR
+532 KNVLR

-574 MKGGGVL
+574 MNGGGVL
-581 NISGTTTSN
+581 NINGTTTSD

-618 LDKAKLSATAE
+618 LDKAKLPATAE
-629 ARINGVNNKFSGT
+629 ARVHGVNNKFSGT

-651 YLGKYK
+651 YMGKYK
-657 NLHVNGKINDLTNL
+657 NLHANGKINDLANL
-671 DITVNAKVKE
+671 DMTVNAKASE

-687 RLRNVTAN
+687 RLRNVTGN
-695 LGIKDNAVNIASI
+695 LEIKDNVVNIASI
-708 RNENLNAS
+708 RSENLNAS
-716 GKYNIKSGKIDI
+716 GRYDIKSGKMDI
-728 NAGLKNYMFTNN
+728 NARLKNYMFTDN

-781 EKLHANGKINNLL
+781 EKLHANGKINNLSK
-794 NLDLTAN
+794 LDLTAN

-820 LGIKDNV
+820 LEVKDNV
-827 VNIASIRNEN
+827 VNILSVKNEN
-837 LNASGKYNIKSGKMD
+837 LNASGNYNLKTGNMN
-852 INAALKDYMLY
+852 INAGLKDYMLY

-876 LDANLTG
+876 LDANLKG
-883 TVDKL
+883 TVNKL
-888 SGSIIMPS
+888 SGNITIPS

-909 SASISIKDGIMR
+909 NAHISIKDGIMR

-927 RENKLNGTYDL
+927 RDNRLSGTYNL
-938 KTGISDI
+938 VTGISDI
-945 ELSLNEPDIPK
+945 GLALNEPDIPK
-956 LLDMKE
+956 LLEMKD
-962 LTFGTKSNLKLKG
+962 LTFGTKSNLNLKG
-975 NLNNFNL
+975 DLNNFNL
-982 EGQLAL
+982 EGQIAFG
-988 NNMSLKSYKIPHI
+988 NMSFKTYKIPHI
-1001 VADIKYSNGTID
+1001 VADIKYSNGNID

-1079 FFYRGSF
+1079 FMYRGSF
-1086 EKFITGV
+1086 DKFISGV
-1093 KIKSDSVKLSG
+1093 KIKADSIKLSG

-1112 DLQADEKALNIGQ
+1112 DLQANEKSLNIGQ
-1125 FYLEYEKNPLL
+1125 FYLEYENNPLL
-1136 VNGYVQFI
+1136 LNGYVQFT

-1159 DFLGINKDIEQ
+1159 DFLGIDKNIAQ
-1170 ASGVANIDAIFS
+1170 AGGIANVDAIFS

-1197 KTKDKLTLIDNV
+1197 KTKDQLTLVDNV
-1209 NTDINLKNN
+1209 NANIDLKNS

-1244 IPNDFM
+1244 IPADFM

-1263 ANLKNVGLHYG
+1263 ADLNNVGLHYG

-1302 IREIPNFNSSNSEN
+1302 IREIPDFNSSKAN
-1316 TEMEN
+1316 TTESQEA
-1321 SEQQKKKEQD
+1321 KKEQD
-1331 KTIVEGIVEE
+1331 KSIVEGIVEE
-1341 VIDKIL
+1341 VIDKIM
-1347 KQYTVE
+1347 KQYTI
-1353 LNVQAGDNVK
+1353 NIGVQAGNNVK
-1363 INIPNVSIV
+1363 INIPNVSLV
-1372 RNIKGTV
+1372 KNIKGTV
-1379 KGSSEITYA
+1379 KGSSEITY
-1388 DSQIGID
+1388 DDGQIGID

-1410 DFKIEGAEIRFVPSI
+1410 DFKIDGAEIRFVPSI
-1425 NGLTASVSDPFV
+1425 NGVTASVSDPFV
-1437 IFDAS
+1437 VFDAS
-1442 TVVNGDRIEISVN
+1442 TKVDGDRIEINVS
-1455 GNISNP
+1455 GNVSNP
-1461 EIRFTSSSGKTREEI
+1461 EIRFSSSSGKTREEI
-1476 ISLLAFNTV
+1476 ISLLALNTLV
-1485 IGNSDKPGENK
+1485 GNSGKPGENG
-1496 DNSADGVVVAGSL
+1496 DNSVDGLVVAGSL

-1523 GKIKDVLGISKFNV
+1523 GKIKDALGMSKFAV

-1550 SAATTLTLQNNLYKD
+1550 SAATTLTLQDNLYKD
-1565 RLFWNASVKFP
+1565 KLFWNAAFKFP
-1576 YQTSKNDEKNPI
+1576 YQTSKSDEKNPI
-1588 GYNAWLSYGVSNGLD
+1588 GYNAWLSYSVSNGLD
-1603 LRIGGESLKRSSSS
+1603 LRAGGESFKRSSSS
-1617 TNMSNGAKINYYFG
+1617 ASMGNGSRINYYFG

-1641 GDLLKKIFRK
+1641 GDILKKIFKK

>member
-41 SGLNVEFRAVKLIG
+41 SGLNVEFRNVKLIG
-55 FSKIQIDNLK
+55 FNKIQIDNLK
-65 VKDLKGNV
+65 VKDLAGNV

-109 EDYNI
+109 EDFNI
-114 LHVIKTDPKKPKTFD
+114 FHVIKKDPKKPKTFD
-129 PTSRI
+129 TTSRI
-134 GKLHIHNTVLNY
+134 GKMHIHNSILNF
-146 TDVTYV
+146 TDTTYS
-152 KKISKTLKKVNG
+152 KKIRKTLKKVSG
-164 RLETSK
+164 RLEVAK
-170 SRGFSLVAKG
+170 SRGFSLFAKG
-180 SGNKSQDGKTEVL
+180 SGNKNEDGTTEIL
-193 KIELKS
+193 KVELKQ
-199 LMKSK
+199 LIKSK

-216 SDERRKEFRLNFGF
+216 SDIRRKDARLNFGF
-230 ENVGI
+230 ENVRI
-235 TEELGQYVPLDMIK
+235 TEELGQYAQVDMIK
-249 VKGGTLTG
+249 AKGGILTG
-257 VLKLEHDKIKKAM
+257 ALKMEQNKIEKKIHA
-270 QVLGSLK
+270 LGSLK
-277 IKNGKLTYVDFDGDI
+277 IKNGKLSYVDFDGDI
-292 EDVNA
+292 EGVNA
-297 VIDLKKDKITVNAN
+297 VVDMKKDKITVNAN
-311 TKLSESPVTLTLAY
+311 TKLSESPVTLTMAY
-325 FIQNQK
+325 FIQTQK
-331 LNLKLVTDKLPFE
+331 MNLKLVADKLPFD
-344 QIARYKIIKGSKI
+344 QVARYKIIKDAKI
-357 SAEGAV
+357 EAEGAV
-363 TGNLEVNVDTKNK
+363 SGNLELNIDTKSK
-376 KTALT
+376 KGTLD
-381 GKFSSDNINISNY
+381 GKFSSDNIRISNSD
-394 NFQNIKT
+394 FQNVKT
-401 SMKIADEKLTLTNTS
+401 NMKITNEKLTLSDTS
-416 FLFNEEFSGFKVNED
+416 FIFNQEFSGFKVNED
-431 VKVGKFEYNLKKKT
+431 VKIGKFVYDLKKKT
-445 GTGDYVLNNLDSDFD
+445 GSGDYVLNNLGSDFD

-484 LKGRYTVN
+484 LRGNYTVN
-492 PKAQTVA
+492 PKTQTVV
-499 VNARS
+499 VNTRS
-504 NGYFTVNYS
+504 RGYFNVNYG
-513 GKAYKISP
+513 GKSYKISP
-521 DVDNLVVKFNS
+521 DVDNLVAKFNS
-532 KNILR
+532 KNVLR

-574 MKGGGVL
+574 MNGGGVL
-581 NISGTTTSN
+581 NINGTTTSD

-618 LDKAKLSATAE
+618 LDKAKLPATAE
-629 ARINGVNNKFSGT
+629 ARVHGVNNKFSGT

-651 YLGKYK
+651 YMGKYK
-657 NLHVNGKINDLTNL
+657 NLHANGKINDLANL
-671 DITVNAKVKE
+671 DMTVNAKASE

-687 RLRNVTAN
+687 RLRNVTGN
-695 LGIKDNAVNIASI
+695 LEIKDNVVNIASI

-716 GKYNIKSGKIDI
+716 GRYDIKSGKMDI
-728 NAGLKNYMFTNN
+728 NARLKNYMFTDN

-781 EKLHANGKINNLL
+781 EKLHANGKINNLSK
-794 NLDLTAN
+794 LDLTAN

-820 LGIKDNV
+820 LELKDNV
-827 VNIASIRNEN
+827 VNILSIKNEN
-837 LNASGKYNIKSGKMD
+837 LNASGNYNLKTGNMN
-852 INAALKDYMLY
+852 INAGLKDYMLY

-876 LDANLTG
+876 LDANLKG
-883 TVDKL
+883 TVNKL
-888 SGSIIMPS
+888 SGNITIPS

-909 SASISIKDGIMR
+909 NAHISIKDGIMR

-927 RENKLNGTYDL
+927 RDNRLSGTYNL
-938 KTGISDI
+938 VTGISDI
-945 ELSLNEPDIPK
+945 GLALNEPDIPK
-956 LLDMKE
+956 LLEMKD
-962 LTFGTKSNLKLKG
+962 LTFGTKSNLNLKG
-975 NLNNFNL
+975 DLNNFNL
-982 EGQLAL
+982 EGQIAFG
-988 NNMSLKSYKIPHI
+988 NMSFKTYKIPHI
-1001 VADIKYSNGTID
+1001 VADIKYSNGNID

-1079 FFYRGSF
+1079 FMYRGSF
-1086 EKFITGV
+1086 DKFISGV
-1093 KIKSDSVKLSG
+1093 KIKADSIKLSG

-1112 DLQADEKALNIGQ
+1112 DLQANEKSLNIGQ
-1125 FYLEYEKNPLL
+1125 FYLEYENNPLL
-1136 VNGYVQFI
+1136 LNGYVQFT

-1159 DFLGINKDIEQ
+1159 DFLGIDKNIAQ
-1170 ASGVANIDAIFS
+1170 AGGIANVDAIFS

-1197 KTKDKLTLIDNV
+1197 KTKDQLTLVDNV
-1209 NTDINLKNN
+1209 NANIDLKNS

-1244 IPNDFM
+1244 IPADFM

-1263 ANLKNVGLHYG
+1263 ADLNNVGLHYG

-1302 IREIPNFNSSNSEN
+1302 IREIPDFNSSKAN
-1316 TEMEN
+1316 TTE
-1321 SEQQKKKEQD
+1321 SQKAKKEQD
-1331 KTIVEGIVEE
+1331 KSIVEGIVEE
-1341 VIDKIL
+1341 VIDKIM
-1347 KQYTVE
+1347 KQYTI
-1353 LNVQAGDNVK
+1353 NIGVQAGNNVK
-1363 INIPNVSIV
+1363 INIPNVSLV
-1372 RNIKGTV
+1372 KNIKGTV
-1379 KGSSEITYA
+1379 KGSSEITY
-1388 DSQIGID
+1388 DDGQIGID

-1410 DFKIEGAEIRFVPSI
+1410 DFKIDGAEIRFVPSI
-1425 NGLTASVSDPFV
+1425 NGVTASVSDPFV
-1437 IFDAS
+1437 VFDAS
-1442 TVVNGDRIEISVN
+1442 TKVDGDRIEINVS
-1455 GNISNP
+1455 GNVSNP
-1461 EIRFTSSSGKTREEI
+1461 EIRFSSSSGKTREEI
-1476 ISLLAFNTV
+1476 ISMLALNTLV
-1485 IGNSDKPGENK
+1485 GNSGKPGENG
-1496 DNSADGVVVAGSL
+1496 DNSVDGLVVAGSL

-1523 GKIKDVLGISKFNV
+1523 GKIKDALGMSKFAV

-1550 SAATTLTLQNNLYKD
+1550 SAATTLTLQDNLYKD
-1565 RLFWNASVKFP
+1565 KLFWNAAFKFP
-1576 YQTSKNDEKNPI
+1576 YQTSKSDEKNPI
-1588 GYNAWLSYGVSNGLD
+1588 GYNAWLSYSVSNGLD
-1603 LRIGGESLKRSSSS
+1603 LRAGGESFKRSSSS
-1617 TNMSNGAKINYYFG
+1617 ASMGNGSRINYYFG

-1641 GDLLKKIFRK
+1641 GDILKKIFKK

>member
-41 SGLNVEFRAVKLIG
+41 SGLNVEFRNVKLIG
-55 FSKIQIDNLK
+55 FNKIQIDNLK
-65 VKDLKGNV
+65 VKDLAGNV

-109 EDYNI
+109 EDFNI
-114 LHVIKTDPKKPKTFD
+114 FHVIKKDPKKPKTFD
-129 PTSRI
+129 TTSRI
-134 GKLHIHNTVLNY
+134 GKMHIHNSILNF
-146 TDVTYV
+146 TDTTYS
-152 KKISKTLKKVNG
+152 KKIRKTLKKVSG
-164 RLETSK
+164 RLEVAK
-170 SRGFSLVAKG
+170 SRGFSLFAKG
-180 SGNKSQDGKTEVL
+180 SGNKNEDGTTEIL
-193 KIELKS
+193 KVELKQ
-199 LMKSK
+199 LIKSK

-216 SDERRKEFRLNFGF
+216 SDIRRKDARLNFGF
-230 ENVGI
+230 ENVRI
-235 TEELGQYVPLDMIK
+235 TEELGQYAQIDMIK
-249 VKGGTLTG
+249 AKGGILTG
-257 VLKLEHDKIKKAM
+257 ALKMEQNKIEKKIHA
-270 QVLGSLK
+270 LGSLK
-277 IKNGKLTYVDFDGDI
+277 IKNGKLSYVDFDGDI
-292 EDVNA
+292 EGVNA
-297 VIDLKKDKITVNAN
+297 VVDMKKDKITVNAN
-311 TKLSESPVTLTLAY
+311 TKLSESPVTLTMAY
-325 FIQNQK
+325 FIQTQK
-331 LNLKLVTDKLPFE
+331 MNLKLVADKLPFD
-344 QIARYKIIKGSKI
+344 QVARYKIIKDAKI
-357 SAEGAV
+357 EAEGAV
-363 TGNLEVNVDTKNK
+363 SGNLELNIDTKSK
-376 KTALT
+376 KGTLD
-381 GKFSSDNINISNY
+381 GKFSSDNIRISNSD
-394 NFQNIKT
+394 FQNVKT
-401 SMKIADEKLTLTNTS
+401 NMKITNEKLTLSDTS
-416 FLFNEEFSGFKVNED
+416 FIFNQEFSGFKVNED
-431 VKVGKFEYNLKKKT
+431 VKIGKFVYDLKKKT
-445 GTGDYVLNNLDSDFD
+445 GSGDYVLNNLGSDFD

-484 LKGRYTVN
+484 LRGNYTVN
-492 PKAQTVA
+492 PKTQTVV

-504 NGYFTVNYS
+504 RGYFNVNYG
-513 GKAYKISP
+513 GKSYKISP
-521 DVDNLVVKFNS
+521 DVDNLVAKFNS
-532 KNILR
+532 KNVLR

-574 MKGGGVL
+574 MNGGGVL
-581 NISGTTTSN
+581 NINGTTTSD

-618 LDKAKLSATAE
+618 LDKAKLPATAE
-629 ARINGVNNKFSGT
+629 ARVHGVNNKFSGT

-651 YLGKYK
+651 YMGKYK
-657 NLHVNGKINDLTNL
+657 NLHANGKINDLANL
-671 DITVNAKVKE
+671 DMTVNAKASE

-687 RLRNVTAN
+687 RLRNVTGN
-695 LGIKDNAVNIASI
+695 LEIKDNVVNIASI

-716 GKYNIKSGKIDI
+716 GKYDIKSGKIDI
-728 NAGLKNYMFTNN
+728 NARLKNYMFTDN

-781 EKLHANGKINNLL
+781 EKLHANGKINNLSK
-794 NLDLTAN
+794 LDLTAN

-820 LGIKDNV
+820 LEVKDNV
-827 VNIASIRNEN
+827 VNILSIKNEN
-837 LNASGKYNIKSGKMD
+837 LNASGNYNLKTGNMN
-852 INAALKDYMLY
+852 INAGLKDYMLY

-876 LDANLTG
+876 LDANLKG
-883 TVDKL
+883 TVNKL
-888 SGSIIMPS
+888 SGNITIPS

-909 SASISIKDGIMR
+909 NAHISIKDGIMR

-927 RENKLNGTYDL
+927 RDNRLSGTYNL
-938 KTGISDI
+938 ATGISDI
-945 ELSLNEPDIPK
+945 GLALNEPDIPK
-956 LLDMKE
+956 LLEMKD
-962 LTFGTKSNLKLKG
+962 LTFGTKSNLNLKG
-975 NLNNFNL
+975 DLNNFNL
-982 EGQLAL
+982 EGQIAFG
-988 NNMSLKSYKIPHI
+988 NMSFKAYKIPHI
-1001 VADIKYSNGTID
+1001 VADIKYSNGNID

-1079 FFYRGSF
+1079 FMYRGSF
-1086 EKFITGV
+1086 DKFISGV
-1093 KIKSDSVKLSG
+1093 KIKADSIKLSG

-1112 DLQADEKALNIGQ
+1112 DLQANEKSLNIGQ
-1125 FYLEYEKNPLL
+1125 FYLEYENNPLL
-1136 VNGYVQFI
+1136 LNGYVQFT

-1159 DFLGINKDIEQ
+1159 DFLGIDKNIAQ
-1170 ASGVANIDAIFS
+1170 AGGIANVDAIFS

-1197 KTKDKLTLIDNV
+1197 KTKDQLTLVDNV
-1209 NTDINLKNN
+1209 NANIDLKNS

-1244 IPNDFM
+1244 IPADFM

-1263 ANLKNVGLHYG
+1263 ADLNNVGLHYG

-1302 IREIPNFNSSNSEN
+1302 IREIPDFNSSKAN
-1316 TEMEN
+1316 TTE
-1321 SEQQKKKEQD
+1321 SQKAKKEQD
-1331 KTIVEGIVEE
+1331 KSIVEGIVEE
-1341 VIDKIL
+1341 VIDKIM
-1347 KQYTVE
+1347 KQYTI
-1353 LNVQAGDNVK
+1353 NIGVQAGNNVK
-1363 INIPNVSIV
+1363 INIPNVSLV
-1372 RNIKGTV
+1372 KNIKGTV
-1379 KGSSEITYA
+1379 KGSSEITY
-1388 DSQIGID
+1388 DDGQIGID

-1410 DFKIEGAEIRFVPSI
+1410 DFKIDGAEIRFVPSI
-1425 NGLTASVSDPFV
+1425 NGVTASVSDPFV
-1437 IFDAS
+1437 VFDAS
-1442 TVVNGDRIEISVN
+1442 TKVDGDRIEINVS
-1455 GNISNP
+1455 GNVSNP
-1461 EIRFTSSSGKTREEI
+1461 EIRFSSSSGKTREEI
-1476 ISLLAFNTV
+1476 ISMLALNTLV
-1485 IGNSDKPGENK
+1485 GNSGKPGENG
-1496 DNSADGVVVAGSL
+1496 DNSVDGLVVAGSL

-1523 GKIKDVLGISKFNV
+1523 GKIKDALGMSKFAV

-1550 SAATTLTLQNNLYKD
+1550 SAATTLTLQDNLYKD
-1565 RLFWNASVKFP
+1565 KLFWNAAFKFP
-1576 YQTSKNDEKNPI
+1576 YQTSKSDEKNPI
-1588 GYNAWLSYGVSNGLD
+1588 GYNAWLSYSVSNGLD
-1603 LRIGGESLKRSSSS
+1603 LRAGGESFKRSSSS
-1617 TNMSNGAKINYYFG
+1617 ASMGNGSRINYYFG

-1641 GDLLKKIFRK
+1641 GDILKKIFKK

>member
-41 SGLNVEFRAVKLIG
+41 SGLNVEFRNVKLIG
-55 FSKIQIDNLK
+55 FNKIQIDNLK
-65 VKDLKGNV
+65 VKDLAGNV

-109 EDYNI
+109 EDFNI
-114 LHVIKTDPKKPKTFD
+114 FHVIKKDPKKPKTFD
-129 PTSRI
+129 TTSRI
-134 GKLHIHNTVLNY
+134 GKMHIHNSILNF
-146 TDVTYV
+146 TDTTYS
-152 KKISKTLKKVNG
+152 KKIRKTLKKVSG
-164 RLETSK
+164 RLEVAK
-170 SRGFSLVAKG
+170 SRGFSLFAKG
-180 SGNKSQDGKTEVL
+180 SGNKNEDGTTEIL
-193 KIELKS
+193 KVELKQ
-199 LMKSK
+199 LIKSK

-216 SDERRKEFRLNFGF
+216 SDIRRKDARLNFGF
-230 ENVGI
+230 ENVRI
-235 TEELGQYVPLDMIK
+235 TEELGQYAQVDMIK
-249 VKGGTLTG
+249 AKGGILTG
-257 VLKLEHDKIKKAM
+257 ALKMEQNKIEKKIHA
-270 QVLGSLK
+270 LGSLK
-277 IKNGKLTYVDFDGDI
+277 IKNGKLSYVDFDGDI
-292 EDVNA
+292 EGVNA
-297 VIDLKKDKITVNAN
+297 VVDMKKDKITVNAN
-311 TKLSESPVTLTLAY
+311 TKLSESPVTLTMAY
-325 FIQNQK
+325 FIQTQK
-331 LNLKLVTDKLPFE
+331 MNLKLVADKLPFD
-344 QIARYKIIKGSKI
+344 QVARYKIIKDAKI
-357 SAEGAV
+357 EAEGAV
-363 TGNLEVNVDTKNK
+363 SGNLELNIDTKSK
-376 KTALT
+376 KGTLD
-381 GKFSSDNINISNY
+381 GKFSSDNIRISNSD
-394 NFQNIKT
+394 FQNVKT
-401 SMKIADEKLTLTNTS
+401 NMKITNEKLTLSDTS
-416 FLFNEEFSGFKVNED
+416 FIFNQEFSGFKVNED
-431 VKVGKFEYNLKKKT
+431 VKIGKFVYDLKKKT
-445 GTGDYVLNNLDSDFD
+445 GSGDYVLNNLGSDFD

-484 LKGRYTVN
+484 LRGNYTVN
-492 PKAQTVA
+492 PKTQTAV

-504 NGYFTVNYS
+504 RGYFNVNYG
-513 GKAYKISP
+513 GKSYKISP
-521 DVDNLVVKFNS
+521 DVDNLVAKFNS
-532 KNILR
+532 KNVLR

-574 MKGGGVL
+574 MNGGGVL
-581 NISGTTTSN
+581 NINGTTTSD

-618 LDKAKLSATAE
+618 LDKAKLPATAE
-629 ARINGVNNKFSGT
+629 ARVHGVNNKFSGT

-651 YLGKYK
+651 YMGKYK
-657 NLHVNGKINDLTNL
+657 NLHANGKINDLANL
-671 DITVNAKVKE
+671 DMTVNAKASE

-687 RLRNVTAN
+687 RLRNVTGN
-695 LGIKDNAVNIASI
+695 LEIKDNVVNIASI

-716 GKYNIKSGKIDI
+716 GRYDIKSGKMDI
-728 NAGLKNYMFTNN
+728 NARLKNYMFTDN

-781 EKLHANGKINNLL
+781 EKLHANGKINNLSK
-794 NLDLTAN
+794 LDLTVN

-820 LGIKDNV
+820 LEVKDNV
-827 VNIASIRNEN
+827 VNILSIKNEN
-837 LNASGKYNIKSGKMD
+837 LNASGNYNLKTGNMN
-852 INAALKDYMLY
+852 INAGLKDYMLY

-876 LDANLTG
+876 LDANLKG
-883 TVDKL
+883 TVNKL
-888 SGSIIMPS
+888 SGNITIPS

-909 SASISIKDGIMR
+909 NAHISIKDGIMR

-927 RENKLNGTYDL
+927 RDNRLSGTYNL
-938 KTGISDI
+938 VTGISDI
-945 ELSLNEPDIPK
+945 GLALNEPDIPK
-956 LLDMKE
+956 LLEMKD
-962 LTFGTKSNLKLKG
+962 LTFGTKSNLNLKG
-975 NLNNFNL
+975 DLNNFNL
-982 EGQLAL
+982 EGQIAFG
-988 NNMSLKSYKIPHI
+988 NMSFKTYKIPHI
-1001 VADIKYSNGTID
+1001 VADIKYSNGNID

-1079 FFYRGSF
+1079 FMYRGSF
-1086 EKFITGV
+1086 DKFISGV
-1093 KIKSDSVKLSG
+1093 KIKADSIKLSG

-1112 DLQADEKALNIGQ
+1112 DLQANEKSLNIGQ
-1125 FYLEYEKNPLL
+1125 FYLEYENNPLL
-1136 VNGYVQFI
+1136 LNGYVQFT

-1159 DFLGINKDIEQ
+1159 DFLGIDKNIEQ
-1170 ASGVANIDAIFS
+1170 AGGIANVDAIFS

-1197 KTKDKLTLIDNV
+1197 KTKDQLTLVDNV
-1209 NTDINLKNN
+1209 NANIDLKNS

-1244 IPNDFM
+1244 IPADFM

-1263 ANLKNVGLHYG
+1263 ADLNNVGLHYG

-1302 IREIPNFNSSNSEN
+1302 IREIPDFNSSKAN
-1316 TEMEN
+1316 TTE
-1321 SEQQKKKEQD
+1321 SQKAKKEQD
-1331 KTIVEGIVEE
+1331 KSIVEGIVEE
-1341 VIDKIL
+1341 VIDKIM
-1347 KQYTVE
+1347 KQYTI
-1353 LNVQAGDNVK
+1353 NIGVQAGNNVK
-1363 INIPNVSIV
+1363 INIPNVSLV
-1372 RNIKGTV
+1372 KNIKGTV
-1379 KGSSEITYA
+1379 KGSSEITY
-1388 DSQIGID
+1388 DDGQIGID

-1410 DFKIEGAEIRFVPSI
+1410 DFKIDGAEIRFVPSI
-1425 NGLTASVSDPFV
+1425 NGVTASVSDPFV
-1437 IFDAS
+1437 VFDAS
-1442 TVVNGDRIEISVN
+1442 TKVDGDRIEINVS
-1455 GNISNP
+1455 GNVSNP
-1461 EIRFTSSSGKTREEI
+1461 EIRFSSSSGKTREEI
-1476 ISLLAFNTV
+1476 ISMLALNTLV
-1485 IGNSDKPGENK
+1485 GNSGKPGENG
-1496 DNSADGVVVAGSL
+1496 DNSVDGLVVAGSL

-1523 GKIKDVLGISKFNV
+1523 GKIKDALGMSKFAV

-1550 SAATTLTLQNNLYKD
+1550 SATTTLTLQDNLYKD
-1565 RLFWNASVKFP
+1565 KLFWNAAFKFP
-1576 YQTSKNDEKNPI
+1576 YQTSKSDEKNPI
-1588 GYNAWLSYGVSNGLD
+1588 GYNAWLSYSVSNGLD
-1603 LRIGGESLKRSSSS
+1603 LRAGGESFKRSSSS
-1617 TNMSNGAKINYYFG
+1617 ASMGNGSRINYYFG

-1641 GDLLKKIFRK
+1641 GDILKKIFKK

>member
-41 SGLNVEFRAVKLIG
+41 SGLNVEFRNVKLIG
-55 FSKIQIDNLK
+55 FNKIQIDNLK
-65 VKDLKGNV
+65 VKDLAGNV

-109 EDYNI
+109 EDFNI
-114 LHVIKTDPKKPKTFD
+114 FHVIKKDPKKPKTFD
-129 PTSRI
+129 TTSRI
-134 GKLHIHNTVLNY
+134 GKMHIHNSILNF
-146 TDVTYV
+146 TDTTYS
-152 KKISKTLKKVNG
+152 KKIRKTLKKVSG
-164 RLETSK
+164 RLEVAK
-170 SRGFSLVAKG
+170 SRGFSLFAKG
-180 SGNKSQDGKTEVL
+180 SGNKNEDGTTEIL
-193 KIELKS
+193 KVELKQ
-199 LMKSK
+199 LIKSK

-216 SDERRKEFRLNFGF
+216 SDIRRKDARLNFGF
-230 ENVGI
+230 ENVRI
-235 TEELGQYVPLDMIK
+235 TEELGQYAQIDMIK
-249 VKGGTLTG
+249 AKGGILTG
-257 VLKLEHDKIKKAM
+257 ALKMEQNKIEKKIHA
-270 QVLGSLK
+270 LGSLK
-277 IKNGKLTYVDFDGDI
+277 IKNGKLSYVDFDGDI
-292 EDVNA
+292 EGVNA
-297 VIDLKKDKITVNAN
+297 VVDMKKDKITVNAN
-311 TKLSESPVTLTLAY
+311 TKLSESPVTLTMAY
-325 FIQNQK
+325 FIQTQK
-331 LNLKLVTDKLPFE
+331 MNLKLVADKLPFD
-344 QIARYKIIKGSKI
+344 QVARYKIIKDAKI
-357 SAEGAV
+357 EAEGAV
-363 TGNLEVNVDTKNK
+363 SGNLELNIDTKSK
-376 KTALT
+376 KGTLD
-381 GKFSSDNINISNY
+381 GKFSSDNIRISNSD
-394 NFQNIKT
+394 FQNVKT
-401 SMKIADEKLTLTNTS
+401 NMKITNEKLTLSDTS
-416 FLFNEEFSGFKVNED
+416 FIFNQEFSGFKVNED
-431 VKVGKFEYNLKKKT
+431 VKIGKFVYDLKKKT
-445 GTGDYVLNNLDSDFD
+445 GSGDYVLNNLGSDFD

-484 LKGRYTVN
+484 LRGNYTVN
-492 PKAQTVA
+492 PKTQTVV

-504 NGYFTVNYS
+504 RGYFNVNYG
-513 GKAYKISP
+513 GKSYKISP
-521 DVDNLVVKFNS
+521 DVDNLVAKFNS
-532 KNILR
+532 KNVLR

-574 MKGGGVL
+574 MNGGGVL
-581 NISGTTTSN
+581 NINGTTTSD

-618 LDKAKLSATAE
+618 LDKAKLPATAE
-629 ARINGVNNKFSGT
+629 ARVHGVNNKFSGT

-651 YLGKYK
+651 YMGKYK
-657 NLHVNGKINDLTNL
+657 NLHANGKINDLANL
-671 DITVNAKVKE
+671 DMTVNAKASE

-687 RLRNVTAN
+687 RLRNVTGN
-695 LGIKDNAVNIASI
+695 LEIKDNVVNIASI

-716 GKYNIKSGKIDI
+716 GKYDIKSGKIDI
-728 NAGLKNYMFTNN
+728 NARLKNYMFTDN

-781 EKLHANGKINNLL
+781 EKLHANGKINNLSK
-794 NLDLTAN
+794 LDLTAN

-820 LGIKDNV
+820 LEVKDNV
-827 VNIASIRNEN
+827 VNILSIKNEN
-837 LNASGKYNIKSGKMD
+837 LNASGNYNLKTGNMN
-852 INAALKDYMLY
+852 INAGLKDYMLY

-876 LDANLTG
+876 LDANLKG
-883 TVDKL
+883 TVNKL
-888 SGSIIMPS
+888 SGNITIPS

-909 SASISIKDGIMR
+909 NAHISIKDGIMR

-927 RENKLNGTYDL
+927 RDNRLSGTYNL
-938 KTGISDI
+938 ATGISDI
-945 ELSLNEPDIPK
+945 GLALNEPDIPK
-956 LLDMKE
+956 LLEMKD
-962 LTFGTKSNLKLKG
+962 LTFGTKSNLNLKG
-975 NLNNFNL
+975 DLNNFNL
-982 EGQLAL
+982 EGQIAFG
-988 NNMSLKSYKIPHI
+988 NMSFKAYKIPHI
-1001 VADIKYSNGTID
+1001 VADIKYSNGNID

-1079 FFYRGSF
+1079 FMYRGSF
-1086 EKFITGV
+1086 DKFISGV
-1093 KIKSDSVKLSG
+1093 KIKADSIKLSG

-1112 DLQADEKALNIGQ
+1112 DLQANEKSLNIGQ
-1125 FYLEYEKNPLL
+1125 FYLEYENNPLL
-1136 VNGYVQFI
+1136 LNGYVQFT

-1159 DFLGINKDIEQ
+1159 DFLGIDKNIAQ
-1170 ASGVANIDAIFS
+1170 AGGIANVDAIFS

-1197 KTKDKLTLIDNV
+1197 KTKDQLTLVDNV
-1209 NTDINLKNN
+1209 NANIDLKNS

-1244 IPNDFM
+1244 IPADFM

-1263 ANLKNVGLHYG
+1263 ADLNNVGLHYG

-1302 IREIPNFNSSNSEN
+1302 IREIPDFNSSKAN
-1316 TEMEN
+1316 TTE
-1321 SEQQKKKEQD
+1321 SQKAKKEQD
-1331 KTIVEGIVEE
+1331 KSIVEGIVEE
-1341 VIDKIL
+1341 VIDKIM
-1347 KQYTVE
+1347 KQYTI
-1353 LNVQAGDNVK
+1353 NIGVQAGNNVK
-1363 INIPNVSIV
+1363 INIPNVSLV
-1372 RNIKGTV
+1372 KNIKGTV
-1379 KGSSEITYA
+1379 KGSSEITY
-1388 DSQIGID
+1388 DDGQIGID

-1410 DFKIEGAEIRFVPSI
+1410 DFKIDGAEIRFVPSI
-1425 NGLTASVSDPFV
+1425 NGVTASVSDPFV
-1437 IFDAS
+1437 VFDAS
-1442 TVVNGDRIEISVN
+1442 TKVDGDRIEINVS
-1455 GNISNP
+1455 GNVSNP
-1461 EIRFTSSSGKTREEI
+1461 EIRFSSSSGKTREEI
-1476 ISLLAFNTV
+1476 ISMLALNTLV
-1485 IGNSDKPGENK
+1485 GNSGKPGENG
-1496 DNSADGVVVAGSL
+1496 DNSVDGLVVAGSL

-1523 GKIKDVLGISKFNV
+1523 GKIKDALGMSKFAV

-1550 SAATTLTLQNNLYKD
+1550 SAATTLTLQDNLYKD
-1565 RLFWNASVKFP
+1565 KLFWNAAFKFP
-1576 YQTSKNDEKNPI
+1576 YQTSKSDEKNPI
-1588 GYNAWLSYGVSNGLD
+1588 GYNAWLSYSVSNGLD
-1603 LRIGGESLKRSSSS
+1603 LRAGGESLKRSSSS
-1617 TNMSNGAKINYYFG
+1617 ASMGNGSRINYYFG

-1641 GDLLKKIFRK
+1641 GDILKKIFKK

>member
-41 SGLNVEFRAVKLIG
+41 SGLNVEFRNVKLIG
-55 FSKIQIDNLK
+55 FNKIQIDNLK
-65 VKDLKGNV
+65 VKDLAGNV

-109 EDYNI
+109 EDFNI
-114 LHVIKTDPKKPKTFD
+114 FHVIKKDPKKPKTFD
-129 PTSRI
+129 TTSRI
-134 GKLHIHNTVLNY
+134 GKMHIHNSILNF
-146 TDVTYV
+146 TDTTYS
-152 KKISKTLKKVNG
+152 KKIRKTLKKVSG
-164 RLETSK
+164 RLEVAK
-170 SRGFSLVAKG
+170 SRGFSLFAKG
-180 SGNKSQDGKTEVL
+180 SGNKNEDGTTEIL
-193 KIELKS
+193 KVELKQ
-199 LMKSK
+199 LIKSK

-216 SDERRKEFRLNFGF
+216 SDIRRKDARLNFGF
-230 ENVGI
+230 ENVRI
-235 TEELGQYVPLDMIK
+235 TEELGQYAQVDMIK
-249 VKGGTLTG
+249 AKGGILTG
-257 VLKLEHDKIKKAM
+257 ALKMEQNKIEKKIHA
-270 QVLGSLK
+270 LGSLK
-277 IKNGKLTYVDFDGDI
+277 IKNGKLSYVDFDGDI
-292 EDVNA
+292 EGVNA
-297 VIDLKKDKITVNAN
+297 VVDMKKDKITVNAN
-311 TKLSESPVTLTLAY
+311 TKLSESPVTLTMAY
-325 FIQNQK
+325 FIQTQK
-331 LNLKLVTDKLPFE
+331 MNLKLVADKLPFD
-344 QIARYKIIKGSKI
+344 QVARYKIIKDAKI
-357 SAEGAV
+357 EAEGAV
-363 TGNLEVNVDTKNK
+363 SGNLELNVDTKSK
-376 KTALT
+376 KGTLD
-381 GKFSSDNINISNY
+381 GKFSSDNIRISNSD
-394 NFQNIKT
+394 FQNVKT
-401 SMKIADEKLTLTNTS
+401 NMKITNEKLTLSDTS
-416 FLFNEEFSGFKVNED
+416 FIFNQEFSGFKVNED
-431 VKVGKFEYNLKKKT
+431 VKIGKFVYDLKKKT
-445 GTGDYVLNNLDSDFD
+445 GSGDYVLNNLGSDFD

-484 LKGRYTVN
+484 LRGNYTVN
-492 PKAQTVA
+492 PKTQTAV

-504 NGYFTVNYS
+504 RGYFNVNYG
-513 GKAYKISP
+513 GKSYKISP
-521 DVDNLVVKFNS
+521 DVDNLVAKFNS
-532 KNILR
+532 KNVLR

-574 MKGGGVL
+574 MNGGGVL
-581 NISGTTTSN
+581 NINGTTTSD

-618 LDKAKLSATAE
+618 LDKAKLPATAE
-629 ARINGVNNKFSGT
+629 ARVHGVNNKFSGT

-651 YLGKYK
+651 YMGKYK
-657 NLHVNGKINDLTNL
+657 NLHANGKINDLANL
-671 DITVNAKVKE
+671 DMTVNAKASE

-687 RLRNVTAN
+687 RLRNVTGN
-695 LGIKDNAVNIASI
+695 LEIKDNVVNIASI

-716 GKYNIKSGKIDI
+716 GRYDIKSGKMDI
-728 NAGLKNYMFTNN
+728 NARLKNYMFTDN

-781 EKLHANGKINNLL
+781 EKLHANGKINNLSK
-794 NLDLTAN
+794 LDLTAN

-820 LGIKDNV
+820 LEVKDNV
-827 VNIASIRNEN
+827 VNILSIKNEN
-837 LNASGKYNIKSGKMD
+837 LNASGNYNLKTGNMN
-852 INAALKDYMLY
+852 INAGLKDYMLY

-876 LDANLTG
+876 LDANLKG
-883 TVDKL
+883 TVNKL
-888 SGSIIMPS
+888 SGNITIPS

-909 SASISIKDGIMR
+909 NAHISIKDGIMR

-927 RENKLNGTYDL
+927 RDNRLSGTYNL
-938 KTGISDI
+938 ATGISDI
-945 ELSLNEPDIPK
+945 GLALNEPDIPK
-956 LLDMKE
+956 LLEMKD
-962 LTFGTKSNLKLKG
+962 LTFGTKSNLNLKG
-975 NLNNFNL
+975 DLNNFNL
-982 EGQLAL
+982 EGQIAFG
-988 NNMSLKSYKIPHI
+988 NMSFKTYKIPHI
-1001 VADIKYSNGTID
+1001 VADIKYSNGNID

-1079 FFYRGSF
+1079 FMYRGSF
-1086 EKFITGV
+1086 DKFISGV
-1093 KIKSDSVKLSG
+1093 KIKADSIKLSG

-1112 DLQADEKALNIGQ
+1112 DLQANEKSLNIGQ
-1125 FYLEYEKNPLL
+1125 FYLEYENNPLL
-1136 VNGYVQFI
+1136 LNGYVQFT

-1159 DFLGINKDIEQ
+1159 DFLGIDKNIAQ
-1170 ASGVANIDAIFS
+1170 AGGIANVDAIFS

-1197 KTKDKLTLIDNV
+1197 KTKDQLTLVDNV
-1209 NTDINLKNN
+1209 NANIDLKNS

-1244 IPNDFM
+1244 IPADFM

-1263 ANLKNVGLHYG
+1263 ADLNNIGLHYG

-1302 IREIPNFNSSNSEN
+1302 IREIPDFNSSKAN
-1316 TEMEN
+1316 TTE
-1321 SEQQKKKEQD
+1321 SQKAKKEQD
-1331 KTIVEGIVEE
+1331 KSIVEGIVEE
-1341 VIDKIL
+1341 VIDKIM
-1347 KQYTVE
+1347 KQYTI
-1353 LNVQAGDNVK
+1353 NIGVQAGNNVK
-1363 INIPNVSIV
+1363 INIPNVSLV
-1372 RNIKGTV
+1372 KNIKGTV
-1379 KGSSEITYA
+1379 KGSSEITY
-1388 DSQIGID
+1388 DDGQIGID

-1410 DFKIEGAEIRFVPSI
+1410 DFKIDGAEIRFVPSI
-1425 NGLTASVSDPFV
+1425 NGVTASVSDPFV
-1437 IFDAS
+1437 VFDAS
-1442 TVVNGDRIEISVN
+1442 TKVDGDRIEINVS
-1455 GNISNP
+1455 GNVSNP
-1461 EIRFTSSSGKTREEI
+1461 EIRFSSSSGKTREEI
-1476 ISLLAFNTV
+1476 ISMLALNTLV
-1485 IGNSDKPGENK
+1485 GNSGKPGENG
-1496 DNSADGVVVAGSL
+1496 DNSVDGLVVAGSL

-1523 GKIKDVLGISKFNV
+1523 GKIKDALGMSKFAV

-1550 SAATTLTLQNNLYKD
+1550 SAATTLTLQDNLYKD
-1565 RLFWNASVKFP
+1565 KLFWNAAFKFP
-1576 YQTSKNDEKNPI
+1576 YQTSKSDEKNPI
-1588 GYNAWLSYGVSNGLD
+1588 GYNAWLSYSVSNGLD
-1603 LRIGGESLKRSSSS
+1603 LRAGGESFKRSSSS
-1617 TNMSNGAKINYYFG
+1617 ASMGNGSRINYYFG

-1641 GDLLKKIFRK
+1641 GDILKKIFKK

>member
-1 MKYIKRS
+1 
-8 LIVFIFLLMSLFALK
+8 MSLFALK

-41 SGLNVEFRAVKLIG
+41 SGLNVEFRNVKLIG
-55 FSKIQIDNLK
+55 FNKIQIDNLK
-65 VKDLKGNV
+65 VKDLAGNV

-109 EDYNI
+109 EDFNI
-114 LHVIKTDPKKPKTFD
+114 FHVIKKDPKKPKTFD
-129 PTSRI
+129 TTSRI
-134 GKLHIHNTVLNY
+134 GKMHIHNSILNF
-146 TDVTYV
+146 TDTTYS
-152 KKISKTLKKVNG
+152 KKIRKTLKKVSG
-164 RLETSK
+164 RLEVAK
-170 SRGFSLVAKG
+170 SRGFSLFAKG
-180 SGNKSQDGKTEVL
+180 SGNKNEDGTTEIL
-193 KIELKS
+193 KVELKQ
-199 LMKSK
+199 LIKSK

-216 SDERRKEFRLNFGF
+216 SDIRRKDARLNFGF
-230 ENVGI
+230 ENVRI
-235 TEELGQYVPLDMIK
+235 TEELGQYAQVDMIK
-249 VKGGTLTG
+249 AKGGILTG
-257 VLKLEHDKIKKAM
+257 ALKMEQNKIEKKIHA
-270 QVLGSLK
+270 LGSLK
-277 IKNGKLTYVDFDGDI
+277 IKNGKLSYVDFDGDI
-292 EDVNA
+292 EGVNA
-297 VIDLKKDKITVNAN
+297 VVDMKKDKITVNAN
-311 TKLSESPVTLTLAY
+311 TKLSESPVTLTMAY
-325 FIQNQK
+325 FIQTQK
-331 LNLKLVTDKLPFE
+331 MNLKLVADKLPFD
-344 QIARYKIIKGSKI
+344 QVARYKIIKDAKI
-357 SAEGAV
+357 EAEGAV
-363 TGNLEVNVDTKNK
+363 SGNLELNIDTKSK
-376 KTALT
+376 KGTLD
-381 GKFSSDNINISNY
+381 GKFSSDNIRISNSD
-394 NFQNIKT
+394 FQNVKT
-401 SMKIADEKLTLTNTS
+401 NMKITNEKLTLSDTS
-416 FLFNEEFSGFKVNED
+416 FIFNQEFSGFKVNED
-431 VKVGKFEYNLKKKT
+431 VKIGKFVYDLKKKT
-445 GTGDYVLNNLDSDFD
+445 GSGDYVLNNLGSDFD

-484 LKGRYTVN
+484 LRGNYTVN
-492 PKAQTVA
+492 PKTQTAV

-504 NGYFTVNYS
+504 RGYFNVNYG
-513 GKAYKISP
+513 GKSYKISP
-521 DVDNLVVKFNS
+521 DVDNLVAKFNS
-532 KNILR
+532 KNVLR

-574 MKGGGVL
+574 MNGGGVL
-581 NISGTTTSN
+581 NINGTTTSD

-618 LDKAKLSATAE
+618 LDKAKLPATAE
-629 ARINGVNNKFSGT
+629 ARVHGVNNKFSGT

-651 YLGKYK
+651 YMGKYK
-657 NLHVNGKINDLTNL
+657 NLHANGKINDLANL
-671 DITVNAKVKE
+671 DMTVNAKASE

-687 RLRNVTAN
+687 RLRNVTGN
-695 LGIKDNAVNIASI
+695 LEIKDNVVNIASI

-716 GKYNIKSGKIDI
+716 GRYDIKSGKMDI
-728 NAGLKNYMFTNN
+728 NARLKNYMFTDN

-781 EKLHANGKINNLL
+781 EKLHANGKINNLSK
-794 NLDLTAN
+794 LDLTVN

-820 LGIKDNV
+820 LEVKDNV
-827 VNIASIRNEN
+827 VNILSIKNEN
-837 LNASGKYNIKSGKMD
+837 LNASGNYNLKTGNMN
-852 INAALKDYMLY
+852 INAGLKDYMLY

-876 LDANLTG
+876 LDANLKG
-883 TVDKL
+883 TVNKL
-888 SGSIIMPS
+888 SGNITIPS

-909 SASISIKDGIMR
+909 NAHISIKDGIMR

-927 RENKLNGTYDL
+927 RDNRLSGTYNL
-938 KTGISDI
+938 VTGISDI
-945 ELSLNEPDIPK
+945 GLALNEPDIPK
-956 LLDMKE
+956 LLEMKD
-962 LTFGTKSNLKLKG
+962 LTFGTKSNLNLKG
-975 NLNNFNL
+975 DLNNFNL
-982 EGQLAL
+982 EGQIAFG
-988 NNMSLKSYKIPHI
+988 NMSFKTYKIPHI
-1001 VADIKYSNGTID
+1001 VADIKYSNGNID

-1079 FFYRGSF
+1079 FMYRGSF
-1086 EKFITGV
+1086 DKFISGV
-1093 KIKSDSVKLSG
+1093 KIKADSIKLSG

-1112 DLQADEKALNIGQ
+1112 DLQANEKSLNIGQ
-1125 FYLEYEKNPLL
+1125 FYLEYENNPLL
-1136 VNGYVQFI
+1136 LNGYVQFT

-1159 DFLGINKDIEQ
+1159 DFLGIDKNIEQ
-1170 ASGVANIDAIFS
+1170 AGGIANVDAIFS

-1197 KTKDKLTLIDNV
+1197 KTKDQLTLVDNV
-1209 NTDINLKNN
+1209 NANIDLKNS

-1244 IPNDFM
+1244 IPADFM

-1263 ANLKNVGLHYG
+1263 ADLNNVGLHYG

-1302 IREIPNFNSSNSEN
+1302 IREIPDFNSSKAN
-1316 TEMEN
+1316 TTE
-1321 SEQQKKKEQD
+1321 SQKAKKEQD
-1331 KTIVEGIVEE
+1331 KSIVEGIVEE
-1341 VIDKIL
+1341 VIDKIM
-1347 KQYTVE
+1347 KQYTI
-1353 LNVQAGDNVK
+1353 NIGVQAGNNVK
-1363 INIPNVSIV
+1363 INIPNVSLV
-1372 RNIKGTV
+1372 KNIKGTV
-1379 KGSSEITYA
+1379 KGSSEITY
-1388 DSQIGID
+1388 DDGQIGID

-1410 DFKIEGAEIRFVPSI
+1410 DFKIDGAEIRFVPSI
-1425 NGLTASVSDPFV
+1425 NGVTASVSDPFV
-1437 IFDAS
+1437 VFDAS
-1442 TVVNGDRIEISVN
+1442 TKVDGDRIEINVS
-1455 GNISNP
+1455 GNVSNP
-1461 EIRFTSSSGKTREEI
+1461 EIRFSSSSGKTREEI
-1476 ISLLAFNTV
+1476 ISMLALNTLV
-1485 IGNSDKPGENK
+1485 GNSGKPGENG
-1496 DNSADGVVVAGSL
+1496 DNSVDGLVVAGSL

-1523 GKIKDVLGISKFNV
+1523 GKIKDALGMSKFAV

-1550 SAATTLTLQNNLYKD
+1550 SATTTLTLQDNLYKD
-1565 RLFWNASVKFP
+1565 KLFWNAAFKFP
-1576 YQTSKNDEKNPI
+1576 YQTSKSDEKNPI
-1588 GYNAWLSYGVSNGLD
+1588 GYNAWLSYSVSNGLD
-1603 LRIGGESLKRSSSS
+1603 LRAGGESFKRSSSS
-1617 TNMSNGAKINYYFG
+1617 ASMGNGSRINYYFG

-1641 GDLLKKIFRK
+1641 GDILKKIFKK

>member
-41 SGLNVEFRAVKLIG
+41 SGLNVEFRNVKLIG
-55 FSKIQIDNLK
+55 FNKIQIDNLK
-65 VKDLKGNV
+65 VKDLAGNV

-100 TVNLERRKN
+100 TVNLERRKDN
-109 EDYNI
+109 DFNI
-114 LHVIKTDPKKPKTFD
+114 FHVIKTDPKKPKTFD

-146 TDVTYV
+146 TDVTYA
-152 KKISKTLKKVNG
+152 KKIRKTLKKVNG
-164 RLETSK
+164 KLETAK

-249 VKGGTLTG
+249 VKGGILTG
-257 VLKLEHDKIKKAM
+257 VLKLKHDKIKKAM

-277 IKNGKLTYVDFDGDI
+277 IKNGKLSYVDFDGDI
-292 EDVNA
+292 EGVNA
-297 VIDLKKDKITVNAN
+297 VVDMKKDKITVNAN
-311 TKLSESPVTLTLAY
+311 TKLSESPVTLTMAY
-325 FIQNQK
+325 FIQAQK
-331 LNLKLVTDKLPFE
+331 MNLKLVADKLPFD
-344 QIARYKIIKGSKI
+344 QVARYKIIKDAKI
-357 SAEGAV
+357 EAEGAV
-363 TGNLEVNVDTKNK
+363 SGNLELNIDTKSK
-376 KTALT
+376 KGTLD
-381 GKFSSDNINISNY
+381 GKFSSDNIRISNSD
-394 NFQNIKT
+394 FQNVKT
-401 SMKIADEKLTLTNTS
+401 NMKITNEKLTLSDTS
-416 FLFNEEFSGFKVNED
+416 FIFNQEFSGFKVNED
-431 VKVGKFEYNLKKKT
+431 VKIGKFVYDLKKKT
-445 GTGDYVLNNLDSDFD
+445 GSGDYVLNNLGSDFD

-484 LKGRYTVN
+484 LRGNYTVN
-492 PKAQTVA
+492 PKTQTVV
-499 VNARS
+499 VNTRS
-504 NGYFTVNYS
+504 RGYFNVNYG
-513 GKAYKISP
+513 GKSYKISP
-521 DVDNLVVKFNS
+521 DVDNLVAKFNS
-532 KNILR
+532 KNVLR

-574 MKGGGVL
+574 MNGGGVL
-581 NISGTTTSN
+581 NINGTTTSD

-618 LDKAKLSATAE
+618 LDKAKLPATAE
-629 ARINGVNNKFSGT
+629 ARVHGVNNKFSGT
-642 YEIHSPYGE
+642 YEIHSPYSE
-651 YLGKYK
+651 YMGKYK
-657 NLHVNGKINDLTNL
+657 NLHANGKINDLANL
-671 DITVNAKVKE
+671 DMTVNAKASE

-687 RLRNVTAN
+687 RLRNVTGN
-695 LGIKDNAVNIASI
+695 LEIKDNVVNIASI

-716 GKYNIKSGKIDI
+716 GRYDIKSGKMDI
-728 NAGLKNYMFTNN
+728 NARLKNYMFTDN

-781 EKLHANGKINNLL
+781 EKLHANGKINNLSK
-794 NLDLTAN
+794 LDLTAN

-820 LGIKDNV
+820 LEVKDNV
-827 VNIASIRNEN
+827 VNILSIKNEN
-837 LNASGKYNIKSGKMD
+837 LNASGNYNLKTGNMN
-852 INAALKDYMLY
+852 INAGLKDYMLY

-876 LDANLTG
+876 LDANLKG
-883 TVDKL
+883 TVNKL
-888 SGSIIMPS
+888 SGNITIPS

-909 SASISIKDGIMR
+909 NAHISIKDGIMR

-927 RENKLNGTYDL
+927 RDNRLSGTYNL
-938 KTGISDI
+938 ATGISDI
-945 ELSLNEPDIPK
+945 GLALNEPDIPK
-956 LLDMKE
+956 LLEMKD
-962 LTFGTKSNLKLKG
+962 LTFGTKSNLNLKG
-975 NLNNFNL
+975 DLNNFNL
-982 EGQLAL
+982 EGQIAFG
-988 NNMSLKSYKIPHI
+988 NMSFKTYKIPHI
-1001 VADIKYSNGTID
+1001 VADIKYSNGNID

-1079 FFYRGSF
+1079 FMYRGSF
-1086 EKFITGV
+1086 DKFISGV
-1093 KIKSDSVKLSG
+1093 KIKADSIKLSG

-1112 DLQADEKALNIGQ
+1112 DLQANEKSLNIGQ
-1125 FYLEYEKNPLL
+1125 FYLEYENNPLL
-1136 VNGYVQFI
+1136 LNGYVQFT

-1159 DFLGINKDIEQ
+1159 DFLGIDKNIEQ
-1170 ASGVANIDAIFS
+1170 AGGIANVDAIFS

-1197 KTKDKLTLIDNV
+1197 KTKDQLTLVDNV
-1209 NTDINLKNN
+1209 NANIDLKNS

-1244 IPNDFM
+1244 IPADFM

-1263 ANLKNVGLHYG
+1263 ADLNNVGLHYG

-1302 IREIPNFNSSNSEN
+1302 IREIPDFNSSKAN
-1316 TEMEN
+1316 TTESQEA
-1321 SEQQKKKEQD
+1321 KKEQD
-1331 KTIVEGIVEE
+1331 KSIVEGIVEE
-1341 VIDKIL
+1341 VIDKIM
-1347 KQYTVE
+1347 KQYTI
-1353 LNVQAGDNVK
+1353 NIGVQAGNNVK
-1363 INIPNVSIV
+1363 INIPNVSLV
-1372 RNIKGTV
+1372 KNIKGTV
-1379 KGSSEITYA
+1379 KGSSEITY
-1388 DSQIGID
+1388 DDGQIGID

-1410 DFKIEGAEIRFVPSI
+1410 DFKIDGAEIRFVPSI
-1425 NGLTASVSDPFV
+1425 NGVTASVSDPFV
-1437 IFDAS
+1437 VFDAS
-1442 TVVNGDRIEISVN
+1442 TKVDGDRIEINVS
-1455 GNISNP
+1455 GNVSNP
-1461 EIRFTSSSGKTREEI
+1461 EIRFSSSSGKTREEI
-1476 ISLLAFNTV
+1476 ISLLALNTLV
-1485 IGNSDKPGENK
+1485 GNSGKPGENG
-1496 DNSADGVVVAGSL
+1496 DNSVDGLVVAGSL

-1523 GKIKDVLGISKFNV
+1523 GKIKDALGMSKFAV

-1550 SAATTLTLQNNLYKD
+1550 SAATTLTLQDNLYKD
-1565 RLFWNASVKFP
+1565 KLFWNAAFKFP
-1576 YQTSKNDEKNPI
+1576 YQTSKSDEKNPI
-1588 GYNAWLSYGVSNGLD
+1588 GYNAWLSYSVSNGLD
-1603 LRIGGESLKRSSSS
+1603 LRAGGESFKRSSSS
-1617 TNMSNGAKINYYFG
+1617 ASMGNGSRINYYFG

-1641 GDLLKKIFRK
+1641 GDILKKIFKK

>member
-41 SGLNVEFRAVKLIG
+41 SGLNVEFRNVKLIG
-55 FSKIQIDNLK
+55 FNKIQIDNLK
-65 VKDLKGNV
+65 VKDLAGNV

-109 EDYNI
+109 EDFNI
-114 LHVIKTDPKKPKTFD
+114 FHVIKKDPKKPKTFD
-129 PTSRI
+129 TTSRI
-134 GKLHIHNTVLNY
+134 GKIHIHNSILNF
-146 TDVTYV
+146 TDTTYS
-152 KKISKTLKKVNG
+152 KKIRKTLKKVSG
-164 RLETSK
+164 RLEVAK
-170 SRGFSLVAKG
+170 SRGFSLFAKG
-180 SGNKSQDGKTEVL
+180 SGNKNEDGTTEIL
-193 KIELKS
+193 KVELKQ
-199 LMKSK
+199 LIKSK

-216 SDERRKEFRLNFGF
+216 SDIRRKDARLNFGF
-230 ENVGI
+230 ENVRI
-235 TEELGQYVPLDMIK
+235 TEELGQYAQVDMIK
-249 VKGGTLTG
+249 AKGGILTG
-257 VLKLEHDKIKKAM
+257 ALKMEQNKIEKKIHA
-270 QVLGSLK
+270 LGSLK
-277 IKNGKLTYVDFDGDI
+277 IKNGKLSYVDFDGDI
-292 EDVNA
+292 EGVNA
-297 VIDLKKDKITVNAN
+297 VVDMKKDKITVNAN
-311 TKLSESPVTLTLAY
+311 TKLSESPVTLTMAY
-325 FIQNQK
+325 FIQTQK
-331 LNLKLVTDKLPFE
+331 MNLKLVADKLPFD
-344 QIARYKIIKGSKI
+344 QVARYKIIKDAKI
-357 SAEGAV
+357 EAEGAV
-363 TGNLEVNVDTKNK
+363 SGNLELNVDTKSK
-376 KTALT
+376 KGTLD
-381 GKFSSDNINISNY
+381 GKFSSDNIRISNSD
-394 NFQNIKT
+394 FQNVKT
-401 SMKIADEKLTLTNTS
+401 NMKITNEKLTLSDTS
-416 FLFNEEFSGFKVNED
+416 FIFNQEFSGFKVNED
-431 VKVGKFEYNLKKKT
+431 VKIGKFVYDLKKKT
-445 GTGDYVLNNLDSDFD
+445 GSGDYVLNNLGSDFD

-484 LKGRYTVN
+484 LRGNYTVN
-492 PKAQTVA
+492 PKTQTAV

-504 NGYFTVNYS
+504 RGYFNVNYG
-513 GKAYKISP
+513 GKSYKISP
-521 DVDNLVVKFNS
+521 DVDNLVAKFNS
-532 KNILR
+532 KNVLR

-574 MKGGGVL
+574 MNGGGVL
-581 NISGTTTSN
+581 NINGTTTSD

-618 LDKAKLSATAE
+618 LDKAKLPATAE
-629 ARINGVNNKFSGT
+629 ARVHGVNNKFSGT

-651 YLGKYK
+651 YMGKYK
-657 NLHVNGKINDLTNL
+657 NLHANGKINDLANL
-671 DITVNAKVKE
+671 DMTVNAKASE

-687 RLRNVTAN
+687 RLRNVTGN
-695 LGIKDNAVNIASI
+695 LEIKDNVVNIASI

-716 GKYNIKSGKIDI
+716 GKYDIKSGKIDI
-728 NAGLKNYMFTNN
+728 NARLKNYMFTDN

-781 EKLHANGKINNLL
+781 EKLHANGKINNLSK
-794 NLDLTAN
+794 LDLTAN

-820 LGIKDNV
+820 LEVKDNV
-827 VNIASIRNEN
+827 VNILSIKNEN
-837 LNASGKYNIKSGKMD
+837 LNASGNYNLKTGNMN
-852 INAALKDYMLY
+852 INAGLKDYMLY

-876 LDANLTG
+876 LDANLKG
-883 TVDKL
+883 TVNKL
-888 SGSIIMPS
+888 SGNITIPS

-909 SASISIKDGIMR
+909 NAHISIKDGIMR

-927 RENKLNGTYDL
+927 RDNRLSGTYNL
-938 KTGISDI
+938 ATGISDI
-945 ELSLNEPDIPK
+945 GLALNEPDIPK
-956 LLDMKE
+956 LLEMKD
-962 LTFGTKSNLKLKG
+962 LTFGTKSNLNLKG
-975 NLNNFNL
+975 DLNNFNL
-982 EGQLAL
+982 EGQIAFG
-988 NNMSLKSYKIPHI
+988 NMSFKTSKIPHI
-1001 VADIKYSNGTID
+1001 VADIKYSNGNID

-1079 FFYRGSF
+1079 FMYRGSF
-1086 EKFITGV
+1086 DKFISGV
-1093 KIKSDSVKLSG
+1093 KIKADSIKLSG

-1112 DLQADEKALNIGQ
+1112 DLQANEKSLNIGQ
-1125 FYLEYEKNPLL
+1125 FYLEYENNPLL
-1136 VNGYVQFI
+1136 LNGYVQFT

-1159 DFLGINKDIEQ
+1159 DFLGIDKNIAQ
-1170 ASGVANIDAIFS
+1170 AGGIANVDAIFS

-1197 KTKDKLTLIDNV
+1197 KTKDQLTLVDNV
-1209 NTDINLKNN
+1209 NANIDLKNS

-1244 IPNDFM
+1244 IPADFM

-1263 ANLKNVGLHYG
+1263 ADLNNVGLHYG

-1302 IREIPNFNSSNSEN
+1302 IREIPDFNSSKAN
-1316 TEMEN
+1316 TTE
-1321 SEQQKKKEQD
+1321 SQKAKKEQD
-1331 KTIVEGIVEE
+1331 KSIVEGIVEE
-1341 VIDKIL
+1341 VIDKIM
-1347 KQYTVE
+1347 KQYTI
-1353 LNVQAGDNVK
+1353 NIGVQAGNNVK
-1363 INIPNVSIV
+1363 INIPNVSLV
-1372 RNIKGTV
+1372 KNIKGTV
-1379 KGSSEITYA
+1379 KGSSEITY
-1388 DSQIGID
+1388 DDGQIGID

-1410 DFKIEGAEIRFVPSI
+1410 DFKIDGAEIRFVPSI
-1425 NGLTASVSDPFV
+1425 NGVTASVSDPFV
-1437 IFDAS
+1437 VFDAS
-1442 TVVNGDRIEISVN
+1442 TKVDGDRIEINVS
-1455 GNISNP
+1455 GNVSNP
-1461 EIRFTSSSGKTREEI
+1461 EIRFSSSSGKTREEI
-1476 ISLLAFNTV
+1476 ISMLALNTLV
-1485 IGNSDKPGENK
+1485 GNSGKPGENG
-1496 DNSADGVVVAGSL
+1496 DNSVDGLVVAGSL

-1523 GKIKDVLGISKFNV
+1523 GKIKDALGMSKFAV

-1550 SAATTLTLQNNLYKD
+1550 SAATTLTLQDNLYKD
-1565 RLFWNASVKFP
+1565 KLFWNAAFKFP
-1576 YQTSKNDEKNPI
+1576 YQTSKSDEKNPI
-1588 GYNAWLSYGVSNGLD
+1588 GYNAWLSYSVSNGLD
-1603 LRIGGESLKRSSSS
+1603 LRAGGESFKRSSSS
-1617 TNMSNGAKINYYFG
+1617 ASMGNGSRINYYFG

-1641 GDLLKKIFRK
+1641 GDILKKIFKK

>member
-41 SGLNVEFRAVKLIG
+41 SGLNVEFRNVKLIG
-55 FSKIQIDNLK
+55 FNKIQIDNLK
-65 VKDLKGNV
+65 VKDLAGNV

-100 TVNLERRKN
+100 TVNLERRKDN
-109 EDYNI
+109 DFNI
-114 LHVIKTDPKKPKTFD
+114 FHVIKTDPKKPKTFD

-146 TDVTYV
+146 TDVTYA
-152 KKISKTLKKVNG
+152 KKIRKTLKKVNG
-164 RLETSK
+164 KLETAK

-249 VKGGTLTG
+249 VKGGILTG
-257 VLKLEHDKIKKAM
+257 VLKLKHDKIKKAM

-277 IKNGKLTYVDFDGDI
+277 IKNGKLSYVDFDGDI
-292 EDVNA
+292 EGVNA
-297 VIDLKKDKITVNAN
+297 VVDMKKDKITVNAN
-311 TKLSESPVTLTLAY
+311 TKLSESPVTLTMAY
-325 FIQNQK
+325 FIQAQK
-331 LNLKLVTDKLPFE
+331 MNLKLVADKLPFD
-344 QIARYKIIKGSKI
+344 QVARYKIIKDAKI
-357 SAEGAV
+357 EAEGAV
-363 TGNLEVNVDTKNK
+363 SGNLELNVDTKSK
-376 KTALT
+376 KGTLD
-381 GKFSSDNINISNY
+381 GKFSSDNIRISNSD
-394 NFQNIKT
+394 FQNVKT
-401 SMKIADEKLTLTNTS
+401 NMKITNEKLTLSDTS
-416 FLFNEEFSGFKVNED
+416 FIFNQEFSGFKVNED
-431 VKVGKFEYNLKKKT
+431 VKVGKFVYDLKKKT
-445 GTGDYVLNNLDSDFD
+445 GSGDYVLNNLGSDFD

-484 LKGRYTVN
+484 LRGNYTVN
-492 PKAQTVA
+492 PKTQTAV

-504 NGYFTVNYS
+504 RGYFNVNYG
-513 GKAYKISP
+513 GKSYKISP
-521 DVDNLVVKFNS
+521 DVDNLVAKFNS
-532 KNILR
+532 KNVLR

-574 MKGGGVL
+574 MNGGGVL
-581 NISGTTTSN
+581 NINGTTTSD

-618 LDKAKLSATAE
+618 LDKAKLPATAE
-629 ARINGVNNKFSGT
+629 ARVHGVNNKFSGT

-651 YLGKYK
+651 YMGKYK
-657 NLHVNGKINDLTNL
+657 NLHANGKINDLANL
-671 DITVNAKVKE
+671 DMTVNAKASE

-687 RLRNVTAN
+687 RLRNVTGN
-695 LGIKDNAVNIASI
+695 LEIKDNVVNIASI

-716 GKYNIKSGKIDI
+716 GRYDIKSGKMDI
-728 NAGLKNYMFTNN
+728 NARLKNYMFTDN

-781 EKLHANGKINNLL
+781 EKLHANGKINNLSK
-794 NLDLTAN
+794 LDLTVN

-820 LGIKDNV
+820 LEVKDNV
-827 VNIASIRNEN
+827 VNILSIKNEN
-837 LNASGKYNIKSGKMD
+837 LNASGNYNLKTGNMN
-852 INAALKDYMLY
+852 INAGLKDYMLY

-876 LDANLTG
+876 LDANLKG
-883 TVDKL
+883 TVNKL
-888 SGSIIMPS
+888 SGNITIPS

-909 SASISIKDGIMR
+909 NAQISIKDGIMR

-927 RENKLNGTYDL
+927 RDNRLSGTYNL
-938 KTGISDI
+938 VTGISDI
-945 ELSLNEPDIPK
+945 GLALNEPDIPK
-956 LLDMKE
+956 LLEMKD
-962 LTFGTKSNLKLKG
+962 LTFGTKSNLNLKG
-975 NLNNFNL
+975 DLNNFDL
-982 EGQLAL
+982 EGQITFG
-988 NNMSLKSYKIPHI
+988 NMSFKTYKIPHI
-1001 VADIKYSNGTID
+1001 VADIKYSNGNID

-1079 FFYRGSF
+1079 FMYRGSF
-1086 EKFITGV
+1086 DKFISGV
-1093 KIKSDSVKLSG
+1093 KIKADSIKLSG

-1112 DLQADEKALNIGQ
+1112 DLQANEKSLNIGQ
-1125 FYLEYEKNPLL
+1125 FYLEYENNPLL
-1136 VNGYVQFI
+1136 LNGYVQFT

-1159 DFLGINKDIEQ
+1159 DFLGIDKNIEQ
-1170 ASGVANIDAIFS
+1170 AGGIANVDAIFS

-1197 KTKDKLTLIDNV
+1197 KTKDQLTLVDNV
-1209 NTDINLKNN
+1209 NANIDLKNS

-1244 IPNDFM
+1244 IPADFM

-1263 ANLKNVGLHYG
+1263 ADLNNVGLHYG

-1302 IREIPNFNSSNSEN
+1302 IREIPDFNSSKAN
-1316 TEMEN
+1316 TTE
-1321 SEQQKKKEQD
+1321 SQKAKKEQD
-1331 KTIVEGIVEE
+1331 KSIVEGIVEE
-1341 VIDKIL
+1341 VIDKIM
-1347 KQYTVE
+1347 KQYTI
-1353 LNVQAGDNVK
+1353 NIGVQAGNNVK
-1363 INIPNVSIV
+1363 INIPNVSLV
-1372 RNIKGTV
+1372 KNIKGTV
-1379 KGSSEITYA
+1379 KGSSEITY
-1388 DSQIGID
+1388 DDGQIGID

-1410 DFKIEGAEIRFVPSI
+1410 DFKIDGAEIRFVPSI
-1425 NGLTASVSDPFV
+1425 NGVTASVSDPFV
-1437 IFDAS
+1437 VFDAS
-1442 TVVNGDRIEISVN
+1442 TKVDGDRIEINVS
-1455 GNISNP
+1455 GNVSNP
-1461 EIRFTSSSGKTREEI
+1461 EIRFSSSSGKTREEI
-1476 ISLLAFNTV
+1476 ISMLALNTLV
-1485 IGNSDKPGENK
+1485 GNSGKPGENG
-1496 DNSADGVVVAGSL
+1496 DNSVDGLVVAGSL

-1523 GKIKDVLGISKFNV
+1523 GKIKDALGMSKFAV

-1550 SAATTLTLQNNLYKD
+1550 SAATTLTLQDNLYKD
-1565 RLFWNASVKFP
+1565 KLFWNAAFKFP
-1576 YQTSKNDEKNPI
+1576 YQTSKSDEKNPI
-1588 GYNAWLSYGVSNGLD
+1588 GYNAWLSYSVSNGLD
-1603 LRIGGESLKRSSSS
+1603 LRAGGESFKRSSSS
-1617 TNMSNGAKINYYFG
+1617 ASMGNGSRINYYFG

-1641 GDLLKKIFRK
+1641 GDILKKIFKK